1 MLKIIKNGIAAA
13 ALLIMPLALNAQTNY
28 YVKAPHDLGTA
39 TSGVTAD
46 GSSWDKA
53 ISLQDALNKAKA
65 GDCIFAKG
73 YTAGEATG
81 KAFYYTVPDAKGFV
95 LPSGVRMYGGFKGDE
110 TEIIPDH
117 LDAPDKDPRSCV
129 GSDLSHMKYRSVLTA
144 DIDCNDTVSD
154 TWLLFPQNSTRKD
167 NASHVVTMSLA
178 PTAGNLNAGNDP
190 TVLNGFYIVGGNASD
205 NADSNGGGVYITDAN
220 TADNNT
226 GERGYDVARCFF
238 TNNYAVRG
246 GGIYVSANVKPKAL
260 KRAYIRYNTLF
271 NNVAGTRGADDN
283 LGGGLW
289 AEGRADI
296 TNNLVYCNTNGGMRV
311 SELTTIVNNTISRN
325 NSAGIDHTFPS
336 KSNKLTVYNSIV
348 WGNDRLNKYQPAP
361 QFRNSAYYTHR
372 GEGDPG
378 NGTDVILEESN
389 NSADGSTP
397 NFKQPATSP
406 IYDRSYS
413 WTVTDYPKWSYA
425 IDYGSALIAKGDPT
439 QYNSKTWG
447 DRALSAD
454 SRFGTDDNKN
464 TTIDIGAYAYTKVP
478 ASRRRYVKTAA
489 DGGSDDND
497 GLTWDKAYASPQ
509 KAINALNDG
518 TGQRGEVWVAAG
530 TYAPSAHITEDTN
543 SPVAFLMHSGINV
556 FGGFRGTETS
566 IDERDG
572 YYEGSGDGQPNRDPQ
587 YTWKFRDEYRT
598 IFQGESYTAP
608 TWNPTK
614 GEWVFSSGSYHVVW
628 FAPIAANGVGTAD
641 NKVGMFD
648 KETVLDGVTIEGGRL
663 TVESGSVSQGY
674 LPNDGAGVLMGE
686 NSILRN
692 CVVRYCSAAG
702 RGAAVY
708 NGGGRVEQCLIYNNV
723 NTSGDGG
730 GVYIDG
736 FGIVSRSII
745 TNNKARNGGGVYM
758 KKGTQSNHAIL
769 ALSVVANNENTAN
782 GAVYADQCGN
792 LTNNTI
798 VNNYTSTSTDESD
811 DNASHT
817 GGVYVNGYCYAVNN
831 IIWNNRIKRTEGSLT
846 TTPGQQAQI
855 YAANATADK
864 VRFYNNALSSPNS
877 TVWNNVYQSGTRS
890 LGTNAADC
898 VFKLNDNGAAQYG
911 SWNQIIGCIGLQSS
925 WNTIDYYW
933 PTKNGS
939 VLRSAGLPEYMFDAE
954 LLFRP
959 DADIV
964 GDIFQTT
971 TIGAYYSDVVD
982 FRPALLRRDGKD
994 VVRLY
999 VDPNASKADGKGSS
1013 WSDNASSL
1021 HEALVYF
1028 EYFTLPAAWS
1038 FSKLNVETPE
1048 AYPGQNSIKLTSD
1061 NTIFEICLREGN
1073 IQPEFSYD
1081 ANDASAVSHRIP
1093 RMDCPLR
1100 IVGGYPS
1107 ASANATPTDADRD
1120 IKNCRTEFDGRYT
1133 IGALSGHSHHTVRV
1147 QNGANVTFDGIAV
1160 TGGNATENAT
1170 IHTGAGVLLYNGAS
1184 VQMDNCIIE
1193 NNQAYTGPAVGAT
1206 TLADKVKLVMR
1217 NCVVNNNTVVPSP
1230 ENAVGGDDPWL
1241 LSIMPENMEFNHVTV
1256 VNNIAWA
1263 PQDNVLNRNAKTS
1276 YALGNQYPL
1285 GTVSTSCNNTLLD
1298 IASTGKDGAANF
1310 SNPSINVGAAESG
1323 NVYYGGNADY
1333 RPLTSSKAM
1342 QEVINKAAATTD
1354 DMSVDIY
1361 SNDRD
1366 LGGAPDL
1373 GAVEALLPK
1382 SGSVIYVRSYN
1393 TVAPK
1398 DNNEVLD
1405 ETDGKPDFSLI
1416 KNNPRVVYNGKSWDT
1431 AIHGNAMCDT
1441 LYMDKA
1447 DNSIYVLDNGMML
1460 AATFDNSNYSTYL
1473 GKTTNPVRTEP
1484 YYGPASGHYTRF
1496 IAQNRVNTYTSTSL
1510 QKVWDKYYQGNTNQL
1525 DKQGD
1530 TYYNSIN
1537 NDRKERYISGLQLA
1551 VEMAA
1556 KYNAL
1561 HKNDP
1566 GFEPK
1571 VVWVGAGVY
1580 TDYKGFVIRNGVK
1593 VYGGFPKDGTPGE
1606 QERKPLLSQYVPAR
1620 SADAGRT
1627 KSDYETIL
1635 QIRKESPV
1643 YRNANDELNISGDN
1657 GGTNKVAMDIITE
1670 CASDASGWWSKKAG
1684 MCQRHYV
1691 LYQPDVCVTTW
1702 NVAGNG
1708 NGNAYMGNEYRCY
1721 ESGSWYWKKY
1731 TNGDKPGAYKEYKDV
1746 KWDGFTVRHGY
1757 LINYMAN
1764 RDGGAGVRVFHGVE
1778 LENLIIT
1785 NNLTH
1790 GYRTRG
1796 GGLYMD
1802 GANSTISN
1810 SFILNNLTT
1819 DKNAITATDWK
1830 DDNAVNNS
1838 NLYRLGDGDDY
1849 GGGAYMIVG
1858 TGYNMVVANNR
1869 VISHQIE
1876 SGSGGGIFIENAK
1889 FYNNTVAYNTSRRN
1903 GAGIEQWASAGNAT
1917 GVSSELSLYNCIV
1930 YGNKSTDFPDN
1941 PQVSSTSVGTFK
1953 PAHNCFLIGG
1963 KNSLAGVWNESG
1975 SGSNA
1980 DEKLYSSA
1988 NGNIIYKG
1996 SEESANNPFAAGD
2009 NARKTNDYRLKADTP
2024 CMNGGTDNLNQNKE
2038 ENKVDLPLTDMDYS
2052 DRIKD
2057 CKVDIGAYESD
2068 AYSNIAYE
2076 TRNDSIVFYVTQ
2088 TGYGDNS
2095 GRNPENAACAEKLQK
2110 VLNVAG
2116 ECFAK
2121 KKAGDTKF
2129 SAINKFVVK
2138 VAGYNMNNASEGFI
2152 YHPNTLADPSDP
2164 QSYTFVIP
2172 DGVTLMGGYYE
2183 GEQQT
2188 VSETVGTVT
2197 TQKIKLVGYNWH
2209 DDNRNVFDG
2218 WRKQADGTLA
2228 NSRTVLSA
2236 VAKLPATSTVDRI
2249 VGHHAVT
2256 FGLWPTDDLQKWS
2269 QEAVSDRATIDGC
2282 FIVSGEAI
2290 TNDGHKALGG
2300 AAIVPKNA
2308 HVRNCIIAGNKAVRG
2323 GGLYLMPGAIVS
2335 GTKIDKNEA
2344 RTGAGMYVDNG
2355 DTKEGTPDNRAYVM
2369 STTIVRNTA
2378 ENTGGGVF
2386 FEEGALMAANC
2397 VVWGNSA
2404 SSDKNLSGIADKD
2417 FEDTKLYGSVSGNK
2431 AATGREYPF
2440 NDCFI
2445 ETFKLKS
2452 KHPNISMTSENT
2464 RYFLSGDMYVPRPFS
2479 QLIHAGA
2486 DNATMLDVW
2495 KKRFDVATYDMRSV
2509 EFAVTNLQNKLTV
2522 GAFAVH
2528 LAATENLFTRLFVS
2542 LDGGNEVSADI
2553 QQKYVGRS
2561 FYTPFNSLGN
2571 ALEYI
2576 RKMRASAK
2584 ATDDTHFEILLAKG
2598 TYVPVLARTTT
2609 STKLDNDMRMCSFSI
2624 PVNTAL
2630 YGGFTGK
2637 ELYCTGKGLVDE
2649 DFPGKPTGTFVADGK
2664 MTDILA
2670 ERNKKE
2676 NTSKY
2681 FVDRN
2686 LNNIIEPWEFN
2697 SLTILTGDLLND
2709 ESERAYHVVYA
2720 YDDKQYSDADKKKK
2734 RQQLGIVLDGITIQ
2748 HGATS
2753 SFLDFD
2759 ESGKERLNEVGH
2771 GGGIYSNGVNVTLNR
2786 CRLID
2791 NRGIHGGAA
2800 FIKDA
2805 DFSVLGSLVAGN
2817 EAVADSRKRSESG
2830 KGGAVH
2836 FNYDDQ
2842 NTYGSFYTANSLYVN
2857 NGAEPSLDGSG
2868 DGMGGAI
2875 YFNVGNGASI
2885 HEMHF
2890 MNSIV
2895 ARNKA
2900 TLGAGM
2906 YWNGKIL
2913 DGEHFACNSVVWGNK
2928 ADKGQQM
2935 FLKNVSHVA
2944 SDVFV
2949 NLDPKTDYQEVT
2961 REDGSVVRTLV
2972 NDNIVLSPDNM
2983 AIDGPRFTK
2992 PTALAGVD
3000 GYDLKSQWNPA
3011 GISILTDAGDG
3022 VLKKDA
3028 SGNFTDETGTY
3039 YDFWKNV
3046 VSDTIRTY
3054 FAADYGINRYMLRR
3068 QSSMNSNGTVSDTQ
3082 WTDYARYL
3090 GGLNE
3095 DGTPADKTIDIGLY
3109 EYQYKVDFRKLI
3121 GVYIGTTEQ
3130 GDGDGRDWA
3139 NQSSDLRSAI
3149 IAMANPDGAVNKDDG
3164 YKKRTV
3170 YVRGGEYF
3178 SPTLHA
3184 GNAFSLYA
3192 SENDEWGESVTIK
3205 GACTGE
3211 GHGDKAQQDFSK
3223 QTVMVPSKLPIL
3235 KAGSLLNVMTKHKPV
3250 TIEGLTFTNDYGRGL
3265 RVQVDNNQGS
3275 LTIRNGGF
3283 RENVGSGMFVP
3294 QNKGKVLIYNTVF
3307 ASDSCKSNIKNE
3319 TGEAAKVGNNAALV
3333 TTGKTTVVNAT
3344 FVENL
3349 GPAIAASPTTTEFGV
3364 GSLNETRVFNSVSW
3378 QNEDNKTDI
3387 TQNEDGTTTIATG
3400 SIYANGG
3407 AFCSDIQVDNT
3418 ATATNNNKAFA
3429 YHYDEGNLPVG
3440 KINGPANAD
3449 AMYGPNF
3456 TNPAAKD
3463 YTLRPSLFLLD
3474 RGSNTHYQKEV
3485 LGYDEA
3491 KITAAKPAIPDTEVE
3506 LANKRRLVGDA
3517 VDVGAYEHDAQ
3528 LRQILYVT
3536 PIASAENTG
3545 ESWNK
3550 SMGDLQSAVDL
3561 AGLYSRRNEDDSYV
3575 FVDQKVSVDN
3585 LKLELDRV
3593 HVYGNMNG
3601 EKSAMDE
3608 TTAGAKKVASDL
3620 LSNRHGAF
3628 ESGYSMSKIGSL
3640 TMNAD
3645 AVVDGFDVT
3654 ASAQLR
3660 KGLLGGSLVECNVTG
3675 TGEGVLYN
3683 SLVYDSNWEQTA
3695 KPSAISPLTVSGV
3708 RAVNVSSQGTI
3719 QNVSTDASHKFSF
3732 MPNLL
3737 GSYANR
3743 APGWKQGEA
3752 VTGNVSVADTI
3763 SHTRYV
3769 PSSLLYR
3776 CYQLNDDDNA
3786 NLDRWDNQS
3795 VQYAAAKM
3803 CIDKVGHAYDVL
3815 GNKRLRNNLDNGC
3828 FETWN
3833 VIKDGETT
3841 TINSA
3846 DYPHCPSVMY
3856 VRSGRELAIED
3867 AVYPNPGTGYNA
3879 NAYLAFLLLEHHA
3892 GLRSHSNW
3900 FGYMRLAV
3908 EREFENGQSQ
3918 YVYMPF
3924 LVDHVTNSDRFKAY
3938 TYNAKERAKYDYK
3951 YNATD
3956 GAWIAADRLSN
3967 IGLALVPNA
3976 GETAKFTARFY
3987 SQQFGEHPKW
3997 QITGDNQNVTLQQ
4010 SNNRS
4015 PWSSPADGGAKFTHK
4030 ENMGWNLFG
4039 SPYICSMNYKDMEY
4053 PRIAYWLNASGEMQT
4068 LNMNLTID
4076 ATQAGHIPPFDAV
4089 FTQTATLAESE
4100 KFSVAQSIGVS
4111 GEAYASATRMAV
4123 AIAPYAATRQASEA
4137 VHADEFAFQAV
4148 PHDEA
4153 RSDYDMGADGV
4164 KWMSG
4169 TQPLIYAERNGGRY
4183 SLLTA
4188 LDEEGEVKIGVSVPE
4203 AGMYVMQVPEG
4214 CDATDYE
4221 AVLLKDAA
4229 TGKAVDLL
4237 EGDYTFSATAKGEH
4251 NNRFLIAFRKTADAD
4266 ASRIYV
4272 SRVAADRIRIVG
4284 LQTDDDVRL
4293 YLPNGMIANQTR
4305 ATSDAVTMTA
4315 GTQGVVI
4322 VEVVRQGKQVCVR
4335 KLK

>member
-1 MLKIIKNGIAAA
+1 MAAA
-13 ALLIMPLALNAQTNY
+13 ALMAMPLALNAQTKY
-28 YVKAPHDLGTA
+28 YVKAPHDLPSA
-39 TSGVTAD
+39 TTEGTAD

-53 ISLQDALNKAKA
+53 ISLQQALAKVKA
-65 GDCIFAKG
+65 GDFIFAKG
-73 YTAGEATG
+73 YTASEATG
-81 KAFYYTVPDAKGFV
+81 KAFYYTVPNAKGFV
-95 LPSGVRMYGGFKGDE
+95 LPSGVRMYGGFAGNE
-110 TEIIPDH
+110 TEINPEH
-117 LDAPDKDPRSCV
+117 LDTPANDPRSCV

-144 DIDCNDTVSD
+144 DIDFNDTVSD

-178 PTAGNLNAGNDP
+178 PTADNLNAGNDP
-190 TVLNGFYIVGGNASD
+190 TVLNGFYIVGGNASGS
-205 NADSNGGGVYITDAN
+205 ADSYGGGVYITDAN

-246 GGIYVSANVKPKAL
+246 GGIYVAANVKPNAN
-260 KRAYIRYNTLF
+260 RSAYIRYNTLF

-325 NSAGIDHTFPS
+325 NSAGIDHTSPS
-336 KSNKLTVYNSIV
+336 ESNKLTVYNSIV

-361 QFRNSAYYTHR
+361 KFRNGAYYTHR
-372 GEGDPG
+372 GEDDPG
-378 NGTDVILEESN
+378 DDTNVLLQESN

-397 NFKQPATSP
+397 NFKQPATSA
-406 IYDRSYS
+406 IYDRSYI
-413 WTVTDYPKWSYA
+413 WTANDYPKWSYA

-530 TYAPSAHITEDTN
+530 TYAPSAHITEDNN

-758 KKGTQSNHAIL
+758 KKGTQPNHAIL

-831 IIWNNRIKRTEGSLT
+831 IIWNNRIKRTEGSQT
-846 TTPGQQAQI
+846 TTPAQQAQI

-877 TVWNNVYQSGTRS
+877 AVWNNVYQSGTMS

-898 VFKLNDNGAAQYG
+898 VFKLNDKDAAQYG
-911 SWNQIIGCIGLQSS
+911 SWNQIIGCIGLQST
-925 WNTIDYYW
+925 WKTIDYYW

-964 GDIFQTT
+964 GDIFSTA

-999 VDPNASKADGKGSS
+999 VDPNASKADGNGSS
-1013 WSDNASSL
+1013 WRDNASSL

-1048 AYPGQNSIKLTSD
+1048 AYPGQNSIKLTSE

-1073 IQPEFSYD
+1073 IQPEYSYD
-1081 ANDASAVSHRIP
+1081 DNDASAVSHRIP
-1093 RMDCPLR
+1093 RMECPLR

-1230 ENAVGGDDPWL
+1230 ENSASGDDPWL

-1263 PQDNVLNRNAKTS
+1263 PQDYVLNRNAKTS

-1393 TVAPK
+1393 TEAPK
-1398 DNNEVLD
+1398 DNSEVLD
-1405 ETDGKPDFSLI
+1405 ETDGKPNFSLI
-1416 KNNPRVVYNGKSWDT
+1416 KDNPGVVYNGKSWDT

-1441 LYMDKA
+1441 LYMDKD
-1447 DNSIYVLDNGMML
+1447 DNSIYVRNNGMML

-1473 GKTTNPVRTEP
+1473 GKTTTPVRTEP

-1657 GGTNKVAMDIITE
+1657 GGTNKVAMDIIAE

-1702 NVAGNG
+1702 NVVGNG

-1731 TNGDKPGAYKEYKDV
+1731 TNGDKPGVYKEYKDV

-1757 LINYMAN
+1757 IINYMAN
-1764 RDGGAGVRVFHGVE
+1764 RDGGAGVRVFRGVE

-1996 SEESANNPFAAGD
+1996 GEESSCNPFVAGD
-2009 NARKTNDYRLKADTP
+2009 NARKTNDYRLKANTP
-2024 CMNGGTDNLNQNKE
+2024 CMNGGTEDLNQNKE
-2038 ENKVDLPLTDMDYS
+2038 ENKVYLPLTDMDYS

-2068 AYSNIAYE
+2068 TYSNIAYE

-2121 KKAGDTKF
+2121 KKANDAAFIK
-2129 SAINKFVVK
+2129 INKFVVK

-2197 TQKIKLVGYNWH
+2197 TQKIKLVGYNWY

-2256 FGLWPTDDLQKWS
+2256 FGSWPTDDLQKWS

-2308 HVRNCIIAGNKAVRG
+2308 HVRNCIIAGNKAIRG

-2404 SSDKNLSGIADKD
+2404 ASDKNLSGIADKD

-2495 KKRFDVATYDMRSV
+2495 KNRFDVATYDMRSV
-2509 EFAVTNLQNKLTV
+2509 KFAVTNLQNKLTV

-2576 RKMRASAK
+2576 RKMRASGK
-2584 ATDDTHFEILLAKG
+2584 ATDETHFEILLAKG

-2637 ELYCTGKGLVDE
+2637 EFYCTGKGLVDE

-2670 ERNKKE
+2670 ERNSKQ
-2676 NTSKY
+2676 NTSTY

-2720 YDDKQYSDADKKKK
+2720 YDDTKYAEADKAKR

-2759 ESGKERLNEVGH
+2759 NTGKEILNEVGH

-2817 EAVADSRKRSESG
+2817 EAVADARMRSEAG
-2830 KGGAVH
+2830 KGGALH

-2857 NGAEPSLDGSG
+2857 NSAEPSRDGSG

-2900 TLGAGM
+2900 TMGAGM

-2961 REDGSVVRTLV
+2961 REDGSVVRTLI
-2972 NDNIVLSPDNM
+2972 NDNIVLSHDNM

-3028 SGNFTDETGTY
+3028 SGNFTDEKGSY

-3054 FAADYGINRYMLRR
+3054 FADDYGISRYMLRR
-3068 QSSMNSNGTVSDTQ
+3068 QTQSNSNGIVEDAQ

-3090 GGLNE
+3090 GGLND
-3095 DGTPADKTIDIGLY
+3095 DGTLADKTIDIGLY
-3109 EYQYKVDFRKLI
+3109 EYQYKLDFGKLI

-3130 GDGDGRDWA
+3130 GDADGRDWA

-3149 IAMANPDGAVNKDDG
+3149 IAMANPDGAVNQNEG

-3192 SENDEWGESVTIK
+3192 SESKEWGESVTIK

-3211 GHGDKAQQDFSK
+3211 GHGDKALQDFSK
-3223 QTVMVPSKLPIL
+3223 QTVIVPSKLPIL

-3265 RVQVDNNQGS
+3265 RTQVDNAQGS

-3283 RENVGSGMFVP
+3283 RENVGSGMFVA
-3294 QNKGKVLIYNTVF
+3294 QNLGKVLIYNTVF

-3349 GPAIAASPTTTEFGV
+3349 GPAIAASPKTTEFGE
-3364 GSLNETRVFNSVSW
+3364 GSLKDTRVFNSVSW
-3378 QNEDNKTDI
+3378 QNEDNMKDL
-3387 TQNEDGTTTIATG
+3387 TQLADGTTEIKAS
-3400 SIYANGG
+3400 SIYAPGG
-3407 AFCSDIQVDNT
+3407 VFESDITGIEST
-3418 ATATNNNKAFA
+3418 ALTRNNKAFA
-3429 YHYDEGNLPVG
+3429 YHYDDDKVPKGVV
-3440 KINGPANAD
+3440 NGPANAD
-3449 AMYGPNF
+3449 AMNGPNF

-3485 LGYDEA
+3485 LGYDDA
-3491 KITAAKPAIPDTEVE
+3491 KITAANPAIPDTEVE

-3561 AGLYSRRNEDDSYV
+3561 AGLYSRRNGNDSYV

-3601 EKSAMDE
+3601 EKSASDE
-3608 TTAGAKKVASDL
+3608 ITDGAKKVVSDL
-3620 LSNRHGAF
+3620 LGKRHGAF

-3645 AVVDGFDVT
+3645 AVVDGFDIT

-3660 KGLLGGSLVECNVTG
+3660 KGLLGGALVECNVTG

-3695 KPSAISPLTVSGV
+3695 KPSAISQLTISGV

-3719 QNVSTDASHKFSF
+3719 ENVSTDASHKFSF
-3732 MPNLL
+3732 MPDLL

-3743 APGWKQGEA
+3743 APGWKQSVA
-3752 VTGNVSVADTI
+3752 VAGTVSVADTI
-3763 SHTRYV
+3763 SHTCYV

-3776 CYQLNDDDNA
+3776 CYQLNDDDND
-3786 NLDRWDNQS
+3786 NLDRWDKTS
-3795 VQYAAAKM
+3795 TQYAAAKM

-3841 TINSA
+3841 TISSA

-3867 AVYPNPGTGYNA
+3867 GVYPNPGTGYNA

-3892 GLRSHSNW
+3892 GLRSHNNW

-3908 EREFENGQSQ
+3908 ERDFENGQSQ

-3924 LVDHVTNSDRFKAY
+3924 TVDHVTNSNRFKAY

-3951 YNATD
+3951 YNAKD
-3956 GAWIAADRLSN
+3956 GAWLAADRLSN
-3967 IGLALVPNA
+3967 IGLALVPNE
-3976 GETAKFTARFY
+3976 GETEKFTARFY
-3987 SQQFGEHPKW
+3987 SKQLNEHPTW
-3997 QITGDNQNVTLQQ
+3997 QITGNNLNVTLQQ

-4076 ATQAGHIPPFDAV
+4076 AEQPGHIPPFDAV

-4100 KFSVAQSIGVS
+4100 KFSVAQTTDVS

-4123 AIAPYAATRQASEA
+4123 AIAPYAATRQASDD
-4137 VHADEFAFQAV
+4137 VRADEFAFQAV

-4183 SLLTA
+4183 SLLSA
-4188 LDEEGEVKIGVSVPE
+4188 LDEEGEVKIGVSVTE

-4221 AVLLKDAA
+4221 AVLLKDAS

-4237 EGDYTFSATAKGEH
+4237 EGSYTFSATAKGEQ
-4251 NNRFLIAFRKTADAD
+4251 NNRFSIAFRKTADAD

>member
-1 MLKIIKNGIAAA
+1 MAAA
-13 ALLIMPLALNAQTNY
+13 ALMAMPLALNAQSKY
-28 YVKAPHDLGTA
+28 YVKASHDLTSA
-39 TSGVTAD
+39 TTEGTAD

-53 ISLQDALNKAKA
+53 ISLTQALSLAKA
-65 GDCIFAKG
+65 GDYIFAKG
-73 YTAGEATG
+73 YTASEATD
-81 KAFYYTVPDAKGFV
+81 KAFYYIVPDSKGFV
-95 LPSGVRMYGGFKGDE
+95 LPSGVRMYGGFAGNE
-110 TEIIPDH
+110 TEINPEH
-117 LDAPDKDPRSCV
+117 LDDLANDPRSTAD
-129 GSDLSHMKYRSVLTA
+129 SDLSHMKYRSVLTA

-154 TWLLFPQNSTRKD
+154 TWLLYPQNATRKD
-167 NASHVVTMSLA
+167 NARHVVTMSLA
-178 PTAGNLNAGNDP
+178 PTVGNPNDDKDP
-190 TVLNGFYIVGGNASD
+190 TVLNGFYIVGGNASGSD
-205 NADSNGGGVYITDAN
+205 DSYGGGVYITDAS

-226 GERGYDVARCFF
+226 GERGYDVSRCFF
-238 TNNYAVRG
+238 TNNYAGRG
-246 GGIYVSANVKPKAL
+246 GAIYVAANVKPKAGQ
-260 KRAYIRYNTLF
+260 RAYIRYNTLF

-289 AEGRADI
+289 AEGKADI
-296 TNNLVYCNTNGGMRV
+296 VNNLVYCNINGGMRV
-311 SELTTIVNNTISRN
+311 SEATTVVNNTISRN
-325 NSAGIDHTFPS
+325 NSAGIDHVS
-336 KSNKLTVYNSIV
+336 HNDNNKLTVYNTIV
-348 WGNDRLNKYQPAP
+348 WGNHRLNKYSPAP
-361 QFRNSAYYTHR
+361 HFSHGAYYTHR
-372 GEGDPG
+372 GEDAPGD
-378 NGTDVILEESN
+378 NTNVVLEESN
-389 NSADGSTP
+389 NAADGATP
-397 NFKQPATSP
+397 NFKDPVTSA
-406 IYDRSYS
+406 IYDRSYI
-413 WTVTDYPKWSYA
+413 WTTTDYPKWSYA
-425 IDYGSALIAKGDPT
+425 LDYGSALIAKGDPS

-454 SRFGTDDNKN
+454 NRFGTDDNKT

-489 DGGSDDND
+489 AGGNDDNN
-497 GLTWDKAYASPQ
+497 GLTWATAYASPQ

-530 TYAPSAHITEDTN
+530 TYAPSTHITEDTN

-572 YYEGSGDGQPNRDPQ
+572 NYDGSNDTHPNRDSQ
-587 YTWKFRDEYRT
+587 YTWKFRDQYRT
-598 IFQGESYTAP
+598 VFQGASYTLSD
-608 TWNPTK
+608 WNSTK
-614 GEWVFSSGSYHVVW
+614 GEWIINSGSYHVVW
-628 FAPIAANGVGTAD
+628 FAPIAAHGVGTAD
-641 NKVGMFD
+641 NKVAMFD
-648 KETVLDGVTIEGGRL
+648 KETVLDGVTIEGGKL
-663 TVESGSVSQGY
+663 TVEAGTVPEGY
-674 LPNDGAGVLMGE
+674 LPHDGAGVLMGE
-686 NSILRN
+686 NAILRN

-708 NGGGRVEQCLIYNNV
+708 NGGGRVEKCLIYNNV
-723 NTSGDGG
+723 NTAGDGG

-736 FGIVSRSII
+736 FGIVSRCIV
-745 TNNKARNGGGVYM
+745 TNNKAHNGGGVYM
-758 KKGTQSNHAIL
+758 KKGKVADHAIL

-782 GAVYADQCGN
+782 GAVYTDQSGN
-792 LTNNTI
+792 LIHNTI

-831 IIWNNRIKRTEGSLT
+831 IIWNNGIKRPEGSLASSAT
-846 TTPGQQAQI
+846 QQAQI
-855 YAANATADK
+855 YASNATAAN

-877 TVWNNVYQSGTRS
+877 AVWNNVYQSGTIS
-890 LGTNAADC
+890 LGANAADC
-898 VFKLNDNGAAQYG
+898 VFKLNDVGAQQYG
-911 SWNQIIGCIGLQSS
+911 SWNQIIDCLGLQSS
-925 WNTIDYYW
+925 WTSVDYYW
-933 PTKNGS
+933 PTKNGAS
-939 VLRSAGLPEYMFDAE
+939 LRSSGLPQYMFDAE
-954 LLFRP
+954 LLFFP
-959 DADIV
+959 AADIV
-964 GDIFQTT
+964 GDIFDSY
-971 TIGAYYSDVVD
+971 TIGAYYSDVVN
-982 FRPALLRRDGKD
+982 FHPALLRRDGKD

-999 VDPNASKADGKGSS
+999 VDPNGSKADGDGSS
-1013 WSDNASSL
+1013 WSNNAPSL
-1021 HEALVYF
+1021 HDALVFF
-1028 EYFTLPAAWS
+1028 ERFSLSVPWS
-1038 FSKLNVETPE
+1038 FSKLNVETPA
-1048 AYPGQNSIKLTSD
+1048 AYQGQTSIKLNPAT
-1061 NTIFEICLREGN
+1061 TIFEVCLREGS
-1073 IQPEFSYD
+1073 IQPEYSYD
-1081 ANDASAVSHRIP
+1081 DNDASSVSHRIP

-1120 IKNCRTEFDGRYT
+1120 IKNHRTEFDGRYT

-1147 QNGANVTFDGIAV
+1147 QKGANVTFDGVAV
-1160 TGGNATENAT
+1160 TGGNATENST
-1170 IHTGAGVLLYNGAS
+1170 IHTGAGVLLYNGAR

-1193 NNQAYTGPAVGAT
+1193 NNRAFTGPAVGAT
-1206 TLADKVKLVMR
+1206 TLADDVKLVMR
-1217 NCVVNNNTVVPSP
+1217 NCVINNNTVVESK
-1230 ENAVGGDDPWL
+1230 ENAEDDKPWL
-1241 LSIMPENMEFNHVTV
+1241 ISVDPKYMEFNHVTI

-1263 PQDNVLNRNAKTS
+1263 PQDEYLNPNAKTS
-1276 YALGNQYPL
+1276 YAVGNQYPA
-1285 GTVSTSCNNTLLD
+1285 GTASTSCNNTFSD
-1298 IASTGKDGAANF
+1298 IASLGKDGAANF
-1310 SNPSINVGAAESG
+1310 SNPSVNCGAAESG

-1342 QEVINKAAATTD
+1342 HVVINKAAVTTD
-1354 DMSVDIY
+1354 DMSVDLY
-1361 SNDRD
+1361 RNDRD

-1405 ETDGKPDFSLI
+1405 ETDGKPNFSLL
-1416 KNNPRVVYNGKSWDT
+1416 KDNPTVVYNGKSWDT

-1441 LYMDKA
+1441 LNMDNA
-1447 DNSIYVLDNGMML
+1447 DNSIYVLENGMML
-1460 AATFDNSNYSTYL
+1460 AATYDNSNYSTYL
-1473 GKTTNPVRTEP
+1473 GTTTTPTRTEP

-1496 IAQNRVNTYTSTSL
+1496 LVPDWTANY
-1510 QKVWDKYYQGNTNQL
+1510 QKTTAGKKAWDKYYQGNTNQW
-1525 DKQGD
+1525 DWASATGN
-1530 TYYNSIN
+1530 YNSIN

-1561 HKNDP
+1561 HKNDA

-1593 VYGGFPKDGTPGE
+1593 VYGGFPKDGNPGE

-1620 SADAGRT
+1620 SADKGRT
-1627 KSDYETIL
+1627 KADYETIL

-1643 YRNANDELNISGDN
+1643 TGSTSDNLDISSFASKIVN
-1657 GGTNKVAMDIITE
+1657 E
-1670 CASDASGWWSKKAG
+1670 CAEDATSNATG

-1702 NVAGNG
+1702 HVAGNS
-1708 NGNAYMGNEYRCY
+1708 NGAPYYANEYRCF
-1721 ESGSWYWKKY
+1721 STGTYWKNY
-1731 TNGDKPGAYKEYKDV
+1731 IGGDKPSVYKEYEDV

-1757 LINYMAN
+1757 IINYMAN

-1802 GANSTISN
+1802 GANSKISN
-1810 SFILNNLTT
+1810 SFILKNLTT
-1819 DKNAITATDWK
+1819 DYNAKTM
-1830 DDNAVNNS
+1830 NNWS
-1838 NLYRLGDGDDY
+1838 DGYVGAGSYNQTGNFGDIDDY

-1869 VISHQIE
+1869 VVSHLGA

-1930 YGNKSTDFPDN
+1930 YGNKSTDFPNN

-1963 KNSLAGVWNESG
+1963 KNSTAGVWNER

-2009 NARKTNDYRLKADTP
+2009 DARKTNDYRLNSTTK
-2024 CMNGGTDNLNQNKE
+2024 CLNGGTDNLNQNNE
-2038 ENKVDLPLTDMDYS
+2038 VLKVDLPLTDMDYS

-2116 ECFAK
+2116 GCFAK
-2121 KKAGDTKF
+2121 KKAGDTDF
-2129 SAINKFVVK
+2129 SAIKKFVVK

-2152 YHPNTLADPSDP
+2152 YHPNTLADASDP
-2164 QSYTFVIP
+2164 QSYTYLIP

-2188 VSETVGTVT
+2188 VSETVGTETVK
-2197 TQKIKLVGYNWH
+2197 KIKLVGYNWYN
-2209 DDNRNVFDG
+2209 DNRNVLGG
-2218 WRKQADGTLA
+2218 WRKQTDGTLA

-2256 FGLWPTDDLQKWS
+2256 FGSWPTDDLQKWS
-2269 QEAVSDRATIDGC
+2269 QEAVSSSATIDGC
-2282 FIVSGEAI
+2282 FIISGEAI

-2308 HVRNCIIAGNKAVRG
+2308 HVRNCVIAHNEAIRG

-2335 GTKIDKNEA
+2335 GTMIDENEA
-2344 RTGAGMYVDNG
+2344 RVGAGMYVDNG
-2355 DTKEGTPDNRAYVM
+2355 DTKDGTADNRAYVM

-2378 ENTGGGVF
+2378 ENTGGGIF
-2386 FEEGALMAANC
+2386 FEEGSLMAANC

-2404 SSDKNLSGIADKD
+2404 ASDKNLSGISDKD
-2417 FEDTKLYGSVSGNK
+2417 FEDTKLYGSVGGTK
-2431 AATGREYPF
+2431 VATGREYPF

-2464 RYFLSGDMYVPRPFS
+2464 RYFRSGDTFVPRPFS
-2479 QLIHAGA
+2479 QLIHAGV
-2486 DNATMLDVW
+2486 DNSTMLDVW
-2495 KKRFDVATYDMRSV
+2495 KQRFDVAAYDMRSV
-2509 EFAVTNLQNKLTV
+2509 EFAVSNLQNKLTV

-2528 LAATENLFTRLFVS
+2528 MAAIDKLFTRLFVS

-2553 QQKYVGRS
+2553 QQKYLGRS

-2576 RKMRASAK
+2576 RKMRASGK

-2630 YGGFTGK
+2630 YGGFTGR
-2637 ELYCTGKGLVDE
+2637 ELYCTGKEFVNE
-2649 DFPGKPTGTFVADGK
+2649 DFTGKPTGTFVADGK

-2670 ERNKKE
+2670 ERNSKQ
-2676 NTSKY
+2676 NTSTY

-2720 YDDKQYSDADKKKK
+2720 YDDKTYSDADKAKK

-2753 SFLDFD
+2753 SFIDFD
-2759 ESGKERLNEVGH
+2759 DNGKERLNEVGH

-2805 DFSVLGSLVAGN
+2805 DLSILGSLVAGN
-2817 EAVADSRKRSESG
+2817 EAVADARKRSEGG
-2830 KGGAVH
+2830 KGGALH

-2857 NGAEPSLDGSG
+2857 NSAEPSRDGSG
-2868 DGMGGAI
+2868 DGMGGAV
-2875 YFNVGNGASI
+2875 YFNVGNGAST

-2890 MNSIV
+2890 MNSIA

-2906 YWNGKIL
+2906 YWNGKISE
-2913 DGEHFACNSVVWGNK
+2913 GKHFSCNSVVWGNK

-2949 NLDPKTDYQEVT
+2949 NLNPETDYKDVT
-2961 REDGSVVRTLV
+2961 REDGSVVRTLI
-2972 NDNIVLSPDNM
+2972 NDNIVLSTDNM
-2983 AIDGPRFTK
+2983 AIDGPRFAK

-3022 VLKKDA
+3022 VLEKDG
-3028 SGNFTDETGTY
+3028 SGNFTNETGSY

-3068 QSSMNSNGTVSDTQ
+3068 QSNTNTNGIASDTQ

-3095 DGTPADKTIDIGLY
+3095 DGTLADKTIDIGLY
-3109 EYQYKVDFRKLI
+3109 EYQYKLDFRKLI

-3192 SENDEWGESVTIK
+3192 SESDEWGESVTIK

-3211 GHGDKAQQDFSK
+3211 GHGDKALQNFSK
-3223 QTVMVPSKLPIL
+3223 QTVIVPSKLPIL

-3265 RVQVDNNQGS
+3265 RTQVDHVDGS

-3283 RENVGSGMFVP
+3283 RENLGSGMFVA
-3294 QNKGKVLIYNTVF
+3294 QNMGKVLIYNTVF

-3349 GPAIAASPTTTEFGV
+3349 GSAIASSPSTTEFGAA
-3364 GSLNETRVFNSVSW
+3364 SLDNTRVFNSVSW
-3378 QNEDNKTDI
+3378 QNKDNKTDL
-3387 TQNEDGTTTIATG
+3387 TQLADGTTQIKDG
-3400 SIYANGG
+3400 SIYAQGG
-3407 AFCSDIQVDNT
+3407 VFESDITGTEGT
-3418 ATATNNNKAFA
+3418 ALTRNNKAFA
-3429 YHYDEGNLPVG
+3429 YHYADGEVHDGVV
-3440 KINGPANAD
+3440 NGPVNAD
-3449 AMYGPNF
+3449 AMNGPNF

-3485 LGYDEA
+3485 LGYDDEA
-3491 KITAAKPAIPDTEVE
+3491 IKDANPAIPDTEVE

-3575 FVDQKVSVDN
+3575 FVDQNVSVGN
-3585 LKLELDRV
+3585 LKLELDHV

-3601 EKSAMDE
+3601 EKSANDE
-3608 TTAGAKKVASDL
+3608 TADGAKKVVNDL
-3620 LSNRHGAF
+3620 LSKRHGAF
-3628 ESGYSMSKIGSL
+3628 ESGYSMSKIKNL
-3640 TMNAD
+3640 TIDAD
-3645 AVVDGFDVT
+3645 AVVDGFDIT

-3660 KGLLGGSLVECNVTG
+3660 KGLLGGALVECNVTG

-3719 QNVSTDASHKFSF
+3719 ANVSTDASHKFSF
-3732 MPNLL
+3732 MPDLL

-3743 APGWKQGEA
+3743 APGWKQGKA
-3752 VTGNVSVADTI
+3752 VAGTVSVTDTI

-3795 VQYAAAKM
+3795 EQYAAAKT
-3803 CIDKVGHAYDVL
+3803 CINKVGHAYDVL

-3833 VIKDGETT
+3833 VLNDGETT
-3841 TINSA
+3841 TISAA

-3867 AVYPNPGTGYNA
+3867 GVYPDPGTTYNA

-3892 GLRSHSNW
+3892 GLRSHNNW

-3908 EREFENGQSQ
+3908 ERDFENGQSQ

-3924 LVDHVTNSDRFKAY
+3924 TVDHVTNSGHFKAY

-3951 YNATD
+3951 YNAKD
-3956 GAWIAADRLSN
+3956 GAWLAADRLSN
-3967 IGLALVPNA
+3967 IGLALVPNE
-3976 GETAKFTARFY
+3976 GEKTKFTARFY
-3987 SQQFGEHPKW
+3987 SKQLNEHPTW
-3997 QITGDNQNVTLQQ
+3997 QITGNNLNVTLQQ

-4076 ATQAGHIPPFDAV
+4076 ATQEGHIPPFDAV

-4100 KFSVAQSIGVS
+4100 KFSVAQTTDVS
-4111 GEAYASATRMAV
+4111 GDAYASTTRMAV
-4123 AIAPYAATRQASEA
+4123 AIAPYADTRQASET
-4137 VHADEFAFQAV
+4137 VRADEFAFQAV

-4183 SLLTA
+4183 SLLSA

-4221 AVLLKDAA
+4221 AVLLKDAS

-4237 EGDYTFSATAKGEH
+4237 EGDYTFNATAKGEQ
-4251 NNRFLIAFRKTADAD
+4251 NNRFSIAFRKTADAD
-4266 ASRIYV
+4266 AARIYV

-4284 LQTDDDVRL
+4284 LQMDDDVRL

>member
-1 MLKIIKNGIAAA
+1 MAAA
-13 ALLIMPLALNAQTNY
+13 ALMAMPLALNAQTNY
-28 YVKAPHDLGTA
+28 YVKAPHDLTTA
-39 TSGVTAD
+39 TPEGTAD

-53 ISLQDALNKAKA
+53 ISLQQALAKVKA

-81 KAFYYTVPDAKGFV
+81 KDFYYTVPDRKGFV
-95 LPSGVRMYGGFKGDE
+95 LPSGVRMYGGFAGNE
-110 TEIIPDH
+110 TEISPDN
-117 LDAPDKDPRSCV
+117 LDTQANDPRSCV

-167 NASHVVTMSLA
+167 NARHVVTMSLA
-178 PTAGNLNAGNDP
+178 PTAVNPNAGNDP

-205 NADSNGGGVYITDAN
+205 SDDSYGGGVYITDAG

-226 GERGYDVARCFF
+226 GERGYDVSRCFF
-238 TNNYAVRG
+238 TNNYAERG
-246 GGIYVSANVKPKAL
+246 GAIYVAANVKPNANQ
-260 KRAYIRYNTLF
+260 RAYIRYNTLF

-296 TNNLVYCNTNGGMRV
+296 VNNLVYCNINGGMRV
-311 SELTTIVNNTISRN
+311 SEATTVVNNTISRN
-325 NSAGIDHTFPS
+325 NSAGIDHVSPD
-336 KSNKLTVYNSIV
+336 KNNKLTVYNTIV
-348 WGNDRLNKYQPAP
+348 WGNHRLNKYSPAP
-361 QFRNSAYYTHR
+361 HFSHGAYYTHR
-372 GEGDPG
+372 GEANPGDDT
-378 NGTDVILEESN
+378 NVVLEESN
-389 NSADGSTP
+389 NAADGATP
-397 NFKQPATSP
+397 NFKDPVTSAR
-406 IYDRSYS
+406 YDRSYI
-413 WTVTDYPKWSYA
+413 WTTTDYPQWSYA

-439 QYNSKTWG
+439 QYNSATWG

-454 SRFGTDDNKN
+454 NRFGTADNN
-464 TTIDIGAYAYTKVP
+464 TTTIDIGAYAYTKVP

-489 DGGSDDND
+489 NGGNDDND
-497 GLTWDKAYASPQ
+497 GLTWATAYASPQ
-509 KAINALNDG
+509 KAIDALNDG

-530 TYAPSAHITEDTN
+530 TYAPSAHITKDTN

-566 IDERDG
+566 IDQRDG
-572 YYEGSGDGQPNRDPQ
+572 YYDGSDDHQPNRDSQ
-587 YTWKFRDEYRT
+587 YTWKFRDKYRT
-598 IFQGESYTAP
+598 IFQGHSCTVP
-608 TWNPTK
+608 VWNSTK

-628 FAPIAANGVGTAD
+628 FAPIAANGVGTSD
-641 NKVGMFD
+641 NKVAMFD
-648 KETVLDGVTIEGGRL
+648 KETVLDGVTIEGGRH
-663 TVESGSVSQGY
+663 TVESGSVSEGY

-686 NSILRN
+686 NAILRD
-692 CVVRYCSAAG
+692 CVVRYCYAAG

-708 NGGGRVEQCLIYNNV
+708 NGGGRVEKCLIYNNV
-723 NTSGDGG
+723 NASGDGG

-736 FGIVSRSII
+736 FGIVSRCII
-745 TNNKARNGGGVYM
+745 SNNKAHNGGGVYM
-758 KKGTQSNHAIL
+758 KKGKVADHAIL

-782 GAVYADQCGN
+782 GAVYADQSGN
-792 LTNNTI
+792 LIHNTI

-831 IIWNNRIKRTEGSLT
+831 IIWNNGIKRPEGSLASSAT
-846 TTPGQQAQI
+846 QQAQI
-855 YAANATADK
+855 YASNATAAN

-877 TVWNNVYQSGTRS
+877 AVWNNVYQSGTIS
-890 LGTNAADC
+890 LGANAADC

-911 SWNQIIGCIGLQSS
+911 SWNQIIDCIGLQSS

-933 PTKNGS
+933 PTKNGAS
-939 VLRSAGLPEYMFDAE
+939 LRSSGLPQYMFDAE

-959 DADIV
+959 AADII
-964 GDIFQTT
+964 GAIFNSY

-999 VDPNASKADGKGSS
+999 VDPNGSKADGNGSS
-1013 WSDNASSL
+1013 WSNNAPSL
-1021 HEALVYF
+1021 HEALVFF
-1028 EYFTLPAAWS
+1028 ENLDVYVPWAVNKLNIETPAAYADKKYIT
-1038 FSKLNVETPE
+1038 FNPAT
-1048 AYPGQNSIKLTSD
+1048 
-1061 NTIFEICLREGN
+1061 TIFEICLREGS
-1073 IQPEFSYD
+1073 IQPEYSYD
-1081 ANDASAVSHRIP
+1081 NNDARSVSHRIP
-1093 RMDCPLR
+1093 RMECPLR

-1120 IKNCRTEFDGRYT
+1120 IKNHRTEFDGRYT
-1133 IGALSGHSHHTVRV
+1133 IGALSGHSYHTVRV
-1147 QNGANVTFDGIAV
+1147 QNGADVTFDGVAV
-1160 TGGNATENAT
+1160 TGGNATENST
-1170 IHTGAGVLLYNGAS
+1170 IHTGAGVLLFNGAR

-1193 NNQAYTGPAVGAT
+1193 NNRAYTGPAVGAT
-1206 TLADKVKLVMR
+1206 TLADNVKLVMR
-1217 NCVVNNNTVVPSP
+1217 NCVVNNNTVVESQ
-1230 ENAVGGDDPWL
+1230 EKAASDDPWL
-1241 LSIMPENMEFNHVTV
+1241 LSITPKDIEFNHVTI

-1263 PQDNVLNRNAKTS
+1263 PQDSVLNRNARTS
-1276 YALGNQYPL
+1276 YALGNQYPA
-1285 GTVSTSCNNTLLD
+1285 GTVTTYCNNTLSD
-1298 IASTGKDGAANF
+1298 IASLGKDGAANF
-1310 SNPSINVGAAESG
+1310 SNPSVNCGAAESG

-1342 QEVINKAAATTD
+1342 QVVINKAAVNAD

-1361 SNDRD
+1361 NDERD

-1393 TVAPK
+1393 TVAPN
-1398 DNNEVLD
+1398 DNTEVLD
-1405 ETDGKPDFSLI
+1405 ETDGKPDFSLL
-1416 KNNPRVVYNGKSWDT
+1416 KNNPGVVYNGKSWDT

-1441 LYMDKA
+1441 LNMDKL
-1447 DNSIYVLDNGMML
+1447 DNSIYVLENGMML
-1460 AATFDNSNYSTYL
+1460 AATFNNSNYSTYL
-1473 GKTTNPVRTEP
+1473 GTTTTPTRTEP

-1496 IAQNRVNTYTSTSL
+1496 LVPDWTGNY
-1510 QKVWDKYYQGNTNQL
+1510 QKTAAGRKAWDKYYQGNTNQW
-1525 DKQGD
+1525 DWADSTGN
-1530 TYYNSIN
+1530 YNSIN

-1561 HKNDP
+1561 HKNDAV
-1566 GFEPK
+1566 FEPK

-1593 VYGGFPKDGTPGE
+1593 VYGGFPKEGTPGE

-1620 SADAGRT
+1620 LADASRT

-1643 YRNANDELNISGDN
+1643 TGSTSDNLDISSFANEIVNKCADDATN
-1657 GGTNKVAMDIITE
+1657 GAT
-1670 CASDASGWWSKKAG
+1670 G

-1702 NVAGNG
+1702 HVAGDG
-1708 NGNAYMGNEYRCY
+1708 NNSAYNGNEYRCY
-1721 ESGSWYWKKY
+1721 KKGSYYWEKY
-1731 TNGDKPGAYKEYKDV
+1731 VSGDKPSVYKEYADV

-1757 LINYMAN
+1757 IINYMAN
-1764 RDGGAGVRVFHGVE
+1764 RDGGAGVRVFHGVK

-1802 GANSTISN
+1802 GDNSTISN
-1810 SFILNNLTT
+1810 SFVLNNLTT
-1819 DKNAITATDWK
+1819 DYNAKTMSNWSDGYVGAGVYNRTGGFG
-1830 DDNAVNNS
+1830 DN
-1838 NLYRLGDGDDY
+1838 DDY

-1869 VISHQIE
+1869 VVSHLTQ

-1930 YGNKSTDFPDN
+1930 YGNKSTDFPYN
-1941 PQVSSTSVGTFK
+1941 PQVSSTSIDTFK

-1963 KNSLAGVWNESG
+1963 TNSTAGVWNERG
-1975 SGSNA
+1975 SSNA

-1996 SEESANNPFAAGD
+1996 SEESSCNPFVAGD
-2009 NARKTNDYRLKADTP
+2009 NARKTNDYRLSSSTK
-2024 CMNGGTDNLNQNKE
+2024 CMNGGTDNLNQNNE
-2038 ENKVDLPLTDMDYS
+2038 VHEVHLPLTDMDYS

-2068 AYSNIAYE
+2068 TYSNIAYE

-2116 ECFAK
+2116 KCFATK
-2121 KKAGDTKF
+2121 KFGDRDL
-2129 SAINKFVVK
+2129 SAIKKFVVK
-2138 VAGYNMNNASEGFI
+2138 VAGYNMNNSSEGFI

-2164 QSYTFVIP
+2164 QSYTYLIP
-2172 DGVTLMGGYYE
+2172 NGVTLMGGYYE

-2188 VSETVGTVT
+2188 VSETAGTET
-2197 TQKIKLVGYNWH
+2197 IKKIKLVGYNWY
-2209 DDNRNVFDG
+2209 DDNRNVWDG
-2218 WRKQADGTLA
+2218 WRKLTDGTLA

-2256 FGLWPTDDLQKWS
+2256 FGLWPTGDLQKWN
-2269 QEAVSDRATIDGC
+2269 QKAVSSSATIDGC

-2290 TNDGHKALGG
+2290 TNDGHKAFGG

-2308 HVRNCIIAGNKAVRG
+2308 HVRNCVISHNKAVRG

-2335 GTKIDKNEA
+2335 GTMIDENEA
-2344 RTGAGMYVDNG
+2344 RVGAGMYVDNG
-2355 DTKEGTPDNRAYVM
+2355 DTKDGTPDNRAYVM

-2397 VVWGNSA
+2397 VVWGNFA
-2404 SSDKNLSGIADKD
+2404 ASDKNLSGISDRD
-2417 FEDTKLYGSVSGNK
+2417 FEDTKLYGSVDGTN

-2445 ETFKLKS
+2445 ETFKIKS
-2452 KHPNISMTSENT
+2452 NHPNISMTSENT
-2464 RYFLSGDMYVPRPFS
+2464 RYFRSGDTYVPRPFS

-2486 DNATMLDVW
+2486 DNATMLNVW

-2509 EFAVTNLQNKLTV
+2509 EFAVSNLQNKLTV

-2528 LAATENLFTRLFVS
+2528 LAATDNLFTRLFVS

-2553 QQKYVGRS
+2553 QQRYVGRS

-2576 RKMRASAK
+2576 RKMRASGK

-2637 ELYCTGKGLVDE
+2637 ELYCTGKGLVYE

-2676 NTSKY
+2676 NTSTY

-2720 YDDKQYSDADKKKK
+2720 YDDKTYAEADKAKK

-2759 ESGKERLNEVGH
+2759 DSSGKELLNEVGH

-2817 EAVADSRKRSESG
+2817 EAIADSRMRSEAG
-2830 KGGAVH
+2830 KGGALH

-2842 NTYGSFYTANSLYVN
+2842 NAYGSFYTANSLYVN
-2857 NGAEPSLDGSG
+2857 NSAEPSLDGTG

-2875 YFNVGNGASI
+2875 YFNVGNDAI
-2885 HEMHF
+2885 NHEMHF
-2890 MNSIV
+2890 MNSIA

-2900 TLGAGM
+2900 TKGAGM

-2913 DGEHFACNSVVWGNK
+2913 EGNHFSCNSVVWGNK
-2928 ADKGQQM
+2928 ADKSQQM

-2949 NLDPKTDYQEVT
+2949 NLNPKTDYTDVT
-2961 REDGSVVRTLV
+2961 REDGSVVRTLI
-2972 NDNIVLSPDNM
+2972 NDNIVLSTDNM

-3022 VLKKDA
+3022 VLKKDN
-3028 SGNFTDETGTY
+3028 SGNFNNETGSY
-3039 YDFWKNV
+3039 YDFWNNV

-3054 FAADYGINRYMLRR
+3054 FAADYGISRYMLRR
-3068 QSSMNSNGTVSDTQ
+3068 QSNMNSNSTVSDTH

-3095 DGTPADKTIDIGLY
+3095 DGSLADKTIDIGLY
-3109 EYQYKVDFRKLI
+3109 EYQYKIDFRKLI
-3121 GVYIGTTEQ
+3121 GVYIGNTEQ

-3149 IAMANPDGAVNKDDG
+3149 IAMANPDGAVSTGDG

-3178 SPTLHA
+3178 SPTLYA

-3192 SENDEWGESVTIK
+3192 SESDEWGESVTIK

-3223 QTVMVPSKLPIL
+3223 QTVVVPSKLPIL

-3250 TIEGLTFTNDYGRGL
+3250 TIEGLTFSNDYGRGL
-3265 RVQVDNNQGS
+3265 RAQVDDARGS

-3283 RENVGSGMFVP
+3283 RENLGSGMFVA
-3294 QNKGKVLIYNTVF
+3294 QNMGKVLIYNTVF

-3319 TGEAAKVGNNAALV
+3319 TGEAAKVGNKAALV

-3349 GPAIAASPTTTEFGV
+3349 GPAIASSPTTTEFGEA
-3364 GSLNETRVFNSVSW
+3364 SLNDTRVFNSVSW
-3378 QNEDNKTDI
+3378 QNEDNKTDL
-3387 TQNEDGTTTIATG
+3387 TQLADGTTEIKPG
-3400 SIYANGG
+3400 SIYAPGG
-3407 AFCSDIQVDNT
+3407 VFWSDIIGIEGT
-3418 ATATNNNKAFA
+3418 GFTRNNKAFA
-3429 YHYDEGNLPVG
+3429 YHYADG
-3440 KINGPANAD
+3440 KVRDGVVNGPANAD
-3449 AMYGPNF
+3449 AMNGPNF

-3485 LGYDEA
+3485 LGYDDA

-3561 AGLYSRRNEDDSYV
+3561 AGLYSRRNGNDSYV

-3601 EKSAMDE
+3601 EKSASDE
-3608 TTAGAKKVASDL
+3608 TTDGANKVVSDL
-3620 LSNRHGAF
+3620 LGKRHGAF
-3628 ESGYSMSKIGSL
+3628 ESGYSMSKIKNL
-3640 TMNAD
+3640 TIDAD
-3645 AVVDGFDVT
+3645 AVVDGFDIT

-3660 KGLLGGSLVECNVTG
+3660 KGLLGGALVECNVTG
-3675 TGEGVLYN
+3675 TGDGVLYN
-3683 SLVYDSNWEQTA
+3683 SLVYDSNWEQTV
-3695 KPSAISPLTVSGV
+3695 KPSAISQLTVSGV

-3719 QNVSTDASHKFSF
+3719 ENVSTDASNKFSF
-3732 MPNLL
+3732 MPDLL

-3743 APGWKQGEA
+3743 APGWKCGKA
-3752 VTGNVSVADTI
+3752 VTGTVSVADTI

-3769 PSSLLYR
+3769 PSSLRYR
-3776 CYQLNDDDNA
+3776 CYQLNDDDND
-3786 NLDRWDNQS
+3786 NLDRWPKTS
-3795 VQYAAAKM
+3795 TQYAAAQM

-3833 VIKDGETT
+3833 VLVDGETK

-3867 AVYPNPGTGYNA
+3867 GVYPNPGTDYNA

-3892 GLRSHSNW
+3892 GLRSYNNW

-3908 EREFENGQSQ
+3908 ERYFENGQSQ

-3924 LVDHVTNSDRFKAY
+3924 TVDHVTNSNHFKAY
-3938 TYNAKERAKYDYK
+3938 TYNAKERANYDYK
-3951 YNATD
+3951 YNAND
-3956 GAWIAADRLSN
+3956 GAWIDADRLSY

-3976 GETAKFTARFY
+3976 GAPTKFTARFY
-3987 SQQFGEHPKW
+3987 SKQLDEHPKW
-3997 QITGDNQNVTLQQ
+3997 QITGNNLNVTLQQ

-4076 ATQAGHIPPFDAV
+4076 AEQAGHIPPFDAV

-4100 KFSVAQSIGVS
+4100 KFSVAQSTDVL
-4111 GEAYASATRMAV
+4111 GEAYASTTRMAV

-4137 VHADEFAFQAV
+4137 NASDEFAFQAV

-4183 SLLTA
+4183 SLLSA
-4188 LDEEGEVKIGVSVPE
+4188 LDEEGEVQIGVSVPE

-4221 AVLLKDAA
+4221 AVLLKDAS

-4237 EGDYTFSATAKGEH
+4237 EGSYTFSATAKGEQ
-4251 NNRFLIAFRKTADAD
+4251 NNRFSIAFRKTADAD

>member
-1 MLKIIKNGIAAA
+1 MAAA
-13 ALLIMPLALNAQTNY
+13 ALMAMPLALNAQSKY
-28 YVKAPHDLGTA
+28 YVKASHDLISA
-39 TSGVTAD
+39 TPESTAD

-53 ISLQDALNKAKA
+53 ISLQQALAKVKA
-65 GDCIFAKG
+65 GDYIFAKG
-73 YTAGEATG
+73 YTASEATS
-81 KAFYYTVPDAKGFV
+81 KAFYYIVPDSKGFV
-95 LPSGVRMYGGFKGDE
+95 LPSGVRMYGGFAGNE
-110 TEIIPDH
+110 TEINPDH
-117 LDAPDKDPRSCV
+117 LDDLANDPRSTAD
-129 GSDLSHMKYRSVLTA
+129 SDLSHMKYRSVLTA

-154 TWLLFPQNSTRKD
+154 TWLLYPQNATRKD
-167 NASHVVTMSLA
+167 NARHVVTMSLA
-178 PTAGNLNAGNDP
+178 PTVANPNAGNAP
-190 TVLNGFYIVGGNASD
+190 TVLNGFYIVGGSASGSD
-205 NADSNGGGVYITDAN
+205 DSYGGGVYITDAS

-226 GERGYDVARCFF
+226 GERGYDVSRCFF
-238 TNNYAVRG
+238 TNNYAGRG
-246 GGIYVSANVKPKAL
+246 GAIYVAANVKPKAGQ
-260 KRAYIRYNTLF
+260 RAYIRYNTLF

-289 AEGRADI
+289 AEGKATI
-296 TNNLVYCNTNGGMRV
+296 VNNLVYCNINGGMRV
-311 SELTTIVNNTISRN
+311 SEATTVVNNTISRN
-325 NSAGIDHTFPS
+325 NSAGIDHVSPNDN
-336 KSNKLTVYNSIV
+336 NKLTVYNTIV
-348 WGNDRLNKYQPAP
+348 WGNHRLNKYSPAP
-361 QFRNSAYYTHR
+361 HFSHGAYYTHR
-372 GEGDPG
+372 GEDDPG
-378 NGTDVILEESN
+378 DDTNVLLEESN
-389 NSADGSTP
+389 NAADGATP
-397 NFKQPATSP
+397 NFKDPVTSA
-406 IYDRSYS
+406 IYDRSYI
-413 WTVTDYPKWSYA
+413 WTTTDYPKWSYA
-425 IDYGSALIAKGDPT
+425 LDYGSALIAKGDPS

-454 SRFGTDDNKN
+454 SRFGTDDNKT
-464 TTIDIGAYAYTKVP
+464 TTIDIGAYAYAKVP

-489 DGGSDDND
+489 DGGNDDNN
-497 GLTWDKAYASPQ
+497 GLTWATAYASPQ

-572 YYEGSGDGQPNRDPQ
+572 NYDGSNDTHPNRDSQ
-587 YTWKFRDEYRT
+587 YTWKFRDQYRT
-598 IFQGESYTAP
+598 IFQGASYTLSN
-608 TWNPTK
+608 WNSTK
-614 GEWVFSSGSYHVVW
+614 GEWIINSGSYHVVW
-628 FAPIAANGVGTAD
+628 FAPIAAHGVGTAD
-641 NKVGMFD
+641 NKVAMFD
-648 KETVLDGVTIEGGRL
+648 KETVLDGVTIEGGKL
-663 TVESGSVSQGY
+663 TVEAGTVPEGY
-674 LPNDGAGVLMGE
+674 LPHDGAGVLMGE
-686 NSILRN
+686 NAILRN

-708 NGGGRVEQCLIYNNV
+708 NGGGRVEKCLIYNNV
-723 NTSGDGG
+723 NTAGDGG

-736 FGIVSRSII
+736 FGIVSRCIV
-745 TNNKARNGGGVYM
+745 TNNKAHNGGGVYM
-758 KKGTQSNHAIL
+758 KKGKVADHAIL

-782 GAVYADQCGN
+782 GAVYTDQSGN
-792 LTNNTI
+792 LIHNTI

-831 IIWNNRIKRTEGSLT
+831 IIWNNGIKRPEGSLASSAT
-846 TTPGQQAQI
+846 QQAQI
-855 YAANATADK
+855 YASNATAAN

-877 TVWNNVYQSGTRS
+877 AVWNNVYQSGTIS
-890 LGTNAADC
+890 LGANAADC
-898 VFKLNDNGAAQYG
+898 VFKLNDVGAQQYG
-911 SWNQIIGCIGLQSS
+911 SWNQIINCLGLQSS
-925 WNTIDYYW
+925 WKTIDYYW
-933 PTKNGS
+933 PTKNGAS
-939 VLRSAGLPEYMFDAE
+939 LRSSGLPQYMFDAE
-954 LLFRP
+954 LLFFP
-959 DADIV
+959 AADIV
-964 GDIFQTT
+964 GDIFDSY

-982 FRPALLRRDGKD
+982 FHPALLRRDGKD

-999 VDPNASKADGKGSS
+999 VDPNGSKPDGDGSS
-1013 WSDNASSL
+1013 WSNNAPSL
-1021 HEALVYF
+1021 HDALVFF
-1028 EYFTLPAAWS
+1028 ERFSLSVPWS
-1038 FSKLNVETPE
+1038 FSRLNVETPE
-1048 AYPGQNSIKLTSD
+1048 AYSGQKSIKFDPAT
-1061 NTIFEICLREGN
+1061 TIFEVCLREGS
-1073 IQPEFSYD
+1073 IQPEYSYD
-1081 ANDASAVSHRIP
+1081 DNDASSVSHRIP

-1120 IKNCRTEFDGRYT
+1120 IKNYRTEFDGRYT

-1147 QNGANVTFDGIAV
+1147 QKGADVTFDGVAV
-1160 TGGNATENAT
+1160 TGGNATENST
-1170 IHTGAGVLLYNGAS
+1170 IHTGAGVLLYNGAR

-1193 NNQAYTGPAVGAT
+1193 NNRAFTGPAVGAT
-1206 TLADKVKLVMR
+1206 TLADDVKLVMR
-1217 NCVVNNNTVVPSP
+1217 NCVINNNTVEVSA
-1230 ENAVGGDDPWL
+1230 ENAEGDNPWL
-1241 LSIMPENMEFNHVTV
+1241 ISVDPKYMEFNHVTI

-1263 PQDNVLNRNAKTS
+1263 PQDEYLNHNAKTS
-1276 YALGNQYPL
+1276 YAVGNQYPA
-1285 GTVSTSCNNTLLD
+1285 GTVTTSCNNTLSD
-1298 IASTGKDGAANF
+1298 IASLGKDGAANF
-1310 SNPSINVGAAESG
+1310 SNPSVNCGAAESG

-1342 QEVINKAAATTD
+1342 HVVINKAAVSAD
-1354 DMSVDIY
+1354 DMSVDLY
-1361 SNDRD
+1361 RNDRD

-1405 ETDGKPDFSLI
+1405 ETDGKPNFSLL
-1416 KNNPRVVYNGKSWDT
+1416 KDNPTVVYNGKSWDT

-1441 LYMDKA
+1441 LNMDNA
-1447 DNSIYVLDNGMML
+1447 DNSIYVLKDGMML
-1460 AATFDNSNYSTYL
+1460 AATYDNSNYSTYL
-1473 GKTTNPVRTEP
+1473 GTTTTPTRTEP

-1496 IAQNRVNTYTSTSL
+1496 LVPDWTGKYQNTAAGR
-1510 QKVWDKYYQGNTNQL
+1510 KAWDKYYQGNTNQW
-1525 DKQGD
+1525 DWASATGN
-1530 TYYNSIN
+1530 YNSIN

-1561 HKNDP
+1561 HKNDA

-1593 VYGGFPKDGTPGE
+1593 VYGGFPKDGNPGE

-1620 SADAGRT
+1620 SADKDRT
-1627 KSDYETIL
+1627 KADYETIL

-1643 YRNANDELNISGDN
+1643 TGSTSDNLDISSFASKIVN
-1657 GGTNKVAMDIITE
+1657 E
-1670 CASDASGWWSKKAG
+1670 CADDATSNATG

-1702 NVAGNG
+1702 HVAGNS
-1708 NGNAYMGNEYRCY
+1708 NGAPYYANEYRCF
-1721 ESGSWYWKKY
+1721 STGTYWKNY
-1731 TNGDKPGAYKEYKDV
+1731 ISGDKPSVYKEYADV

-1757 LINYMAN
+1757 IINYMAN

-1802 GANSTISN
+1802 GANSKISN
-1810 SFILNNLTT
+1810 SFILKNLTT
-1819 DKNAITATDWK
+1819 DYNAKTM
-1830 DDNAVNNS
+1830 NNWS
-1838 NLYRLGDGDDY
+1838 DGYVGAGSYNQTGNFGDIDDY

-1869 VISHQIE
+1869 VVSHLGA

-1941 PQVSSTSVGTFK
+1941 PQVSSTSVSTFK

-1963 KNSLAGVWNESG
+1963 TNSTAGVWNEK

-1980 DEKLYSSA
+1980 DENLYSSA
-1988 NGNIIYKG
+1988 NGNIIFKG
-1996 SEESANNPFAAGD
+1996 SEESSCNPFAAGD
-2009 NARKTNDYRLKADTP
+2009 DARKTNDYRLNSKTK
-2024 CMNGGTDNLNQNKE
+2024 CLNGGTDNLNQNNE
-2038 ENKVDLPLTDMDYS
+2038 VLKVDLPLTDMDYS

-2095 GRNPENAACAEKLQK
+2095 GRSPENAACAEKLQK
-2110 VLNVAG
+2110 VLDVAG
-2116 ECFAK
+2116 QCFAK
-2121 KKAGDTKF
+2121 KKAGEAAF
-2129 SAINKFVVK
+2129 SAIKKFVVK

-2152 YHPNTLADPSDP
+2152 YHPNTLADASDP
-2164 QSYTFVIP
+2164 QSYTYVIP

-2188 VSETVGTVT
+2188 VSETVGTETVK
-2197 TQKIKLVGYNWH
+2197 KIKLVGYNWYN
-2209 DDNRNVFDG
+2209 DNRNVLGG
-2218 WRKQADGTLA
+2218 WRKQTDGTLA

-2256 FGLWPTDDLQKWS
+2256 FGSWPTDDLQKWS
-2269 QEAVSDRATIDGC
+2269 QEAVSSSATIDGC
-2282 FIVSGEAI
+2282 FIISGEAI

-2308 HVRNCIIAGNKAVRG
+2308 HVRNCVIAHNEAIRG

-2335 GTKIDKNEA
+2335 GTMIDENEA
-2344 RTGAGMYVDNG
+2344 RVGAGMYVDNG
-2355 DTKEGTPDNRAYVM
+2355 DTKDGTPDNRAYVM

-2378 ENTGGGVF
+2378 ENTGGGIF
-2386 FEEGALMAANC
+2386 FEEGSLMAANC

-2404 SSDKNLSGIADKD
+2404 ASDKNLSGISDKD
-2417 FEDTKLYGSVSGNK
+2417 FEDTKLYGSVGGTK
-2431 AATGREYPF
+2431 ASTGREYPF

-2464 RYFLSGDMYVPRPFS
+2464 RYFRSGDTFVPRPFS

-2486 DNATMLDVW
+2486 DNSTMLDVW
-2495 KKRFDVATYDMRSV
+2495 KERFDVATYDMRSV
-2509 EFAVTNLQNKLTV
+2509 EFAVSNLQNKLTV

-2528 LAATENLFTRLFVS
+2528 MAAIDKLFTRLFVS

-2553 QQKYVGRS
+2553 QQKYLGRS

-2576 RKMRASAK
+2576 RKMRASGK
-2584 ATDDTHFEILLAKG
+2584 ATDETHFEILLAKG

-2637 ELYCTGKGLVDE
+2637 ELYCTGKDLVNE
-2649 DFPGKPTGTFVADGK
+2649 DFTGKPTGTFVADGK

-2670 ERNKKE
+2670 ERNSKQ
-2676 NTSKY
+2676 NTSTY

-2720 YDDKQYSDADKKKK
+2720 YDDKTYSDADKAKK

-2753 SFLDFD
+2753 SFIDFD
-2759 ESGKERLNEVGH
+2759 DNGKERLNEVGH
-2771 GGGIYSNGVNVTLNR
+2771 GGGIYSHGVNVTLNR

-2817 EAVADSRKRSESG
+2817 EAVADARKLSEGG
-2830 KGGAVH
+2830 KGGALH

-2857 NGAEPSLDGSG
+2857 NSAEPSRDGSG
-2868 DGMGGAI
+2868 DGMGGAV
-2875 YFNVGNGASI
+2875 YFNVGNGAST

-2890 MNSIV
+2890 MNSIA

-2900 TLGAGM
+2900 TMGAGM
-2906 YWNGKIL
+2906 YWNGKISE
-2913 DGEHFACNSVVWGNK
+2913 GKHFSCNSVVWGNK

-2949 NLDPKTDYQEVT
+2949 NLDPVADYKDVT
-2961 REDGSVVRTLV
+2961 REDGSVVRTLI

-3022 VLKKDA
+3022 VLKKNA
-3028 SGNFTDETGTY
+3028 SGNFTDEEGSY
-3039 YDFWKNV
+3039 YDFWNNV

-3068 QSSMNSNGTVSDTQ
+3068 QSNMNSNGITSDTQ

-3095 DGTPADKTIDIGLY
+3095 DGTLADKTIDIGLY
-3109 EYQYKVDFRKLI
+3109 EYQYKLDFRKLI

-3164 YKKRTV
+3164 YQKRTV
-3170 YVRGGEYF
+3170 YVRGGQYF

-3192 SENDEWGESVTIK
+3192 SESDEWGVSVTIK

-3211 GHGDKAQQDFSK
+3211 GHGDKALQDFSK
-3223 QTVMVPSKLPIL
+3223 QTVIVPSKLPIL

-3265 RVQVDNNQGS
+3265 RAQVDHVDGS

-3283 RENVGSGMFVP
+3283 RENLGSGMFVA
-3294 QNKGKVLIYNTVF
+3294 QNMGKVLIYNTVF
-3307 ASDSCKSNIKNE
+3307 ANDSCKSNIKNE
-3319 TGEAAKVGNNAALV
+3319 TGEAAKFGNNAALV

-3349 GPAIAASPTTTEFGV
+3349 GPAIASSPKTHEFGEA
-3364 GSLNETRVFNSVSW
+3364 SLKDTRVFNSVSW
-3378 QNEDNKTDI
+3378 QNEDNKTDL
-3387 TQNEDGTTTIATG
+3387 TQHADGTTQIKDG
-3400 SIYANGG
+3400 SIYAQGG
-3407 AFCSDIQVDNT
+3407 VFASDITGTEGT
-3418 ATATNNNKAFA
+3418 ALTRNNKAFA
-3429 YHYDEGNLPVG
+3429 YHYADG
-3440 KINGPANAD
+3440 KVPNGGVNGPVNAD
-3449 AMYGPNF
+3449 AMNGPNF
-3456 TNPAAKD
+3456 TDPAAKD

-3485 LGYDEA
+3485 LGYDDA
-3491 KITAAKPAIPDTEVE
+3491 KITAANPAIPDTEVE

-3585 LKLELDRV
+3585 LKLELKRV

-3601 EKSAMDE
+3601 EKSANDE
-3608 TTAGAKKVASDL
+3608 TTATAKDVVNDL
-3620 LSNRHGAF
+3620 LGKRHGAF
-3628 ESGYSMSKIGSL
+3628 ESGYSMSKIKNL
-3640 TMNAD
+3640 TIDAD
-3645 AVVDGFDVT
+3645 AVVDGFDIT

-3660 KGLLGGSLVECNVTG
+3660 KGLLGGALVECNVTG

-3695 KPSAISPLTVSGV
+3695 KPSAISQLTVSGV

-3719 QNVSTDASHKFSF
+3719 QNVSTDASNKFSF
-3732 MPNLL
+3732 MPDLL

-3743 APGWKQGEA
+3743 APGWKQGKA
-3752 VTGNVSVADTI
+3752 VPGTVSVADTI

-3776 CYQLNDDDNA
+3776 CYQLNDDDND
-3786 NLDRWDNQS
+3786 NLDRWDKTS
-3795 VQYAAAKM
+3795 EQYAAAET

-3833 VIKDGETT
+3833 VLNGGETT
-3841 TINSA
+3841 TINAA

-3867 AVYPNPGTGYNA
+3867 GVYPDPGTGYNA

-3892 GLRSHSNW
+3892 GLRSHNNW

-3908 EREFENGQSQ
+3908 ERNFKNGQSQ

-3924 LVDHVTNSDRFKAY
+3924 TVDHVTNSGRFKAY

-3951 YNATD
+3951 YNAKD
-3956 GAWIAADRLSN
+3956 GAWLAADRLSN
-3967 IGLALVPNA
+3967 IGLALVPNE
-3976 GETAKFTARFY
+3976 GETENFTARFY
-3987 SQQFGEHPKW
+3987 SKQLNEHPTW
-3997 QITGDNQNVTLQQ
+3997 QITGNNLNVTLQQ

-4076 ATQAGHIPPFDAV
+4076 ATQEGHIPPFDAV

-4100 KFSVAQSIGVS
+4100 KFSVAQTTDVS
-4111 GEAYASATRMAV
+4111 GDAYASTTRMAV
-4123 AIAPYAATRQASEA
+4123 AIAPYADTRQASET
-4137 VHADEFAFQAV
+4137 VRADEFAFQAV

-4183 SLLTA
+4183 SLLSA

-4221 AVLLKDAA
+4221 AVLLKDASN
-4229 TGKAVDLL
+4229 GKAVDLL
-4237 EGDYTFSATAKGEH
+4237 EGDYTFNATAKGEQ
-4251 NNRFLIAFRKTADAD
+4251 NNRFSIAFRKTADAD

>member
-1 MLKIIKNGIAAA
+1 MLRFIQNVMAAA
-13 ALLIMPLALNAQTNY
+13 ALMAMPLALNAQTNY
-28 YVKAPHDLGTA
+28 YVKAPHDLTPA
-39 TSGVTAD
+39 TPEGTAD

-53 ISLQDALNKAKA
+53 ISLQQALAKVKA

-81 KAFYYTVPDAKGFV
+81 KDFYYTVPDCNGFV
-95 LPSGVRMYGGFKGDE
+95 LPSGVRMYGGFAGNE
-110 TEIIPDH
+110 TEISPDN
-117 LDAPDKDPRSCV
+117 LDTQANDPRGCV

-144 DIDCNDTVSD
+144 DFECNDTVSD

-167 NASHVVTMSLA
+167 NALHVVTMSLA
-178 PTAGNLNAGNDP
+178 PTAVNPNAGNDP

-205 NADSNGGGVYITDAN
+205 SDDSYGGGVYITDAG

-226 GERGYDVARCFF
+226 GERGYDVSRCFF
-238 TNNYAVRG
+238 TNNYAERG
-246 GGIYVSANVKPKAL
+246 GAIYVAANVKPNANR
-260 KRAYIRYNTLF
+260 RAYIRYNTLF

-296 TNNLVYCNTNGGMRV
+296 VNNLVYCNINGGMRV
-311 SELTTIVNNTISRN
+311 SEATTVVNNTISRN
-325 NSAGIDHTFPS
+325 NSAGIDHVSPD
-336 KSNKLTVYNSIV
+336 KNNKLTVYNTIV
-348 WGNDRLNKYQPAP
+348 WGNHRLNKYSPAP
-361 QFRNSAYYTHR
+361 HFSHGAYYTHR
-372 GEGDPG
+372 GEANPGDDT
-378 NGTDVILEESN
+378 NVVLEESN
-389 NSADGSTP
+389 NAADGATP
-397 NFKQPATSP
+397 NFKDPVTSAR
-406 IYDRSYS
+406 YDRSYI
-413 WTVTDYPKWSYA
+413 WTTTDYPQWSYA

-439 QYNSKTWG
+439 QYNSATWG

-454 SRFGTDDNKN
+454 NRFGTADNN
-464 TTIDIGAYAYTKVP
+464 TTTIDIGAYAYTKVP

-489 DGGSDDND
+489 NGGNDDND
-497 GLTWDKAYASPQ
+497 GLTWATAYASPQ
-509 KAINALNDG
+509 KAIDALNDG

-530 TYAPSAHITEDTN
+530 TYAPSAHITKDTN

-566 IDERDG
+566 IDQRDG
-572 YYEGSGDGQPNRDPQ
+572 YYDGSDDDQPNRDSQ
-587 YTWKFRDEYRT
+587 YTWKFHEEYRT
-598 IFQGESYTAP
+598 IFQGHSCTVP
-608 TWNPTK
+608 VWNSTK

-628 FAPIAANGVGTAD
+628 FAPIAANGVGTSD
-641 NKVGMFD
+641 NKVAMFD
-648 KETVLDGVTIEGGRL
+648 KETVLDGVTIEGGRH
-663 TVESGSVSQGY
+663 TVESGSVSEGY

-686 NSILRN
+686 NAILRD
-692 CVVRYCSAAG
+692 CVVRYCSVAG

-708 NGGGRVEQCLIYNNV
+708 NGGGRVEKCLIYNNV
-723 NTSGDGG
+723 NASGDGG

-736 FGIVSRSII
+736 FGIVSRCII
-745 TNNKARNGGGVYM
+745 ANNKARNGGGVYM
-758 KKGTQSNHAIL
+758 KKGKVADHAIL

-782 GAVYADQCGN
+782 GAVYADQSGN
-792 LTNNTI
+792 LIHNTI

-831 IIWNNRIKRTEGSLT
+831 IIWNNVIKRPEGSLASSAT
-846 TTPGQQAQI
+846 QQAQI
-855 YAANATADK
+855 YASNATAAN

-877 TVWNNVYQSGTRS
+877 AVWNNVYQSGTIS
-890 LGTNAADC
+890 LGANAADC

-911 SWNQIIGCIGLQSS
+911 SWNQIIDCIGLQSS

-933 PTKNGS
+933 PTKNGAS
-939 VLRSAGLPEYMFDAE
+939 LRSSGLPQYMFDAE

-959 DADIV
+959 AADII
-964 GDIFQTT
+964 GDIFNSY

-982 FRPALLRRDGKD
+982 FRPALLRRAGKD

-999 VDPNASKADGKGSS
+999 VDPNGSKADGDGSS
-1013 WSDNASSL
+1013 WSNNAPSL
-1021 HEALVYF
+1021 HDALVYF
-1028 EYFTLPAAWS
+1028 ENLDVYVPWAVNKLNIETPAAYADKKYIT
-1038 FSKLNVETPE
+1038 FNPAT
-1048 AYPGQNSIKLTSD
+1048 
-1061 NTIFEICLREGN
+1061 TIFEICLREGN
-1073 IQPEFSYD
+1073 IQPEYSYD
-1081 ANDASAVSHRIP
+1081 NNDARSVSHRIP

-1120 IKNCRTEFDGRYT
+1120 IKNHRTEFDGRYT
-1133 IGALSGHSHHTVRV
+1133 IGALSGHSYHTVRV
-1147 QNGANVTFDGIAV
+1147 QNGADVTFDGVAV
-1160 TGGNATENAT
+1160 TGGNATENST
-1170 IHTGAGVLLYNGAS
+1170 IHTGAGVLLFNGAR

-1193 NNQAYTGPAVGAT
+1193 NNRAYTGPAVGAT
-1206 TLADKVKLVMR
+1206 TLADNVKLVMR
-1217 NCVVNNNTVVPSP
+1217 NCVINNNTVVESQ
-1230 ENAVGGDDPWL
+1230 EKAASDDPWL
-1241 LSIMPENMEFNHVTV
+1241 ISVDPKYMEFNHVTI

-1263 PQDNVLNRNAKTS
+1263 PQDELLNRNARTS
-1276 YALGNQYPL
+1276 YALGNQYPA
-1285 GTVSTSCNNTLLD
+1285 GTVTPSCNNTLSV
-1298 IASTGKDGAANF
+1298 IASLGKDGAANF
-1310 SNPSINVGAAESG
+1310 SNPSVNCGAAESG

-1333 RPLTSSKAM
+1333 RPLTSSNAM
-1342 QEVINKAAATTD
+1342 QVVINKAAANAD

-1361 SNDRD
+1361 NDERD

-1393 TVAPK
+1393 TVAPN
-1398 DNNEVLD
+1398 DNTEVLD
-1405 ETDGKPDFSLI
+1405 ETDGKPDFSLL
-1416 KNNPRVVYNGKSWDT
+1416 KNNPGVVYNGKSWDT

-1441 LYMDKA
+1441 LNMDND
-1447 DNSIYVLDNGMML
+1447 DNSIYVLKDGMML
-1460 AATFDNSNYSTYL
+1460 AATYDNLNYSTYL
-1473 GKTTNPVRTEP
+1473 GTTTTPVRTEP

-1496 IAQNRVNTYTSTSL
+1496 LVPDWTGKYQNTPAGR
-1510 QKVWDKYYQGNTNQL
+1510 KAWDKYYQGNTNQW
-1525 DKQGD
+1525 DWASSTGN
-1530 TYYNSIN
+1530 YNSIN
-1537 NDRKERYISGLQLA
+1537 NDRKERYVSGLQLA
-1551 VEMAA
+1551 VEIAA

-1561 HKNDP
+1561 HKNDA

-1593 VYGGFPKDGTPGE
+1593 VYGGFPKEGTPGE

-1620 SADAGRT
+1620 LADASRT

-1643 YRNANDELNISGDN
+1643 KGSTSDNLDISSFAEKIVN
-1657 GGTNKVAMDIITE
+1657 E
-1670 CASDASGWWSKKAG
+1670 CAADATNGATG

-1702 NVAGNG
+1702 HVAGDG
-1708 NGNAYMGNEYRCY
+1708 NNSAYNGNEYRCY
-1721 ESGSWYWKKY
+1721 EKGSYYWENY
-1731 TNGDKPGAYKEYKDV
+1731 VSGDKPSVYKEYADV

-1757 LINYMAN
+1757 IINYMAN
-1764 RDGGAGVRVFHGVE
+1764 RDGGAGVRVFHGVK

-1802 GANSTISN
+1802 GDNSTISN
-1810 SFILNNLTT
+1810 SFVLNNLTT
-1819 DKNAITATDWK
+1819 DYNAKTMSNWSDGNVGAGVYNRTGNFG
-1830 DDNAVNNS
+1830 DN
-1838 NLYRLGDGDDY
+1838 DDY

-1869 VISHQIE
+1869 VVSYLTAT
-1876 SGSGGGIFIENAK
+1876 GSGGGIFIENAK
-1889 FYNNTVAYNTSRRN
+1889 FYNNTVAYNTSLRN

-1963 KNSLAGVWNESG
+1963 KNSTAGVWNERG
-1975 SGSNA
+1975 SSNA

-1996 SEESANNPFAAGD
+1996 SEESSCNPFAAGD
-2009 NARKTNDYRLKADTP
+2009 NARKTNDYRLSSSTK
-2024 CMNGGTDNLNQNKE
+2024 CMNGGTDNLNQNNE
-2038 ENKVDLPLTDMDYS
+2038 ELKVHLPLTDMDYS

-2068 AYSNIAYE
+2068 TYSNIAYE
-2076 TRNDSIVFYVTQ
+2076 TRKDSIVFYVTQ

-2116 ECFAK
+2116 ECFVK
-2121 KKAGDTKF
+2121 MKSGDTAF
-2129 SAINKFVVK
+2129 SAIKKFVVK
-2138 VAGYNMNNASEGFI
+2138 VAGYNMNNSSEGFI

-2164 QSYTFVIP
+2164 QSYTYLIP

-2188 VSETVGTVT
+2188 VSETAGTET
-2197 TQKIKLVGYNWH
+2197 IKKIKLVGYNWY
-2209 DDNRNVFDG
+2209 DDNRNVWDG
-2218 WRKQADGTLA
+2218 WRKLTDGTLA
-2228 NSRTVLSA
+2228 NSRTILSA

-2256 FGLWPTDDLQKWS
+2256 FGSWPTDDLQKWS
-2269 QEAVSDRATIDGC
+2269 QEAVSSSATIDGC

-2290 TNDGHKALGG
+2290 TNDGHKAFGG
-2300 AAIVPKNA
+2300 AAIVPKKA
-2308 HVRNCIIAGNKAVRG
+2308 HVRNCVISHNKAVRG

-2335 GTKIDKNEA
+2335 GTMIDENEA
-2344 RTGAGMYVDNG
+2344 RVGAGMYVDNG
-2355 DTKEGTPDNRAYVM
+2355 DTQSGTPDNRAYVM

-2397 VVWGNSA
+2397 VVWGNFA
-2404 SSDKNLSGIADKD
+2404 ASDKNLSGISDRD
-2417 FEDTKLYGSVSGNK
+2417 FKDTKLYGSVDGTN

-2445 ETFKLKS
+2445 ETFKIKS
-2452 KHPNISMTSENT
+2452 NHPNISMTSENT
-2464 RYFLSGDMYVPRPFS
+2464 RYFRSGDTYVPRPFS

-2486 DNATMLDVW
+2486 DNATMLNVW
-2495 KKRFDVATYDMRSV
+2495 KKSFDVATYDMRSV
-2509 EFAVTNLQNKLTV
+2509 EFAVRNLQNKLTV

-2528 LAATENLFTRLFVS
+2528 LAATDNLFTRLFVS

-2553 QQKYVGRS
+2553 QQRYVGRS

-2576 RKMRASAK
+2576 RKMRASGK

-2649 DFPGKPTGTFVADGK
+2649 KFPGKPTGTFVADGK

-2676 NTSKY
+2676 NTSTY

-2720 YDDKQYSDADKKKK
+2720 YDDKTYAEADKKKK

-2759 ESGKERLNEVGH
+2759 DSGKEILNEVGH

-2817 EAVADSRKRSESG
+2817 EAIADSRMRSEAG
-2830 KGGAVH
+2830 KGGALH

-2842 NTYGSFYTANSLYVN
+2842 NAYGSFYTANSLYVN
-2857 NGAEPSLDGSG
+2857 NSAEPSLDGTG

-2875 YFNVGNGASI
+2875 YFNVGNDATN

-2890 MNSIV
+2890 MNSIA

-2900 TLGAGM
+2900 TKGAGM

-2913 DGEHFACNSVVWGNK
+2913 EGKHFSCNSVVWGNK
-2928 ADKGQQM
+2928 ADKSQQM

-2949 NLDPKTDYQEVT
+2949 NLNPKTDYTDVT
-2961 REDGSVVRTLV
+2961 REDGSVVRTLI
-2972 NDNIVLSPDNM
+2972 NDNIVLSTDNM

-3022 VLKKDA
+3022 VLKKDN
-3028 SGNFTDETGTY
+3028 SGNFNNETGSY
-3039 YDFWKNV
+3039 YDFWNNV

-3054 FAADYGINRYMLRR
+3054 FAADYGISRYMLRR
-3068 QSSMNSNGTVSDTQ
+3068 QSNMNSNSTVSDTH

-3095 DGTPADKTIDIGLY
+3095 DGTLADKTIDIGLY
-3109 EYQYKVDFRKLI
+3109 EYQYKIDFRKLI
-3121 GVYIGTTEQ
+3121 GVYIGNTEQ

-3149 IAMANPDGAVNKDDG
+3149 IAMANPDGAVSTGDG

-3178 SPTLHA
+3178 SPTLYA

-3192 SENDEWGESVTIK
+3192 SESDEWGESVTIK

-3223 QTVMVPSKLPIL
+3223 QTVVVPSKLPIL

-3250 TIEGLTFTNDYGRGL
+3250 TIEGLTFSNDYGRGL
-3265 RVQVDNNQGS
+3265 RAQVDEPQGS

-3283 RENVGSGMFVP
+3283 RENVGSGMFVA

-3333 TTGKTTVVNAT
+3333 TTGKTRVVNAT

-3349 GPAIAASPTTTEFGV
+3349 GPAIASSPKTTEFGEA
-3364 GSLNETRVFNSVSW
+3364 SLSDTRVFNSVSW
-3378 QNEDNKTDI
+3378 QNEDNKTDL
-3387 TQNEDGTTTIATG
+3387 TQLADGTTEIMPG
-3400 SIYANGG
+3400 SIYAPGG
-3407 AFCSDIQVDNT
+3407 VFWSDIT
-3418 ATATNNNKAFA
+3418 GIEGSELPRNNKAFA
-3429 YHYDEGNLPVG
+3429 YHYADG
-3440 KINGPANAD
+3440 KVRDGVVNGPANAD
-3449 AMYGPNF
+3449 AMNGPNF

-3485 LGYDEA
+3485 LGYDDA

-3561 AGLYSRRNEDDSYV
+3561 AGLYSRRNGDDSYV

-3601 EKSAMDE
+3601 EKSASDE
-3608 TTAGAKKVASDL
+3608 TPDGAKKVVSDL
-3620 LSNRHGAF
+3620 LGKRHGAF
-3628 ESGYSMSKIGSL
+3628 ESGYSMSKIKNL
-3640 TMNAD
+3640 TIDAD
-3645 AVVDGFDVT
+3645 AVVDGFDIT

-3660 KGLLGGSLVECNVTG
+3660 KGLLGGALVECNVTG
-3675 TGEGVLYN
+3675 TGDGVLYN
-3683 SLVYDSNWEQTA
+3683 SLVYDSKWEQTV
-3695 KPSAISPLTVSGV
+3695 KPSAISQLTVSGV

-3719 QNVSTDASHKFSF
+3719 ENVSTDASNKFSF

-3743 APGWKQGEA
+3743 APGWKCGKA
-3752 VTGNVSVADTI
+3752 VTGTVSVADTI

-3769 PSSLLYR
+3769 PSSLRYR
-3776 CYQLNDDDNA
+3776 CYQLNDDDND
-3786 NLDRWDNQS
+3786 NLDRWPKTS
-3795 VQYAAAKM
+3795 TQYAAAKM

-3833 VIKDGETT
+3833 VLVDGDTT
-3841 TINSA
+3841 TINAA

-3867 AVYPNPGTGYNA
+3867 GVYPNPGTDYNA

-3892 GLRSHSNW
+3892 GLRSRNNW

-3908 EREFENGQSQ
+3908 ERDFENGQSQ

-3924 LVDHVTNSDRFKAY
+3924 TVDHVTNSNHFKAY
-3938 TYNAKERAKYDYK
+3938 TYNAKKRAKYDYK
-3951 YNATD
+3951 YNAND
-3956 GAWIAADRLSN
+3956 GAWNPADRLSY

-3976 GETAKFTARFY
+3976 GARKKFTARFY
-3987 SQQFGEHPKW
+3987 SKQLDEHPKW
-3997 QITGDNQNVTLQQ
+3997 QITGNNLNVTLQQ

-4076 ATQAGHIPPFDAV
+4076 AEQPGHIPPFDAV

-4100 KFSVAQSIGVS
+4100 KFSVAQSTDVS
-4111 GEAYASATRMAV
+4111 GEAYASTTRMAV

-4137 VHADEFAFQAV
+4137 NVSDEFAFQAV
-4148 PHDEA
+4148 PHEEA

-4183 SLLTA
+4183 SLLSA
-4188 LDEEGEVKIGVSVPE
+4188 LDEEGEVQIGVSVPE

-4221 AVLLKDAA
+4221 AVLLKDAS

-4237 EGDYTFSATAKGEH
+4237 EGSYTFSATAKGEQ
-4251 NNRFLIAFRKTADAD
+4251 NNRFSIAFRKTADAD

>member
-1 MLKIIKNGIAAA
+1 MAAA
-13 ALLIMPLALNAQTNY
+13 ALMAMPLALNAQSKY
-28 YVKAPHDLGTA
+28 YVKAPHDLPSA
-39 TSGVTAD
+39 TTESTAD

-53 ISLQDALNKAKA
+53 ISLTDALAKVKA

-81 KAFYYTVPDAKGFV
+81 NKFYYTVPNRNGFV
-95 LPSGVRMYGGFKGDE
+95 LPSGVRMYGGFAGNE
-110 TEIIPDH
+110 TEIDPEQ
-117 LDAPDKDPRSCV
+117 LDDPAKDPRSCV

-167 NASHVVTMSLA
+167 NARHVVTMSLA
-178 PTAGNLNAGNDP
+178 PTAGNLNTNNAP
-190 TVLNGFYIVGGNASD
+190 TVLNGFYIVGGSASGS
-205 NADSNGGGVYITDAN
+205 ADSYGGGVYIADAS

-226 GERGYDVARCFF
+226 GERGYDVSRCFF
-238 TNNYAVRG
+238 TNNYAERG
-246 GGIYVSANVKPKAL
+246 GAIYVAANVKPNANR
-260 KRAYIRYNTLF
+260 RAYIRYNTLF
-271 NNVAGTRGADDN
+271 NNVAGTRGADEN

-325 NSAGIDHTFPS
+325 NCAGIDHISPS
-336 KSNKLTVYNSIV
+336 ESNKLTVYNSIV

-361 QFRNSAYYTHR
+361 QFRNGAYYTHR
-372 GEGDPG
+372 GEDDPG
-378 NGTDVILEESN
+378 DDTNVSLEESN

-397 NFKQPATSP
+397 NFKDPATSP

-413 WTVTDYPKWSYA
+413 WTVTNYPKWSYA

-489 DGGSDDND
+489 DGGSDDNN

-530 TYAPSAHITEDTN
+530 TYAPSAHITEDNN

-556 FGGFRGTETS
+556 FGGFRGTEAS

-572 YYEGSGDGQPNRDPQ
+572 YYDDSADDQPNRDPQ
-587 YTWKFRDEYRT
+587 YTWKFRDQYRT
-598 IFQGESYTAP
+598 IFQGEACSTP
-608 TWNPTK
+608 VWNSTK

-641 NKVGMFD
+641 NKVAMFD
-648 KETVLDGVTIEGGRL
+648 KETVLDGVTIEGGRH
-663 TVESGSVSQGY
+663 TVESGSVSEGY

-686 NSILRN
+686 NSILRD

-708 NGGGRVEQCLIYNNV
+708 NGGGRVEKCLIYNNV

-736 FGIVSRSII
+736 FGIVSHSII

-769 ALSVVANNENTAN
+769 TLSVVANNENTAN
-782 GAVYADQCGN
+782 GAVYADQSGN
-792 LTNNTI
+792 LIHNTI

-831 IIWNNRIKRTEGSLT
+831 IIWNNGIKRPEGSLASSAT
-846 TTPGQQAQI
+846 QQAQI
-855 YAANATADK
+855 YASNATAAN

-877 TVWNNVYQSGTRS
+877 AVWNNVYQSGTIS
-890 LGTNAADC
+890 LGGNAADC
-898 VFKLNDNGAAQYG
+898 VFKLNDVGAQQYG
-911 SWNQIIGCIGLQSS
+911 SWNQIIDCIGLQSS
-925 WNTIDYYW
+925 WKTIDYYW

-982 FRPALLRRDGKD
+982 FRPALLRRGGKD

-999 VDPNASKADGKGSS
+999 VDPNASKADGNGSS
-1013 WSDNASSL
+1013 WRDNASSL
-1021 HEALVYF
+1021 HEALVFF
-1028 EYFTLPAAWS
+1028 ENFSLPAPWS

-1048 AYPGQNSIKLTSD
+1048 AYHGQNSIKLTSE

-1120 IKNCRTEFDGRYT
+1120 IKNHRTEFDGRYT

-1147 QNGANVTFDGIAV
+1147 QNGADVTFDGVAV
-1160 TGGNATENAT
+1160 TGGNATENST
-1170 IHTGAGVLLYNGAS
+1170 IHTGAGVLLFNGAS

-1193 NNQAYTGPAVGAT
+1193 NNRAFTGPAVGAT
-1206 TLADKVKLVMR
+1206 ALADNVKLVMR
-1217 NCVVNNNTVVPSP
+1217 NCVINNNTVVASN
-1230 ENAVGGDDPWL
+1230 ENAEDDKPWL
-1241 LSIMPENMEFNHVTV
+1241 ISVDPKYMEFNHVTI

-1263 PQDNVLNRNAKTS
+1263 PQDELLNRNARTS
-1276 YALGNQYPL
+1276 YAVGNQYPA
-1285 GTVSTSCNNTLLD
+1285 GTVTASCNNTLSD
-1298 IASTGKDGAANF
+1298 IASLGKDGAANF
-1310 SNPSINVGAAESG
+1310 SNPSVNCGAAESG

-1342 QEVINKAAATTD
+1342 QVVINKAAVAAD
-1354 DMSVDIY
+1354 DMSVDLY
-1361 SNDRD
+1361 RNDRD

-1398 DNNEVLD
+1398 DNTEVLD
-1405 ETDGKPDFSLI
+1405 ETDGKPDFNLLNEHSD
-1416 KNNPRVVYNGKSWDT
+1416 VVYNGKSWDT

-1441 LYMDKA
+1441 LNMDNA
-1447 DNSIYVLDNGMML
+1447 DNSIYVRKDGMML
-1460 AATFDNSNYSTYL
+1460 AATYDNSNYSTYL
-1473 GKTTNPVRTEP
+1473 GTTTTPARTEP
-1484 YYGPASGHYTRF
+1484 YYGPVSGHYTRF
-1496 IAQNRVNTYTSTSL
+1496 LVPDWTGNYQNTDAGR
-1510 QKVWDKYYQGNTNQL
+1510 KAWDKYYQGNTNQW
-1525 DKQGD
+1525 DWASSTGN
-1530 TYYNSIN
+1530 YNSIN

-1551 VEMAA
+1551 VEIAA

-1561 HKNDP
+1561 HRNDA

-1593 VYGGFPKDGTPGE
+1593 VYGGFPKEGTPGE

-1620 SADAGRT
+1620 LADASRT

-1643 YRNANDELNISGDN
+1643 TGSTSDNLDISSFANEIVNKCAEDATN
-1657 GGTNKVAMDIITE
+1657 GAT
-1670 CASDASGWWSKKAG
+1670 G

-1702 NVAGNG
+1702 HVAGDG
-1708 NGNAYMGNEYRCY
+1708 NNCAYNGNEYRCY
-1721 ESGSWYWKKY
+1721 DTGKYYWKNY
-1731 TNGDKPGAYKEYKDV
+1731 VGGNKPSVYKEYEDV

-1757 LINYMAN
+1757 IINYMAN

-1810 SFILNNLTT
+1810 SFVLNNLTT
-1819 DKNAITATDWK
+1819 DKNAK
-1830 DDNAVNNS
+1830 SMNNWS
-1838 NLYRLGDGDDY
+1838 DGYVGAGVYNRTGGFGDYDDY

-1869 VISHQIE
+1869 VVSYLTQ

-1930 YGNKSTDFPDN
+1930 YGNKSTDFPNN
-1941 PQVSSTSVGTFK
+1941 PQVSSTSIGTFK

-1963 KNSLAGVWNESG
+1963 TNSTAGVWNERG
-1975 SGSNA
+1975 GSNA

-1996 SEESANNPFAAGD
+1996 SEESSRNPFAVGD
-2009 NARKTNDYRLKADTP
+2009 DARKTNDYRLSSSTK
-2024 CMNGGTDNLNQNKE
+2024 CMNGGTDNLNQNNE
-2038 ENKVDLPLTDMDYS
+2038 VLKVDLPLTDMDYS

-2068 AYSNIAYE
+2068 TYSNIDYE

-2121 KKAGDTKF
+2121 KKSGDSAF
-2129 SAINKFVVK
+2129 SAIKKFVVK
-2138 VAGYNMNNASEGFI
+2138 VAGYNMNNSSEGFI
-2152 YHPNTLADPSDP
+2152 YHPNTLANPSDP
-2164 QSYTFVIP
+2164 QSYTYLIP

-2188 VSETVGTVT
+2188 VSETAGTET
-2197 TQKIKLVGYNWH
+2197 IKKIKLVGYNWY
-2209 DDNRNVFDG
+2209 DDNRNVWDG
-2218 WRKQADGTLA
+2218 WRKLTDGTLA

-2256 FGLWPTDDLQKWS
+2256 FGSWPTDDLQKWS
-2269 QEAVSDRATIDGC
+2269 QEAVSSSATIDGC
-2282 FIVSGEAI
+2282 FIISGEAI
-2290 TNDGHKALGG
+2290 TNDGHKAFGG

-2308 HVRNCIIAGNKAVRG
+2308 HVRNCVISHNKAVRG

-2335 GTKIDKNEA
+2335 STMIDENEA
-2344 RTGAGMYVDNG
+2344 RVGAGMYVDNG
-2355 DTKEGTPDNRAYVM
+2355 DTKDGTPDNRAYVM

-2397 VVWGNSA
+2397 VVWGNFA
-2404 SSDKNLSGIADKD
+2404 ASDKNLSGISDRD
-2417 FEDTKLYGSVSGNK
+2417 FEDTKLYGSVDGTN

-2445 ETFKLKS
+2445 ETFKIKS
-2452 KHPNISMTSENT
+2452 NHPNISMSSENT
-2464 RYFLSGDMYVPRPFS
+2464 RYFRSGDTYVPRPFS

-2509 EFAVTNLQNKLTV
+2509 EFAVSNLQNKLTV

-2528 LAATENLFTRLFVS
+2528 LAATDKLFTRLFVS

-2576 RKMRASAK
+2576 RKMRASGK
-2584 ATDDTHFEILLAKG
+2584 ATDETHFEILLAKG

-2637 ELYCTGKGLVDE
+2637 EFYCTGKGLVDE

-2676 NTSKY
+2676 NTSTY

-2720 YDDKQYSDADKKKK
+2720 YDDTNYTDAEKAKK

-2817 EAVADSRKRSESG
+2817 EAIADSRMRSEAG
-2830 KGGAVH
+2830 KGGALH

-2842 NTYGSFYTANSLYVN
+2842 NAYGSFYTANSLYVN
-2857 NGAEPSLDGSG
+2857 NSAEPSLDGTG

-2875 YFNVGNGASI
+2875 YFNVGNDATN

-2890 MNSIV
+2890 MNSIA

-2900 TLGAGM
+2900 TKGAGM

-2913 DGEHFACNSVVWGNK
+2913 EGKHFSCNSVVWGNK
-2928 ADKGQQM
+2928 ADKSQQM

-2949 NLDPKTDYQEVT
+2949 NLNPKTDYTDVT
-2961 REDGSVVRTLV
+2961 RKDGSVVRTLI
-2972 NDNIVLSPDNM
+2972 NDNIVLSTDNM

-3022 VLKKDA
+3022 VLKKDN
-3028 SGNFTDETGTY
+3028 SGNFNNETGSY
-3039 YDFWKNV
+3039 YDFWNKV

-3054 FAADYGINRYMLRR
+3054 FAADYGISRYMLRR
-3068 QSSMNSNGTVSDTQ
+3068 QSNMNSNSTVSDTQ

-3095 DGTPADKTIDIGLY
+3095 DGTLADKTIDIGLY
-3109 EYQYKVDFRKLI
+3109 EYQYKIDFRKLI
-3121 GVYIGTTEQ
+3121 GVYIGNTEQ

-3149 IAMANPDGAVNKDDG
+3149 IAMANPDGAVSTGDG

-3178 SPTLHA
+3178 SPTLYA

-3223 QTVMVPSKLPIL
+3223 QTVIVPSKLPIL

-3265 RVQVDNNQGS
+3265 RAQIDDARGS

-3283 RENVGSGMFVP
+3283 RENVGSGMFVA
-3294 QNKGKVLIYNTVF
+3294 QNMGKVLIYNTVF

-3349 GPAIAASPTTTEFGV
+3349 GQAIAASPTTTEFGEA
-3364 GSLNETRVFNSVSW
+3364 SLKDTRVFNSVSW
-3378 QNEDNKTDI
+3378 QNEDNKTDL
-3387 TQNEDGTTTIATG
+3387 TQLADGTTQIKAG
-3400 SIYANGG
+3400 SIYAPGG
-3407 AFCSDIQVDNT
+3407 VFWSDIIGIEGSELT
-3418 ATATNNNKAFA
+3418 RNNKAFA
-3429 YHYDEGNLPVG
+3429 YHYDDG
-3440 KINGPANAD
+3440 KVSSGVVNGPANAD

-3561 AGLYSRRNEDDSYV
+3561 AGLYSRRYSVDSYV
-3575 FVDQKVSVDN
+3575 FVDQKVSVDK

-3601 EKSAMDE
+3601 EKSASDE
-3608 TTAGAKKVASDL
+3608 ITDGAKKVVSDL
-3620 LSNRHGAF
+3620 LSKRHGAF
-3628 ESGYSMSKIGSL
+3628 ESGYSMSKIKNI
-3640 TMNAD
+3640 TINAD
-3645 AVVDGFDVT
+3645 AVVDGFDIT

-3660 KGLLGGSLVECNVTG
+3660 KGLLGGALVECNVTG
-3675 TGEGVLYN
+3675 TGDGVLYN
-3683 SLVYDSNWEQTA
+3683 SLVYDSKWEQTA
-3695 KPSAISPLTVSGV
+3695 KPSAISQLTVSDV

-3719 QNVSTDASHKFSF
+3719 ENVSTDASRKFSF

-3743 APGWKQGEA
+3743 APGWKQGVA
-3752 VTGNVSVADTI
+3752 VAGTVSVADTI

-3776 CYQLNDDDNA
+3776 CYQLNDDDND
-3786 NLDRWDNQS
+3786 NLDIWAKTS
-3795 VQYAAAKM
+3795 TQYAAAKM

-3841 TINSA
+3841 KISSA

-3867 AVYPNPGTGYNA
+3867 GVYPDPGTNYNA

-3892 GLRSHSNW
+3892 GLRSHNNW

-3908 EREFENGQSQ
+3908 ERNFENGQSQ

-3924 LVDHVTNSDRFKAY
+3924 TVDHVTNADCFKAY

-4015 PWSSPADGGAKFTHK
+4015 PWSKPSDGGAKFTHK

-4076 ATQAGHIPPFDAV
+4076 AEQAGHIPPFDAV

-4100 KFSVAQSIGVS
+4100 KFSVAQSTDVS
-4111 GEAYASATRMAV
+4111 GEAYASTTRMAV
-4123 AIAPYAATRQASEA
+4123 AIAPYAATRQASET

-4203 AGMYVMQVPEG
+4203 SGMYVMQVPEG

-4221 AVLLKDAA
+4221 AVLLKDAS

-4237 EGDYTFSATAKGEH
+4237 EGSYTFSATAKGEH
-4251 NNRFLIAFRKTADAD
+4251 NNRFSIAFRKTADAD
-4266 ASRIYV
+4266 ASKIYV

>member
-13 ALLIMPLALNAQTNY
+13 ALLIMPLVLNAQTKY
-28 YVKAPHDLGTA
+28 YVKAPHDLPSA
-39 TSGVTAD
+39 TTESTAD

-53 ISLQDALNKAKA
+53 ISLQQALAKVKA

-73 YTAGEATG
+73 YTASEAT
-81 KAFYYTVPDAKGFV
+81 KNKFYYTVPNRNGFV
-95 LPSGVRMYGGFKGDE
+95 LPSGVRMYGGFAGNE
-110 TEIIPDH
+110 TEINPEH
-117 LDAPDKDPRSCV
+117 LDNPANDPRSTA

-178 PTAGNLNAGNDP
+178 PTAVNPNAGNAP
-190 TVLNGFYIVGGNASD
+190 TVLNGFYIVGGSASD
-205 NADSNGGGVYITDAN
+205 SDDSYGGGVYITDAG

-226 GERGYDVARCFF
+226 GERGYDVSRCFF
-238 TNNYAVRG
+238 TNNYAERG
-246 GGIYVSANVKPKAL
+246 GAIYVAANVKPNANR
-260 KRAYIRYNTLF
+260 RAYIRYNTLF

-296 TNNLVYCNTNGGMRV
+296 VNNLVYCNINGGMRV

-325 NSAGIDHTFPS
+325 NSAGIDHTSPS
-336 KSNKLTVYNSIV
+336 TSNKLTVYNNIV
-348 WGNDRLNKYQPAP
+348 WGNDRLNKYHPAP
-361 QFRNSAYYTHR
+361 QFRNGAYYTHR
-372 GEGDPG
+372 GEADPG
-378 NGTDVILEESN
+378 DDTNVLLEESN
-389 NSADGSTP
+389 NSADGATP
-397 NFKQPATSP
+397 NFKEPATSA
-406 IYDRSYS
+406 IYDRSYT
-413 WTVTDYPKWSYA
+413 WTVTDYPEWSYA
-425 IDYGSALIAKGDPT
+425 IDYGSALIAKGDPA
-439 QYNSKTWG
+439 QYNSGIWG

-454 SRFGTDDNKN
+454 SRFGTDDNN
-464 TTIDIGAYAYTKVP
+464 TTTIDIGAYAYTKVP

-489 DGGSDDND
+489 AGGNDDND
-497 GLTWDKAYASPQ
+497 GLTWATAYASPQ
-509 KAINALNDG
+509 KAINDLNDG

-530 TYAPSAHITEDTN
+530 IYAPSTHITEDNN

-556 FGGFRGTETS
+556 FGGFRGTEAS

-572 YYEGSGDGQPNRDPQ
+572 YYDDSADDQPNRDPQ
-587 YTWKFRDEYRT
+587 YTWKFRDQYRT
-598 IFQGESYTAP
+598 IFQGEACSTP
-608 TWNPTK
+608 VWNSTK

-628 FAPIAANGVGTAD
+628 FAPISANGVGTSD
-641 NKVGMFD
+641 NKVAMFD
-648 KETVLDGVTIEGGRL
+648 KETVLDGVTIEGGRH
-663 TVESGSVSQGY
+663 TVESGSVSEGY

-686 NSILRN
+686 NSILRD
-692 CVVRYCSAAG
+692 CVVRYCSASG

-708 NGGGRVEQCLIYNNV
+708 NGGGRVEKCLIYNNV
-723 NTSGDGG
+723 NTTGDGG

-736 FGIVSRSII
+736 FGIVSRCII

-758 KKGTQSNHAIL
+758 KKGKVADHAIL

-782 GAVYADQCGN
+782 GAVYADQSGN
-792 LTNNTI
+792 LIHNTI

-846 TTPGQQAQI
+846 TTPAQQAQI

-877 TVWNNVYQSGTRS
+877 AVWNNVYQSGTMS

-911 SWNQIIGCIGLQSS
+911 SWNQIIGCIGLQST

-964 GDIFQTT
+964 GDIFSTA

-1013 WSDNASSL
+1013 WRDNASSL
-1021 HEALVYF
+1021 HEALVFF
-1028 EYFTLPAAWS
+1028 ENFSLPASWA
-1038 FSKLNVETPE
+1038 FQKLNVETPE
-1048 AYPGQNSIKLTSD
+1048 AYHGQNSIKLTSE

-1133 IGALSGHSHHTVRV
+1133 IGALSGHSYHTVRV

-1160 TGGNATENAT
+1160 TGGNATENST
-1170 IHTGAGVLLYNGAS
+1170 IHTGAGVLLYNGAR

-1193 NNQAYTGPAVGAT
+1193 NNRAFTGPAVGAT
-1206 TLADKVKLVMR
+1206 TLADDVKLVMR
-1217 NCVVNNNTVVPSP
+1217 NCVINNNTVVASA
-1230 ENAVGGDDPWL
+1230 ENAEGDDPWVI
-1241 LSIMPENMEFNHVTV
+1241 SVDPKYMKFNHVTV

-1263 PQDNVLNRNAKTS
+1263 PQDKYLNRDAKTS
-1276 YALGNQYPL
+1276 YAVGNQYPA
-1285 GTVSTSCNNTLLD
+1285 GTVTTSCNNTLSD
-1298 IASTGKDGAANF
+1298 IASLGKDGAANF
-1310 SNPSINVGAAESG
+1310 SNPSVNCGAAESG

-1342 QEVINKAAATTD
+1342 QVVINKAAVNAD

-1361 SNDRD
+1361 NDERD

-1398 DNNEVLD
+1398 DNTEVLD
-1405 ETDGKPDFSLI
+1405 ETDGTPDFNLL
-1416 KNNPRVVYNGKSWDT
+1416 NEHPDVVYNGKSWDT

-1441 LYMDKA
+1441 LYMDKD
-1447 DNSIYVLDNGMML
+1447 DNSIYVRNNGMML

-1473 GKTTNPVRTEP
+1473 GTTTTPVRTEP

-1496 IAQNRVNTYTSTSL
+1496 IAQNTVKSYSSTSL

-1525 DKQGD
+1525 DKQNGI
-1530 TYYNSIN
+1530 YYNSIN

-1561 HKNDP
+1561 HKNDA

-1643 YRNANDELNISGDN
+1643 YRNVNDELNISGDN
-1657 GGTNKVAMDIITE
+1657 GGTNTFAMDLVNT
-1670 CASDASGWWSKKAG
+1670 CATDKYL
-1684 MCQRHYV
+1684 CQRHYV

-1702 NVAGNG
+1702 HVAGDG
-1708 NGNAYMGNEYRCY
+1708 NNCAYKGNEYRCY
-1721 ESGSWYWKKY
+1721 DTGSYYWKNY
-1731 TNGDKPGAYKEYKDV
+1731 LGGDKPSVYKEYSDV
-1746 KWDGFTVRHGY
+1746 KWNGFTVRHGY
-1757 LINYMAN
+1757 IINYMAN
-1764 RDGGAGVRVFHGVE
+1764 RDGGAGVRVFHGVQ

-1810 SFILNNLTT
+1810 SFVLNNLTT
-1819 DKNAITATDWK
+1819 DKNAKSMSDW
-1830 DDNAVNNS
+1830 S
-1838 NLYRLGDGDDY
+1838 DGNGVRNYSYYNFGGCDDY

-1869 VISHQIE
+1869 VVSHLTT

-1930 YGNKSTDFPDN
+1930 YGNKSTEFPDN

-1963 KNSLAGVWNESG
+1963 TNSTAGVWNERG
-1975 SGSNA
+1975 GSNA

-1996 SEESANNPFAAGD
+1996 SEESSRNPFAAGD
-2009 NARKTNDYRLKADTP
+2009 NARKTNDYRLSSSTK
-2024 CMNGGTDNLNQNKE
+2024 CMNGGTDNLNQNE
-2038 ENKVDLPLTDMDYS
+2038 EVLKVDLPLTDMDYS

-2095 GRNPENAACAEKLQK
+2095 GRNPENAACADKLQK

-2121 KKAGDTKF
+2121 KKAGDADF
-2129 SAINKFVVK
+2129 SAIKKFVVK
-2138 VAGYNMNNASEGFI
+2138 VAGYNMNNASEGFV

-2164 QSYTFVIP
+2164 QSYTYLIP

-2188 VSETVGTVT
+2188 VSETTGTETVK
-2197 TQKIKLVGYNWH
+2197 KIKLVGYNWY
-2209 DDNRNVFDG
+2209 DDKRNVFDG
-2218 WRKQADGTLA
+2218 WRKQTDGTLA

-2256 FGLWPTDDLQKWS
+2256 FGSWPTDDLQKWS
-2269 QEAVSDRATIDGC
+2269 QEAVSSSATIDGC

-2404 SSDKNLSGIADKD
+2404 ASDKNLSGIADKD

-2495 KKRFDVATYDMRSV
+2495 KERFDVATYDMRSV

-2528 LAATENLFTRLFVS
+2528 LAAIDNLFTRLFVS

-2576 RKMRASAK
+2576 RKMRASGK
-2584 ATDDTHFEILLAKG
+2584 ATDETHFEILLAKG

-2624 PVNTAL
+2624 PVNTSL

-2649 DFPGKPTGTFVADGK
+2649 DFPGKPAGTFVADGK

-2676 NTSKY
+2676 NTSTY

-2720 YDDKQYSDADKKKK
+2720 YDGKKYAEADKAKR

-2817 EAVADSRKRSESG
+2817 EAVADARMRSEAG

-2906 YWNGKIL
+2906 YWNGKIF

-2949 NLDPKTDYQEVT
+2949 NLNPKTDYQEVT
-2961 REDGSVVRTLV
+2961 REDGSVVRTLI
-2972 NDNIVLSPDNM
+2972 NDNIVLSHDNM

-3028 SGNFTDETGTY
+3028 SGNFTDEKGSY

-3054 FAADYGINRYMLRR
+3054 FADDYGISRYMLRR

-3223 QTVMVPSKLPIL
+3223 QTVIVPSKLPIL

-3265 RVQVDNNQGS
+3265 RTQVDHAQGS

-3283 RENVGSGMFVP
+3283 RENVGSGMFVA
-3294 QNKGKVLIYNTVF
+3294 QNLGKVLIYNTVF

-3349 GPAIAASPTTTEFGV
+3349 GPAIAASPKTTEFGE
-3364 GSLNETRVFNSVSW
+3364 GSLKDTRVFNSVSW
-3378 QNEDNKTDI
+3378 QNEDNKTDL
-3387 TQNEDGTTTIATG
+3387 TQRADGTTDINSG
-3400 SIYANGG
+3400 SIYATGG
-3407 AFCSDIQVDNT
+3407 VFESDITGIEST
-3418 ATATNNNKAFA
+3418 ALTRNNKAFA
-3429 YHYDEGNLPVG
+3429 YHYDDDKVPKGVV
-3440 KINGPANAD
+3440 NGPVNAD
-3449 AMYGPNF
+3449 AMNGPNF

-3485 LGYDEA
+3485 LGYDDA
-3491 KITAAKPAIPDTEVE
+3491 KITSANPAIPDTEVE

-3601 EKSAMDE
+3601 EKSASDE
-3608 TTAGAKKVASDL
+3608 TTDGANKVVSDL
-3620 LSNRHGAF
+3620 LGKRHGAF

-3660 KGLLGGSLVECNVTG
+3660 KGLLGGALVECNVTG

-3683 SLVYDSNWEQTA
+3683 SLVYDSKWEQTA
-3695 KPSAISPLTVSGV
+3695 KPSAISPLTVSDV

-3719 QNVSTDASHKFSF
+3719 ENVSTDASHKFSF

-3743 APGWKQGEA
+3743 APGWKQGVA
-3752 VTGNVSVADTI
+3752 VAGTVSVADTI

-3776 CYQLNDDDNA
+3776 RYQLNDDDNA

-3795 VQYAAAKM
+3795 VQYAAAKT
-3803 CIDKVGHAYDVL
+3803 CIDKVDHAYDVL

-3828 FETWN
+3828 FEAWN
-3833 VIKDGETT
+3833 VLLDGETT
-3841 TINSA
+3841 TINAA

-3867 AVYPNPGTGYNA
+3867 GVYPNPGTGYNA

-3908 EREFENGQSQ
+3908 ERDFENGQSQ

-3924 LVDHVTNSDRFKAY
+3924 TVDNVTNANLFKAY

-3951 YNATD
+3951 YNAKD
-3956 GAWIAADRLSN
+3956 GAWLAADRLSN
-3967 IGLALVPNA
+3967 IGLALVPNE

-4015 PWSSPADGGAKFTHK
+4015 PWSKPADGGAKFTHK

-4076 ATQAGHIPPFDAV
+4076 AEQAGHIPPFDAV

-4100 KFSVAQSIGVS
+4100 KFSVAQSTGVS

-4123 AIAPYAATRQASEA
+4123 AIAPYAATRQASET

-4221 AVLLKDAA
+4221 AVLLKDAS

-4237 EGDYTFSATAKGEH
+4237 EGSYTFSATAKGEQ
-4251 NNRFLIAFRKTADAD
+4251 NNRFSIAFRKTADAD

>member
-1 MLKIIKNGIAAA
+1 MAAA
-13 ALLIMPLALNAQTNY
+13 ALMAMPLALNAQSKY
-28 YVKAPHDLGTA
+28 YVKAPHDLPSA
-39 TSGVTAD
+39 TPEGTAD

-53 ISLQDALNKAKA
+53 ISLQQALAKVKA

-73 YTAGEATG
+73 YTASEATG
-81 KAFYYTVPDAKGFV
+81 KAFYYTVPNAKGFV
-95 LPSGVRMYGGFKGDE
+95 LPSGVRMYGGFAGNE
-110 TEIIPDH
+110 TEINPDH
-117 LDAPDKDPRSCV
+117 LDNPADDPRSCV

-144 DIDCNDTVSD
+144 DIDFNDTVSD
-154 TWLLFPQNSTRKD
+154 TWLLFPQNPTRRD

-178 PTAGNLNAGNDP
+178 PTAGNLNTNSDP
-190 TVLNGFYIVGGNASD
+190 TVLNGFYIVGGSASD
-205 NADSNGGGVYITDAN
+205 PADSYGGGVYIADAG

-226 GERGYDVARCFF
+226 GERGYDVSRCFF

-246 GGIYVSANVKPKAL
+246 GAIYVDANVKPNANR
-260 KRAYIRYNTLF
+260 RAYIRYNTLF

-296 TNNLVYCNTNGGMRV
+296 VNNLVYCNINGGMRV
-311 SELTTIVNNTISRN
+311 SEATTVVNNTISRN
-325 NSAGIDHTFPS
+325 NSAGIDHVSPNDN
-336 KSNKLTVYNSIV
+336 NKLTVYNTIV
-348 WGNDRLNKYQPAP
+348 WGNHRLNKYSPAP
-361 QFRNSAYYTHR
+361 HFSHGAYYTHR
-372 GEGDPG
+372 GEDDPG
-378 NGTDVILEESN
+378 DDDTNVVLEESN
-389 NSADGSTP
+389 NAADGATP
-397 NFKQPATSP
+397 NFKDPVTSAR
-406 IYDRSYS
+406 YDRSYI
-413 WTVTDYPKWSYA
+413 WTTTDYPKWSYA

-439 QYNSKTWG
+439 QYNSTSWG

-454 SRFGTDDNKN
+454 SRFGTADNN
-464 TTIDIGAYAYTKVP
+464 TTTIDIGAYAYTKVP

-489 DGGSDDND
+489 NGGNDDND
-497 GLTWDKAYASPQ
+497 GLTWATAYASPQ

-530 TYAPSAHITEDTN
+530 TYAPSTHITEDNN

-572 YYEGSGDGQPNRDPQ
+572 YYEGSDDTHPNRDPQ
-587 YTWKFRDEYRT
+587 YTWKFRDQYRT
-598 IFQGESYTAP
+598 IFQGQSYKLSD
-608 TWNPTK
+608 WNPTK

-628 FAPIAANGVGTAD
+628 FAPIAANGVGTSD
-641 NKVGMFD
+641 NKVAMFD
-648 KETVLDGVTIEGGRL
+648 KETVLDGVTIEGGRH
-663 TVESGSVSQGY
+663 TVESGSVSEGY

-686 NSILRN
+686 NSILRD

-708 NGGGRVEQCLIYNNV
+708 NGGGRVEKCLIYNNV

-736 FGIVSRSII
+736 FGIVSRCVI

-758 KKGTQSNHAIL
+758 KKGKVADHAIL

-782 GAVYADQCGN
+782 GAVYADQSGN
-792 LTNNTI
+792 LIHNTI

-817 GGVYVNGYCYAVNN
+817 GGVYANGYCYAVNN
-831 IIWNNRIKRTEGSLT
+831 IIWNNGIKRPEGSLASSAT
-846 TTPGQQAQI
+846 QQAQI
-855 YAANATADK
+855 YASNATAAN

-877 TVWNNVYQSGTRS
+877 AVWNNVYQSGTIS
-890 LGTNAADC
+890 LGGNAADC
-898 VFKLNDNGAAQYG
+898 VFKLNDVGAEQYG
-911 SWNQIIGCIGLQSS
+911 SWNQIIDCIGLQSS
-925 WNTIDYYW
+925 WKTIDYYW
-933 PTKNGS
+933 PTKNGAS
-939 VLRSAGLPEYMFDAE
+939 LRSSGLPQYMFDAE
-954 LLFRP
+954 LLFFP
-959 DADIV
+959 AADII
-964 GDIFQTT
+964 GDIFNSY
-971 TIGAYYSDVVD
+971 TIGAYYSKVVD

-999 VDPNASKADGKGSS
+999 VDPNGSKADGDGSS
-1013 WSDNASSL
+1013 WSNNAPSL
-1021 HEALVYF
+1021 HDALVFF
-1028 EYFTLPAAWS
+1028 EYIDVYNKWLLKKF
-1038 FSKLNVETPE
+1038 NVETPE
-1048 AYPGQNSIKLTSD
+1048 AYTGNTNIQFDLNK
-1061 NTIFEICLREGN
+1061 TIFEICLREGN
-1073 IQPEFSYD
+1073 IQPEYSYD
-1081 ANDASAVSHRIP
+1081 NNDARSVSHRIP

-1133 IGALSGHSHHTVRV
+1133 IGALSGHSYHTVRV
-1147 QNGANVTFDGIAV
+1147 QNGANVTFDGVAV
-1160 TGGNATENAT
+1160 TGGNATENST

-1193 NNQAYTGPAVGAT
+1193 NNRAYTGPAVGAT
-1206 TLADKVKLVMR
+1206 TLADNVKLVMR

-1230 ENAVGGDDPWL
+1230 ENSVTGDDPWL
-1241 LSIMPENMEFNHVTV
+1241 FSIMPQSMEFNHVTI

-1263 PQDNVLNRNAKTS
+1263 PQPEVLNRNAKTS
-1276 YALGNQYPL
+1276 YALGNQYPI
-1285 GTVSTSCNNTLLD
+1285 GMSSEYCNNTFSD

-1310 SNPSINVGAAESG
+1310 SNPSVNCGAAESG

-1342 QEVINKAAATTD
+1342 QVVINKAAVNAD

-1361 SNDRD
+1361 SNERD

-1405 ETDGKPDFSLI
+1405 EIDGTPDFNLL
-1416 KNNPRVVYNGKSWDT
+1416 NENPTVVYNGKSWDT

-1441 LYMDKA
+1441 LNMDNA
-1447 DNSIYVLDNGMML
+1447 DNSIYVLENGMML
-1460 AATFDNSNYSTYL
+1460 AATYDNSNYSTYL
-1473 GKTTNPVRTEP
+1473 GKTTTPVRTEP
-1484 YYGPASGHYTRF
+1484 YYGPVSGHYTRF
-1496 IAQNRVNTYTSTSL
+1496 LVPDWTGNYQNTAAGR
-1510 QKVWDKYYQGNTNQL
+1510 KAWDKYYQGNTNQW
-1525 DKQGD
+1525 DWAYATGN
-1530 TYYNSIN
+1530 YNSIN

-1561 HKNDP
+1561 HKNDA

-1593 VYGGFPKDGTPGE
+1593 VYGGFPKDGNPGE

-1620 SADAGRT
+1620 SADEDRT
-1627 KSDYETIL
+1627 KADYETIL

-1643 YRNANDELNISGDN
+1643 TGTTSDNLDISSFATEIVNKCADDATNNA
-1657 GGTNKVAMDIITE
+1657 T
-1670 CASDASGWWSKKAG
+1670 G

-1702 NVAGNG
+1702 HVAGNS
-1708 NGNAYMGNEYRCY
+1708 NGAPYCANEYRCFS
-1721 ESGSWYWKKY
+1721 SGRYWENY
-1731 TNGDKPGAYKEYKDV
+1731 VGGDKPSVYKEYADV

-1757 LINYMAN
+1757 IINYMAN

-1802 GANSTISN
+1802 GVNSKISN
-1810 SFILNNLTT
+1810 SFILKNLTT
-1819 DKNAITATDWK
+1819 DYNAKTMSDWS
-1830 DDNAVNNS
+1830 DGYVGAGSYN
-1838 NLYRLGDGDDY
+1838 RTGGFGDVDDY

-1869 VISHQIE
+1869 VVSHLAQ

-1930 YGNKSTDFPDN
+1930 YGNKSTDFPNN

-1963 KNSLAGVWNESG
+1963 KNSTAGVWNESG
-1975 SGSNA
+1975 NGSNA

-1996 SEESANNPFAAGD
+1996 SEESSCNPFAAGD
-2009 NARKTNDYRLKADTP
+2009 AARTTNNYRLNSITK
-2024 CMNGGTDNLNQNKE
+2024 CLNGGTDNLNQNNE
-2038 ENKVDLPLTDMDYS
+2038 VLKVDLPLTDMDYS

-2121 KKAGDTKF
+2121 KKAGDATF
-2129 SAINKFVVK
+2129 SAIKKFVVK

-2164 QSYTFVIP
+2164 QSYTYLIP

-2188 VSETVGTVT
+2188 VSQTVGTVT
-2197 TQKIKLVGYNWH
+2197 TQTIKLVGYNWY

-2256 FGLWPTDDLQKWS
+2256 FGSWPTDDLQKWS
-2269 QEAVSDRATIDGC
+2269 QEAVSSSATIDGC

-2300 AAIVPKNA
+2300 GVIVPKNA
-2308 HVRNCIIAGNKAVRG
+2308 HVRNCIIAGNKAIRG

-2404 SSDKNLSGIADKD
+2404 ASDKNLSGIADKD

-2464 RYFLSGDMYVPRPFS
+2464 RYFLSGDMFVPRPFS
-2479 QLIHAGA
+2479 QLIHAGV
-2486 DNATMLDVW
+2486 DNSTMLDVW
-2495 KKRFDVATYDMRSV
+2495 KERFDVATYDMRSV

-2528 LAATENLFTRLFVS
+2528 LAAIDNLFTRLFVS

-2576 RKMRASAK
+2576 RKMRASGK
-2584 ATDDTHFEILLAKG
+2584 ANDDTHFEILLAKG

-2649 DFPGKPTGTFVADGK
+2649 DFSGKPTGTFVADGK

-2670 ERNKKE
+2670 ERNSKQ
-2676 NTSKY
+2676 NTSTY

-2720 YDDKQYSDADKKKK
+2720 YDDNTYADADKAKR

-2759 ESGKERLNEVGH
+2759 NTGKERLNEVGH

-2817 EAVADSRKRSESG
+2817 EAVADARMRSEAG
-2830 KGGAVH
+2830 KGGALH

-2857 NGAEPSLDGSG
+2857 NSAEPSRDGSG

-2900 TLGAGM
+2900 TMGAGM

-2949 NLDPKTDYQEVT
+2949 NLNPTTDYKDVT
-2961 REDGSVVRTLV
+2961 REDGSVVRTLI

-3022 VLKKDA
+3022 VLKKDD
-3028 SGNFTDETGTY
+3028 SGNFTDEKGSY

-3054 FAADYGINRYMLRR
+3054 FAADYGISRYMLRR
-3068 QSSMNSNGTVSDTQ
+3068 QTQSNSNGIVEDAQ

-3090 GGLNE
+3090 GGLND
-3095 DGTPADKTIDIGLY
+3095 DGTLADKTIDIGLY
-3109 EYQYKVDFRKLI
+3109 EYQYKLDFGKLI

-3130 GDGDGRDWA
+3130 GDADGRDWA

-3149 IAMANPDGAVNKDDG
+3149 IAMANPDGAVNQNEG

-3192 SENDEWGESVTIK
+3192 SESKEWGESVTIK

-3223 QTVMVPSKLPIL
+3223 QTVIVPSKLPIL

-3265 RVQVDNNQGS
+3265 RTQVDNAQGS

-3283 RENVGSGMFVP
+3283 RENVGSGMFVA

-3319 TGEAAKVGNNAALV
+3319 TGEAAKVGNDAALV

-3349 GPAIAASPTTTEFGV
+3349 GPAIAASPETTEFGEA
-3364 GSLNETRVFNSVSW
+3364 SLNDTRVFNSVSW
-3378 QNEDNKTDI
+3378 QNEDNMKDL
-3387 TQNEDGTTTIATG
+3387 TQLADGTTEIKAS
-3400 SIYANGG
+3400 SIYAPGG
-3407 AFCSDIQVDNT
+3407 VFASDIT
-3418 ATATNNNKAFA
+3418 AEENIATTRNNKAFA
-3429 YHYDEGNLPVG
+3429 YHYDDG
-3440 KINGPANAD
+3440 KVPSGVVNGPANAD

-3485 LGYDEA
+3485 LGYDDA
-3491 KITAAKPAIPDTEVE
+3491 TVNTANPAIPETEVE
-3506 LANKRRLVGDA
+3506 LANKRRLVGGA

-3561 AGLYSRRNEDDSYV
+3561 AGLYSRRYSEDSYV
-3575 FVDQKVSVDN
+3575 FVDQKVSVDK

-3601 EKSAMDE
+3601 EKSASDE
-3608 TTAGAKKVASDL
+3608 ITDGAKKVVSDL
-3620 LSNRHGAF
+3620 LSKRHGAF
-3628 ESGYSMSKIGSL
+3628 ESGYSMSKIKNL
-3640 TMNAD
+3640 TIDAD
-3645 AVVDGFDVT
+3645 AVVDGFDIT

-3660 KGLLGGSLVECNVTG
+3660 KGLLGGALVECSVTG

-3683 SLVYDSNWEQTA
+3683 SLVYDSKWEQTA
-3695 KPSAISPLTVSGV
+3695 KPSAISQLTVSDV

-3752 VTGNVSVADTI
+3752 VPGNVSVADTI

-3776 CYQLNDDDNA
+3776 CYQLNDDDND
-3786 NLDRWDNQS
+3786 NLDRWAKNS
-3795 VQYAAAKM
+3795 TQYAAAKM

-3833 VIKDGETT
+3833 VIKNGETT

-3867 AVYPNPGTGYNA
+3867 GVYPNPGTDYNA

-3892 GLRSHSNW
+3892 GLRSRNNW

-3908 EREFENGQSQ
+3908 ERNFENGQSQ

-3924 LVDHVTNSDRFKAY
+3924 TVDHVTNADCFKAY

-4015 PWSSPADGGAKFTHK
+4015 PWSKPSDGGAKFTHK

-4076 ATQAGHIPPFDAV
+4076 AEQAGHIPPFDAV

-4100 KFSVAQSIGVS
+4100 KFSVAQSTDVS
-4111 GEAYASATRMAV
+4111 GEAYASTTRMAV
-4123 AIAPYAATRQASEA
+4123 AIAPYAATRQASET

-4183 SLLTA
+4183 SLLSA

-4221 AVLLKDAA
+4221 AVLLKDAS

-4237 EGDYTFSATAKGEH
+4237 EGDYTFNATAKGEQ
-4251 NNRFLIAFRKTADAD
+4251 NNRFSIAFRKTADAD

>member
-1 MLKIIKNGIAAA
+1 MAAA
-13 ALLIMPLALNAQTNY
+13 ALMAMPLALNAQSKY
-28 YVKAPHDLGTA
+28 YVKASHDL
-39 TSGVTAD
+39 TSAPSEGTAD

-53 ISLQDALNKAKA
+53 ISLQQALAKVKA
-65 GDCIFAKG
+65 GDFIFVKG
-73 YTAGEATG
+73 YTATEATN
-81 KAFYYTVPDAKGFV
+81 KQFYYTVPNSKGFV
-95 LPSGVRMYGGFKGDE
+95 LPSGVRMYGGFAGNE
-110 TEIIPDH
+110 TEINPEH
-117 LDAPDKDPRSCV
+117 LDDPANDPRSTAD
-129 GSDLSHMKYRSVLTA
+129 SDLSHMKYRSVLTA
-144 DIDCNDTVSD
+144 DIDCNDIVSD
-154 TWLLFPQNSTRKD
+154 TWLLFPQNATRKD
-167 NASHVVTMSLA
+167 NARHVVTMSLA
-178 PTAGNLNAGNDP
+178 PTTDNLNAGNAP
-190 TVLNGFYIVGGNASD
+190 TVLNGFYIVGGSASGS
-205 NADSNGGGVYITDAN
+205 ADSYGGGVYITDAS

-226 GERGYDVARCFF
+226 GERGYDVSRCFF

-246 GGIYVSANVKPKAL
+246 GGIYVAANVKPNAN

-296 TNNLVYCNTNGGMRV
+296 VNNLVYCNINGGMRV
-311 SELTTIVNNTISRN
+311 SEATTVVNNTISRN
-325 NSAGIDHTFPS
+325 NCAGIDHVSPD
-336 KSNKLTVYNSIV
+336 KKNKLTVYNTIV
-348 WGNDRLNKYQPAP
+348 WGNHRLNKYSPAP
-361 QFRNSAYYTHR
+361 HFSHGAYYTHR
-372 GEGDPG
+372 GEDDPG
-378 NGTDVILEESN
+378 DDDTNVVLEESN
-389 NSADGSTP
+389 NAADGATP
-397 NFKQPATSP
+397 NFKDPVTSAR
-406 IYDRSYS
+406 YDRSYI
-413 WTVTDYPKWSYA
+413 WTTTDYPKWSYA

-454 SRFGTDDNKN
+454 NRFGTDDNKN

-497 GLTWDKAYASPQ
+497 GRTWDKAYASPQ

-556 FGGFRGTETS
+556 FGGFRGTEAS

-572 YYEGSGDGQPNRDPQ
+572 HYDGSADHQPNRDPQ
-587 YTWKFRDEYRT
+587 YTWKFRDQYRT
-598 IFQGESYTAP
+598 IFQGEACSTP
-608 TWNPTK
+608 VWNSTK

-628 FAPIAANGVGTAD
+628 FAPIAANGVGTSD
-641 NKVGMFD
+641 NKVAMFD

-663 TVESGSVSQGY
+663 TVESGSVSEGY

-686 NSILRN
+686 NSILRD

-708 NGGGRVEQCLIYNNV
+708 NGGGRVEKCLIYNNV
-723 NTSGDGG
+723 NTTGDGG

-736 FGIVSRSII
+736 FGIVSRCII

-758 KKGTQSNHAIL
+758 KKGKVADHAIL

-782 GAVYADQCGN
+782 GAVYADQSGN
-792 LTNNTI
+792 LIHNTI

-831 IIWNNRIKRTEGSLT
+831 IIWNNGIKRPEGSLASSAT
-846 TTPGQQAQI
+846 QQAQI
-855 YAANATADK
+855 YASNATAAN

-877 TVWNNVYQSGTRS
+877 AVWNNVYQSGTIS
-890 LGTNAADC
+890 LGANAADC
-898 VFKLNDNGAAQYG
+898 VFKLNDVGAEQYG
-911 SWNQIIGCIGLQSS
+911 SWKQIIDCIGLQSS

-933 PTKNGS
+933 PTKNGAS
-939 VLRSAGLPEYMFDAE
+939 LRSSGLPQYMFDAE
-954 LLFRP
+954 LLFFP
-959 DADIV
+959 AADII
-964 GDIFQTT
+964 GNIFNSY
-971 TIGAYYSDVVD
+971 TIGAYYSKVVD

-999 VDPNASKADGKGSS
+999 VDPNGSKADGDGSS
-1013 WSDNASSL
+1013 WSNNAPSL
-1021 HEALVYF
+1021 HDALVFF
-1028 EYFTLPAAWS
+1028 EYFSLPATWS
-1038 FSKLNVETPE
+1038 FKKLNVETPA
-1048 AYPGQNSIKLTSD
+1048 AYTGQESIKLNPAT
-1061 NTIFEICLREGN
+1061 TIFEICLREGN
-1073 IQPEFSYD
+1073 IQPEYSYD
-1081 ANDASAVSHRIP
+1081 NNDARSVSHRIP

-1120 IKNCRTEFDGRYT
+1120 IKNHRTEFDGRYT

-1147 QNGANVTFDGIAV
+1147 QKGANVTFDGVAV
-1160 TGGNATENAT
+1160 TGGNATENST
-1170 IHTGAGVLLYNGAS
+1170 IHTGAGVLLYNGAR

-1193 NNQAYTGPAVGAT
+1193 NNRAFTGPAVGAT
-1206 TLADKVKLVMR
+1206 ALADKVKLVMR
-1217 NCVVNNNTVVPSP
+1217 NCVINNNTVVVSA
-1230 ENAVGGDDPWL
+1230 ENAEGDDPWL
-1241 LSIMPENMEFNHVTV
+1241 ISVDPKYMKFNHVTI

-1263 PQDNVLNRNAKTS
+1263 PQKEYLNPNAKTS
-1276 YALGNQYPL
+1276 YAVGNQYPA
-1285 GTVSTSCNNTLLD
+1285 GTVTASCNNTFLN

-1310 SNPSINVGAAESG
+1310 SNPSVYCGAAESG

-1342 QEVINKAAATTD
+1342 QVVINKAAATTD

-1361 SNDRD
+1361 SNERN

-1393 TVAPK
+1393 TVAPN
-1398 DNNEVLD
+1398 DNTEVLD
-1405 ETDGKPDFSLI
+1405 ETDGNPDFNLL
-1416 KNNPRVVYNGKSWDT
+1416 NEHPDVVYNGKSWDT

-1441 LYMDKA
+1441 LNMDKD
-1447 DNSIYVLDNGMML
+1447 DNSIYVLKDGMML

-1473 GKTTNPVRTEP
+1473 GTTTTPVRTEP

-1525 DKQGD
+1525 DRQGS

-1657 GGTNKVAMDIITE
+1657 GGTNTFAMDLVNT
-1670 CASDASGWWSKKAG
+1670 CANDKYL
-1684 MCQRHYV
+1684 CQRHYV

-1702 NVAGNG
+1702 HVAGDG
-1708 NGNAYMGNEYRCY
+1708 NNCAYRGNEYRCY
-1721 ESGSWYWKKY
+1721 NTGSYYWKNY
-1731 TNGDKPGAYKEYKDV
+1731 LSGDKPSVYKEYADV

-1757 LINYMAN
+1757 IINYMAN
-1764 RDGGAGVRVFHGVE
+1764 RDGGAGVRVFHGVQ

-1810 SFILNNLTT
+1810 SFVLNNLTT
-1819 DKNAITATDWK
+1819 DKNAKSMSSWSDG
-1830 DDNAVNNS
+1830 NGVNNYS
-1838 NLYRLGDGDDY
+1838 YYNFGGCDDY

-1869 VISHQIE
+1869 VVSHLTT

-1930 YGNKSTDFPDN
+1930 YGNKSTDFPNN

-1963 KNSLAGVWNESG
+1963 TNSTAGVWNERG
-1975 SGSNA
+1975 GSNA

-1988 NGNIIYKG
+1988 NGNIIFKG
-1996 SEESANNPFAAGD
+1996 SEESSCNPFAAGD
-2009 NARKTNDYRLKADTP
+2009 NARKTNDYRLSSSTK
-2024 CMNGGTDNLNQNKE
+2024 CMNGGTDNLNQNNE
-2038 ENKVDLPLTDMDYS
+2038 VLKVDLPLTDMDYS

-2068 AYSNIAYE
+2068 TYSNIDYE

-2121 KKAGDTKF
+2121 KKAGDTAF
-2129 SAINKFVVK
+2129 SKINKFVVK
-2138 VAGYNMNNASEGFI
+2138 VAGYNMNNASEGFV

-2183 GEQQT
+2183 GDQQT
-2188 VSETVGTVT
+2188 VSQTVGTVT
-2197 TQKIKLVGYNWH
+2197 TQTIKLVGYNWY
-2209 DDNRNVFDG
+2209 DDKRNVFDG

-2256 FGLWPTDDLQKWS
+2256 FGSWPTDDLQKWS
-2269 QEAVSDRATIDGC
+2269 QEAVSSSATIDGC

-2300 AAIVPKNA
+2300 GAIVPKNA

-2404 SSDKNLSGIADKD
+2404 ASDKNLSGIADKD

-2479 QLIHAGA
+2479 QLIHAGV

-2495 KKRFDVATYDMRSV
+2495 KERFDVATYDMRSV

-2528 LAATENLFTRLFVS
+2528 LAAIDNLFTRLFVS

-2576 RKMRASAK
+2576 RKMRASGK
-2584 ATDDTHFEILLAKG
+2584 ATDETHFEILLAKG

-2624 PVNTAL
+2624 PVNTSL

-2649 DFPGKPTGTFVADGK
+2649 EFTGKPTGTFVADGK

-2670 ERNKKE
+2670 ERNSKQ
-2676 NTSKY
+2676 NTSTY

-2720 YDDKQYSDADKKKK
+2720 YDDKTYSDAEKAKK

-2817 EAVADSRKRSESG
+2817 EAVADARMRSEAG

-2857 NGAEPSLDGSG
+2857 NGAEPSRDGTG

-2900 TLGAGM
+2900 TMGAGM

-2949 NLDPKTDYQEVT
+2949 NLNPTTDYKDVT
-2961 REDGSVVRTLV
+2961 REDGSVVRTLI
-2972 NDNIVLSPDNM
+2972 NDNIVLSTDNM

-3028 SGNFTDETGTY
+3028 SGNFTDEKGSY

-3054 FAADYGINRYMLRR
+3054 FADDYGISRYMLRR
-3068 QSSMNSNGTVSDTQ
+3068 QTQSNSNGIVEDAQ

-3095 DGTPADKTIDIGLY
+3095 DGTLADKTIDIGLY
-3109 EYQYKVDFRKLI
+3109 EYQYKLDFGKLI

-3130 GDGDGRDWA
+3130 GDADGRDWA

-3149 IAMANPDGAVNKDDG
+3149 IAMANPDGAVNQNEG

-3170 YVRGGEYF
+3170 YVRGGQYF

-3192 SENDEWGESVTIK
+3192 SESKEWGESVTIK

-3211 GHGDKAQQDFSK
+3211 GHGDKALQDFSK
-3223 QTVMVPSKLPIL
+3223 QTVIVPSKLPIL

-3265 RVQVDNNQGS
+3265 RAQVDNAQGS

-3283 RENVGSGMFVP
+3283 RENVGSGMFVA
-3294 QNKGKVLIYNTVF
+3294 QNLGKVLIYNTVF

-3349 GPAIAASPTTTEFGV
+3349 GLAIAASPETTEFGAA
-3364 GSLNETRVFNSVSW
+3364 SLKDTRVFNSVSW
-3378 QNEDNKTDI
+3378 QNEDNKTDLK
-3387 TQNEDGTTTIATG
+3387 QLANGTTEINSG
-3400 SIYANGG
+3400 SIYAKGG
-3407 AFCSDIQVDNT
+3407 VFESDITGIEST
-3418 ATATNNNKAFA
+3418 ALTRNNKAFA
-3429 YHYDEGNLPVG
+3429 YHYADG
-3440 KINGPANAD
+3440 KVPSGVVNGPANAD

-3485 LGYDEA
+3485 LGYDDEA
-3491 KITAAKPAIPDTEVE
+3491 IKKANPAIPVTEVE
-3506 LANKRRLVGDA
+3506 LANKHRLVGEA

-3585 LKLELDRV
+3585 LKLELDHV

-3601 EKSAMDE
+3601 EKSSMDE
-3608 TTAGAKKVASDL
+3608 TTGGAKNVVNDL
-3620 LSNRHGAF
+3620 LSKRHGAF
-3628 ESGYSMSKIGSL
+3628 ESGYSMSKIKNL
-3640 TMNAD
+3640 TINAD
-3645 AVVDGFDVT
+3645 AVVDGFDIT

-3660 KGLLGGSLVECNVTG
+3660 KGLLGGALVECNVTG

-3695 KPSAISPLTVSGV
+3695 KPSAISQLTISGV

-3719 QNVSTDASHKFSF
+3719 ENVSTDASHKFSF
-3732 MPNLL
+3732 MPDLL

-3743 APGWKQGEA
+3743 APGWKQGVA
-3752 VTGNVSVADTI
+3752 VAGNVSVADTI

-3776 CYQLNDDDNA
+3776 CYQLNDDDND
-3786 NLDRWDNQS
+3786 NLDRWAKTS
-3795 VQYAAAKM
+3795 TQYAAAKT

-3833 VIKDGETT
+3833 VLNGGETT
-3841 TINSA
+3841 TINAA

-3867 AVYPNPGTGYNA
+3867 GVYPNPGTGYNA

-3892 GLRSHSNW
+3892 GLRSHNNW

-3908 EREFENGQSQ
+3908 ERDFENGQSQ

-3924 LVDHVTNSDRFKAY
+3924 TVDYVTNSNRFKAY

-3976 GETAKFTARFY
+3976 DAKEKFTARFY

-4076 ATQAGHIPPFDAV
+4076 AEQAGHIPPFDAV

-4100 KFSVAQSIGVS
+4100 KFNVAQSTDVS

-4123 AIAPYAATRQASEA
+4123 AIAPYAATRQASET

-4183 SLLTA
+4183 SLLSA

-4221 AVLLKDAA
+4221 AVLLKDAS

-4237 EGDYTFSATAKGEH
+4237 EGSYTFSATAKGEQ
-4251 NNRFLIAFRKTADAD
+4251 NNRFSIAFRKTADAD

-4272 SRVAADRIRIVG
+4272 SRVATDRIRIVG
-4284 LQTDDDVRL
+4284 LQMDDDVRL

>member
-28 YVKAPHDLGTA
+28 YVKAPHDLGTP
-39 TSGVTAD
+39 TSGVAAD

-53 ISLQDALNKAKA
+53 ISLQQALAKVKA

-73 YTAGEATG
+73 YTASEATS
-81 KAFYYTVPDAKGFV
+81 KAFYYTVPNRNGFV
-95 LPSGVRMYGGFKGDE
+95 LPSGVRMYGGFAGNE
-110 TEIIPDH
+110 TEINPEH
-117 LDAPDKDPRSCV
+117 LDAPANDPRSCV

-167 NASHVVTMSLA
+167 NARHVVTMSLA
-178 PTAGNLNAGNDP
+178 PTHDNPNAGNAP
-190 TVLNGFYIVGGNASD
+190 TVLNGFYIVGGSASD
-205 NADSNGGGVYITDAN
+205 SDDSYGGGVYITDAG

-226 GERGYDVARCFF
+226 GERGYDVSRCFF
-238 TNNYAVRG
+238 TNNYAGRG
-246 GGIYVSANVKPKAL
+246 GAIYVAANVKPNANQ
-260 KRAYIRYNTLF
+260 RAYIRYNTLF

-289 AEGRADI
+289 AEGKADI
-296 TNNLVYCNTNGGMRV
+296 VNNLVYCNINGGMRV
-311 SELTTIVNNTISRN
+311 SEATTVVNNTISRN
-325 NSAGIDHTFPS
+325 NSAGIDHVFPNEN
-336 KSNKLTVYNSIV
+336 NKLTVYNTIV
-348 WGNDRLNKYQPAP
+348 WGNHRLNKYSPAP
-361 QFRNSAYYTHR
+361 HFSHGAYYTHR
-372 GEGDPG
+372 GEDDPG
-378 NGTDVILEESN
+378 DDTNVLLEESN
-389 NSADGSTP
+389 NAADGATP
-397 NFKQPATSP
+397 NFKDPVTSAR
-406 IYDRSYS
+406 YDRSYI
-413 WTVTDYPKWSYA
+413 WTTTDYPEWSYA

-439 QYNSKTWG
+439 QYNSATWG

-454 SRFGTDDNKN
+454 NRFGTDDGNN

-489 DGGSDDND
+489 AGGNDDHD
-497 GLTWDKAYASPQ
+497 GLTWATAYASPQ
-509 KAINALNDG
+509 KAIDALNDG

-530 TYAPSAHITEDTN
+530 TYAPSTHITGDSN

-572 YYEGSGDGQPNRDPQ
+572 YYEGSGDENPNRDPQ

-598 IFQGESYTAP
+598 IFQGEACSTP
-608 TWNPTK
+608 VWNSTK

-628 FAPIAANGVGTAD
+628 FAPIAANGVGTSD
-641 NKVGMFD
+641 NKVAMFD
-648 KETVLDGVTIEGGRL
+648 KETVLDGVTIEGGRH
-663 TVESGSVSQGY
+663 TVESGSVSEGY

-686 NSILRN
+686 NSILRD

-708 NGGGRVEQCLIYNNV
+708 NGGGRVEKCLIYNNV

-736 FGIVSRSII
+736 FGIVSRCVI

-758 KKGTQSNHAIL
+758 KKGKVADHAIL

-782 GAVYADQCGN
+782 GAVYADQSGN
-792 LTNNTI
+792 LIHNTI

-831 IIWNNRIKRTEGSLT
+831 IIWNNGIKRPEGSLASSAT
-846 TTPGQQAQI
+846 QQAQI
-855 YAANATADK
+855 YASNATAAN

-877 TVWNNVYQSGTRS
+877 AVWNNVYQSGTIS
-890 LGTNAADC
+890 LGGNAADC
-898 VFKLNDNGAAQYG
+898 VFKLNDVGAEQYG
-911 SWNQIIGCIGLQSS
+911 SWNQIIDCIGLQSS
-925 WNTIDYYW
+925 WTSVDYYW
-933 PTKNGS
+933 PTKNGAS
-939 VLRSAGLPEYMFDAE
+939 LRSSGLPQYMFDAE
-954 LLFRP
+954 LLFFP
-959 DADIV
+959 AADII
-964 GDIFQTT
+964 GNIFNSY
-971 TIGAYYSDVVD
+971 TIGAYYSKVVD
-982 FRPALLRRDGKD
+982 FRPALLRRGGKD

-999 VDPNASKADGKGSS
+999 VDPNGSKADGDGSS
-1013 WSDNASSL
+1013 WRDNTPSL
-1021 HEALVYF
+1021 HDALVYF
-1028 EYFTLPAAWS
+1028 EYIDVYKKWLLTN
-1038 FSKLNVETPE
+1038 LNVETPE
-1048 AYPGQNSIKLTSD
+1048 AYTGNTSITFDTNK
-1061 NTIFEICLREGN
+1061 TIFEICLREGS
-1073 IQPEFSYD
+1073 IQPEYSYD
-1081 ANDASAVSHRIP
+1081 DNDASSVSHRIP

-1120 IKNCRTEFDGRYT
+1120 IKNHRTEFDGRYT

-1147 QNGANVTFDGIAV
+1147 QKGANVTFDGVAV
-1160 TGGNATENAT
+1160 TGGNATENST

-1193 NNQAYTGPAVGAT
+1193 NNRAFTGPAVGAT
-1206 TLADKVKLVMR
+1206 TLADNVKLVMR
-1217 NCVVNNNTVVPSP
+1217 NCVINNNTVVASN
-1230 ENAVGGDDPWL
+1230 ENAEGDDPWL
-1241 LSIMPENMEFNHVTV
+1241 ISVDPKYMKFNHVTI

-1263 PQDNVLNRNAKTS
+1263 PQKEYLNPNAKTS
-1276 YALGNQYPL
+1276 YAVGNQYPA
-1285 GTVSTSCNNTLLD
+1285 GTVTASCNNTFSD
-1298 IASTGKDGAANF
+1298 IASLGKDGVANF
-1310 SNPSINVGAAESG
+1310 SNPSVNCGAAESG

-1342 QEVINKAAATTD
+1342 HVVINKAAVADD
-1354 DMSVDIY
+1354 DMSVDLY
-1361 SNDRD
+1361 RNDRD

-1405 ETDGKPDFSLI
+1405 ETDGKPNFSLL
-1416 KNNPRVVYNGKSWDT
+1416 KDNPTVVYNGKSWDT

-1441 LYMDKA
+1441 LNMDNA
-1447 DNSIYVLDNGMML
+1447 DNSIYVLNNGMML
-1460 AATFDNSNYSTYL
+1460 AATYDNSNYSTYL
-1473 GKTTNPVRTEP
+1473 GTTTTPTRTEP

-1496 IAQNRVNTYTSTSL
+1496 LVPDWTGNYQNTAAGR
-1510 QKVWDKYYQGNTNQL
+1510 KAWDKYYQGNTNQW
-1525 DKQGD
+1525 DWAYATGN
-1530 TYYNSIN
+1530 YNSIN

-1561 HKNDP
+1561 HKNDA

-1593 VYGGFPKDGTPGE
+1593 VYGGFPKDGNPGE

-1620 SADAGRT
+1620 SADKDRT
-1627 KSDYETIL
+1627 KADYETIL

-1643 YRNANDELNISGDN
+1643 TGTTSDNLDISSFASKIVN
-1657 GGTNKVAMDIITE
+1657 E
-1670 CASDASGWWSKKAG
+1670 CAADVTSNATG

-1702 NVAGNG
+1702 HVAGNS
-1708 NGNAYMGNEYRCY
+1708 NGAPYYANEYRCF
-1721 ESGSWYWKKY
+1721 SDGTYWKNY
-1731 TNGDKPGAYKEYKDV
+1731 ISGNKPSVYKEYEDV

-1757 LINYMAN
+1757 IINYMAN

-1802 GANSTISN
+1802 GANSKISN
-1810 SFILNNLTT
+1810 SFILKNLTT
-1819 DKNAITATDWK
+1819 DYNAKTM
-1830 DDNAVNNS
+1830 S
-1838 NLYRLGDGDDY
+1838 NWSDGYVGAGSYNQTGNFGDIDDY

-1869 VISHQIE
+1869 VVSHLAQT
-1876 SGSGGGIFIENAK
+1876 GSGGGIFIENAK

-1930 YGNKSTDFPDN
+1930 YGNKSTDFSDN

-1963 KNSLAGVWNESG
+1963 KNSTAGVWNEK

-1996 SEESANNPFAAGD
+1996 SEESSCNPFAAGD
-2009 NARKTNDYRLKADTP
+2009 NARNTNDYRLSSTTK
-2024 CMNGGTDNLNQNKE
+2024 CLNGGTDNLNQNNE
-2038 ENKVDLPLTDMDYS
+2038 VLKVDLPLTDMDYS

-2095 GRNPENAACAEKLQK
+2095 GRNPENAACADKLQK

-2116 ECFAK
+2116 ECFK
-2121 KKAGDTKF
+2121 NKQAGDATF
-2129 SAINKFVVK
+2129 SAIKKFVVK

-2188 VSETVGTVT
+2188 VSETAGTETVK
-2197 TQKIKLVGYNWH
+2197 KIKLVGYNWYN
-2209 DDNRNVFDG
+2209 DNRNVWDG
-2218 WRKQADGTLA
+2218 WRKQTDGTLA

-2256 FGLWPTDDLQKWS
+2256 FGSWPTDDLQKWS
-2269 QEAVSDRATIDGC
+2269 QEAVSSSATIDGC

-2404 SSDKNLSGIADKD
+2404 ASDKNLSGIADKD

-2431 AATGREYPF
+2431 VATGRQYPF

-2452 KHPNISMTSENT
+2452 NHPNISMTSENT
-2464 RYFLSGDMYVPRPFS
+2464 RYFLSGDMFVPRPFS

-2495 KKRFDVATYDMRSV
+2495 KERFDVATYDMRSV

-2528 LAATENLFTRLFVS
+2528 LAAIDNLFTRLFVS

-2576 RKMRASAK
+2576 RKMRASGK
-2584 ATDDTHFEILLAKG
+2584 ANDDTHFEILLAKG

-2637 ELYCTGKGLVDE
+2637 EFYCTGKGLVDE
-2649 DFPGKPTGTFVADGK
+2649 DFTGKPTGTFVADGK

-2676 NTSKY
+2676 NTSTY

-2720 YDDKQYSDADKKKK
+2720 YDGKKYAEADKAKK

-2817 EAVADSRKRSESG
+2817 EAVADARMRSEAG
-2830 KGGAVH
+2830 KGGALH

-2857 NGAEPSLDGSG
+2857 NSAEPSRDGTG

-2875 YFNVGNGASI
+2875 YFNVGNGAST

-2890 MNSIV
+2890 MNSIA

-2906 YWNGKIL
+2906 YWNGKISE
-2913 DGEHFACNSVVWGNK
+2913 GKHFSCNSVVWGNK

-2949 NLDPKTDYQEVT
+2949 NLDPKTDYKDVT
-2961 REDGSVVRTLV
+2961 REDGSVVRTLI

-3028 SGNFTDETGTY
+3028 SGNFTDEKGSY

-3068 QSSMNSNGTVSDTQ
+3068 QTQSNSNGIVEDAQ

-3095 DGTPADKTIDIGLY
+3095 DGSLADKTIDIGLY
-3109 EYQYKVDFRKLI
+3109 EYQYKLDFGKLI

-3149 IAMANPDGAVNKDDG
+3149 IAMANPDGAVNKGDG

-3170 YVRGGEYF
+3170 YVRGGQYF

-3192 SENDEWGESVTIK
+3192 SESDEWGESVTIK

-3211 GHGDKAQQDFSK
+3211 GHGDKALQDFSK
-3223 QTVMVPSKLPIL
+3223 QTVIVPSKLPIL

-3265 RVQVDNNQGS
+3265 RTQVDDARGA

-3283 RENVGSGMFVP
+3283 RENLGSGMFVA

-3349 GPAIAASPTTTEFGV
+3349 GPAIAASPETTEFGEA
-3364 GSLNETRVFNSVSW
+3364 SLNDTRVFNSVSW
-3378 QNEDNKTDI
+3378 QNEDNKTDL
-3387 TQNEDGTTTIATG
+3387 TQRADGTTDINSG
-3400 SIYANGG
+3400 SIYATDGV
-3407 AFCSDIQVDNT
+3407 FESDITGIEST
-3418 ATATNNNKAFA
+3418 ALTRNNKAFA
-3429 YHYDEGNLPVG
+3429 YHYDDG
-3440 KINGPANAD
+3440 KVPSGVVNGPANAD

-3485 LGYDEA
+3485 LGYDDA
-3491 KITAAKPAIPDTEVE
+3491 TVNTANPAIPETEVE
-3506 LANKRRLVGDA
+3506 LANKRRLVGGA

-3561 AGLYSRRNEDDSYV
+3561 AGLYSRRNTDDSYV

-3608 TTAGAKKVASDL
+3608 TTADAKKVASDL
-3620 LSNRHGAF
+3620 LGKRHGAF
-3628 ESGYSMSKIGSL
+3628 ESGYNMSKIKNL
-3640 TMNAD
+3640 TINAD
-3645 AVVDGFDVT
+3645 AVVDGFDIT

-3660 KGLLGGSLVECNVTG
+3660 KGLLGGALVECNVTG
-3675 TGEGVLYN
+3675 TGDGVLYN
-3683 SLVYDSNWEQTA
+3683 SLVYDSKWEQTA
-3695 KPSAISPLTVSGV
+3695 KPSAISQLTVSGV

-3719 QNVSTDASHKFSF
+3719 QNVSTKASDKFSF

-3743 APGWKQGEA
+3743 APGWKRGEA
-3752 VTGNVSVADTI
+3752 VTGTVSVADTI

-3776 CYQLNDDDNA
+3776 CYQLNDDDND
-3786 NLDRWDNQS
+3786 NLDRWAKTS
-3795 VQYAAAKM
+3795 TQYAAAQE
-3803 CIDKVGHAYDVL
+3803 CINKVGHAYDVL

-3833 VIKDGETT
+3833 VLNGGETT
-3841 TINSA
+3841 TINAA

-3867 AVYPNPGTGYNA
+3867 GVYPNPGTGYNA

-3892 GLRSHSNW
+3892 GLRSHNNW

-3908 EREFENGQSQ
+3908 ERDFENGQSQ

-3924 LVDHVTNSDRFKAY
+3924 TVDNVTNANSFKAY

-3951 YNATD
+3951 YNAKD
-3956 GAWIAADRLSN
+3956 GAWTAADRLSN

-4076 ATQAGHIPPFDAV
+4076 ATQEGHIPPFDAV

-4100 KFSVAQSIGVS
+4100 KFSVAQTTDVS
-4111 GEAYASATRMAV
+4111 GDAYASTTRMAV
-4123 AIAPYAATRQASEA
+4123 AIAPYAATRQASDD
-4137 VHADEFAFQAV
+4137 VRADEFAFQAV

-4183 SLLTA
+4183 SLLSA

-4221 AVLLKDAA
+4221 AVLLKDAS

-4237 EGDYTFSATAKGEH
+4237 EGDYTFNATAKGEQ
-4251 NNRFLIAFRKTADAD
+4251 NNRFSIAFRKTADAD
-4266 ASRIYV
+4266 VSRIYV

-4284 LQTDDDVRL
+4284 LQMDDDVRL

-4322 VEVVRQGKQVCVR
+4322 VEVVRHGKQVCVR

>member
-1 MLKIIKNGIAAA
+1 MAAA
-13 ALLIMPLALNAQTNY
+13 AFMAMPLALNAQTNY
-28 YVKAPHDLGTA
+28 YVKAPHDLTTA
-39 TSGVTAD
+39 TPEGTAD

-53 ISLQDALNKAKA
+53 ISLQQALAKVKA

-81 KAFYYTVPDAKGFV
+81 KDFYYTVSDRKGFV
-95 LPSGVRMYGGFKGDE
+95 LPSGVRMYGGFAGNE
-110 TEIIPDH
+110 TEISPDN
-117 LDAPDKDPRSCV
+117 LDTQANDPRSCV

-144 DIDCNDTVSD
+144 DIYCNDTVSD

-178 PTAGNLNAGNDP
+178 PTAVNPNAGNDP

-205 NADSNGGGVYITDAN
+205 SDDSYGGGVYITDAG

-226 GERGYDVARCFF
+226 GERGYDVSRCFF
-238 TNNYAVRG
+238 TNNYAERG
-246 GGIYVSANVKPKAL
+246 GAIYVAANVKPNANR
-260 KRAYIRYNTLF
+260 RAYIRYNTLF

-296 TNNLVYCNTNGGMRV
+296 VNNLVYCNINGGMRV
-311 SELTTIVNNTISRN
+311 SEATTVVNNTISRN
-325 NSAGIDHTFPS
+325 NSAGIDHVSPD
-336 KSNKLTVYNSIV
+336 KNNKLTVYNTIV
-348 WGNDRLNKYQPAP
+348 WGNHRLNKYSPAP
-361 QFRNSAYYTHR
+361 HFSHGAYYTHR
-372 GEGDPG
+372 GEANPGDDT
-378 NGTDVILEESN
+378 NVVLEESN
-389 NSADGSTP
+389 NAADGATP
-397 NFKQPATSP
+397 NFKDPVTSAR
-406 IYDRSYS
+406 YDRSYI
-413 WTVTDYPKWSYA
+413 WTTTDYPQWSYA

-439 QYNSKTWG
+439 QYKSATWG

-454 SRFGTDDNKN
+454 NRFGTADNN
-464 TTIDIGAYAYTKVP
+464 TTTIDIGAYAYTKVP

-489 DGGSDDND
+489 NGGNDDND
-497 GLTWDKAYASPQ
+497 GLTWATAYASPQ
-509 KAINALNDG
+509 KAIDALNDG

-566 IDERDG
+566 IDQRDG
-572 YYEGSGDGQPNRDPQ
+572 YYDGSDDDQPNRDSQ
-587 YTWKFRDEYRT
+587 YTWKFHEEYRT
-598 IFQGESYTAP
+598 IFQGHSCTVP
-608 TWNPTK
+608 VWNSTK

-628 FAPIAANGVGTAD
+628 FAPIAANGVGTSD
-641 NKVGMFD
+641 NKVAMFD
-648 KETVLDGVTIEGGRL
+648 KETVLDGVTIEGGKH
-663 TVESGSVSQGY
+663 TVESGSVSEGY

-686 NSILRN
+686 NAILRN
-692 CVVRYCSAAG
+692 CVVRYCYAAG

-708 NGGGRVEQCLIYNNV
+708 NGGGRVEKCLIYNNV
-723 NTSGDGG
+723 NASGDGG

-736 FGIVSRSII
+736 FGIVSRCII
-745 TNNKARNGGGVYM
+745 ANNKARNGGGVYM
-758 KKGTQSNHAIL
+758 KKGKVADHAIL

-782 GAVYADQCGN
+782 GAVYADQSGN
-792 LTNNTI
+792 LIHNTI

-831 IIWNNRIKRTEGSLT
+831 IIWNNGIKRPEGSLASSAT
-846 TTPGQQAQI
+846 QQAQI
-855 YAANATADK
+855 YASNATAAN

-877 TVWNNVYQSGTRS
+877 AVWNNVYQSGTIS
-890 LGTNAADC
+890 LGANAADC

-911 SWNQIIGCIGLQSS
+911 SWNQIIDCIGLQSS

-933 PTKNGS
+933 PTKNGAS
-939 VLRSAGLPEYMFDAE
+939 LRSSGLPQYMFDAE

-959 DADIV
+959 AADII
-964 GDIFQTT
+964 GEIFNSY
-971 TIGAYYSDVVD
+971 TIGAYYSNVVD
-982 FRPALLRRDGKD
+982 FRPALLRRYGKD

-999 VDPNASKADGKGSS
+999 VDPNGSKADGDGSS
-1013 WSDNASSL
+1013 WSNNAPSL
-1021 HEALVYF
+1021 HEALVFF
-1028 EYFTLPAAWS
+1028 ENFTLPPTKS
-1038 FSKLNVETPE
+1038 FNTLNVETPD
-1048 AYPGQNSIKLTSD
+1048 AYPGQNSITLNPD
-1061 NTIFEICLREGN
+1061 NTIFEICLREGD
-1073 IQPEFSYD
+1073 IQPEYSYD
-1081 ANDASAVSHRIP
+1081 NNDARSVSHRIP

-1133 IGALSGHSHHTVRV
+1133 IGALSGHSYHTVRV
-1147 QNGANVTFDGIAV
+1147 QNGADVTFDGVAV
-1160 TGGNATENAT
+1160 TGGNATENST
-1170 IHTGAGVLLYNGAS
+1170 IHTGAGVLLFNGAR

-1193 NNQAYTGPAVGAT
+1193 NNRAYTGPAVGAT
-1206 TLADKVKLVMR
+1206 TLADDVKLVMR
-1217 NCVVNNNTVVPSP
+1217 NCVVNNNTVVESQ
-1230 ENAVGGDDPWL
+1230 EKAASDDPWL
-1241 LSIMPENMEFNHVTV
+1241 LSIQPQYMEFNHVTI

-1263 PQDNVLNRNAKTS
+1263 PQDELLNRNARTS
-1276 YALGNQYPL
+1276 YALGNQYPA
-1285 GTVSTSCNNTLLD
+1285 GTVTTSCNNTFHD

-1310 SNPSINVGAAESG
+1310 SNPSVNCGAAESG

-1342 QEVINKAAATTD
+1342 QVVINKAAANAD

-1361 SNDRD
+1361 NDERD

-1398 DNNEVLD
+1398 DNTEVLD
-1405 ETDGKPDFSLI
+1405 ETDGKPDFSLL
-1416 KNNPRVVYNGKSWDT
+1416 KNNPGVVYNGKSWDT

-1441 LYMDKA
+1441 LNMDKL
-1447 DNSIYVLDNGMML
+1447 DNSIYVLKDGMML
-1460 AATFDNSNYSTYL
+1460 AATYDNSNYSTYL
-1473 GKTTNPVRTEP
+1473 GTTTTPTRTEP

-1496 IAQNRVNTYTSTSL
+1496 LVPDWTGNY
-1510 QKVWDKYYQGNTNQL
+1510 QKNAAGKKAWDKYYQGNTNQW
-1525 DKQGD
+1525 DWASSTGN
-1530 TYYNSIN
+1530 YNSIN
-1537 NDRKERYISGLQLA
+1537 NDRKERYVSGLQLA
-1551 VEMAA
+1551 VEIAA

-1561 HKNDP
+1561 HKNDAV
-1566 GFEPK
+1566 FEPK

-1593 VYGGFPKDGTPGE
+1593 VYGGFPKEGTPGE

-1620 SADAGRT
+1620 LADASRT

-1643 YRNANDELNISGDN
+1643 TGSTSDNLNISSFAN
-1657 GGTNKVAMDIITE
+1657 EIVNE
-1670 CASDASGWWSKKAG
+1670 CAADATNGATG

-1702 NVAGNG
+1702 HVAGDG
-1708 NGNAYMGNEYRCY
+1708 NNSAYNGNEYRCY
-1721 ESGSWYWKKY
+1721 ETGQYYWKKY
-1731 TNGDKPGAYKEYKDV
+1731 VGGNKPSVYKEYKDV

-1757 LINYMAN
+1757 IINYMAN
-1764 RDGGAGVRVFHGVE
+1764 RDGGAGVRVFHGVK

-1790 GYRTRG
+1790 GCRTRG

-1810 SFILNNLTT
+1810 SFVLNNLTT
-1819 DKNAITATDWK
+1819 DYNAKTM
-1830 DDNAVNNS
+1830 S
-1838 NLYRLGDGDDY
+1838 NWSDGYVSAGLYNQTGGFGDYDDY

-1869 VISHQIE
+1869 VVSYLTP

-1889 FYNNTVAYNTSRRN
+1889 FYNNTVAYNSSRRN

-1963 KNSLAGVWNESG
+1963 KNSTAGVWNERG
-1975 SGSNA
+1975 GSNA

-1996 SEESANNPFAAGD
+1996 SEESSCNPFAAGD
-2009 NARKTNDYRLKADTP
+2009 DARKTNDYRLSSSTK
-2024 CMNGGTDNLNQNKE
+2024 CMNGGTDNLNQNNE
-2038 ENKVDLPLTDMDYS
+2038 EHKVDLPLTDMDYS

-2068 AYSNIAYE
+2068 TYSNIAFE

-2110 VLNVAG
+2110 VLKVAG
-2116 ECFAK
+2116 ECFATK
-2121 KKAGDTKF
+2121 KFGDRDL
-2129 SAINKFVVK
+2129 SAIKKFVVK
-2138 VAGYNMNNASEGFI
+2138 VAGYNMNNSSEGFI

-2164 QSYTFVIP
+2164 QSYTYIIP

-2188 VSETVGTVT
+2188 VSETAGTET
-2197 TQKIKLVGYNWH
+2197 IKKIKLVGYNWY
-2209 DDNRNVFDG
+2209 DDNRNVWDG
-2218 WRKQADGTLA
+2218 WRKLTDGTLA

-2256 FGLWPTDDLQKWS
+2256 FGSWPTGDLQKWS
-2269 QEAVSDRATIDGC
+2269 QEAVRSSATIDGC
-2282 FIVSGEAI
+2282 FIISGEAI
-2290 TNDGHKALGG
+2290 TNDGHKAFGG

-2308 HVRNCIIAGNKAVRG
+2308 HVRNCVISHNKAVRG

-2335 GTKIDKNEA
+2335 GTMIDENEA
-2344 RTGAGMYVDNG
+2344 RVGAGMYVDNG
-2355 DTKEGTPDNRAYVM
+2355 DTKDGTPDNRAYVM

-2397 VVWGNSA
+2397 VVWGNFA
-2404 SSDKNLSGIADKD
+2404 ASDKNLSGISDRD
-2417 FEDTKLYGSVSGNK
+2417 FKDTKLYGSVDGTN

-2445 ETFKLKS
+2445 ETFKIKS
-2452 KHPNISMTSENT
+2452 NHPNISMTSENT
-2464 RYFLSGDMYVPRPFS
+2464 RYFRSGDTYVPRPFS

-2486 DNATMLDVW
+2486 DNATMLNVW

-2509 EFAVTNLQNKLTV
+2509 KFAVSNLQNKLTV

-2528 LAATENLFTRLFVS
+2528 LAATDKLFTRLFVS

-2576 RKMRASAK
+2576 RKMRTSGK

-2637 ELYCTGKGLVDE
+2637 ELYCTGKELVDE
-2649 DFPGKPTGTFVADGK
+2649 KFPGKPTGTFVADGK

-2676 NTSKY
+2676 NTSTY

-2720 YDDKQYSDADKKKK
+2720 YDDKTYAEADKKKK

-2759 ESGKERLNEVGH
+2759 DSDKEILNEVGH

-2817 EAVADSRKRSESG
+2817 EAIADSRMPSEAG
-2830 KGGAVH
+2830 KGGALH

-2842 NTYGSFYTANSLYVN
+2842 NAYGSFYTANSLYVN
-2857 NGAEPSLDGSG
+2857 NSAEPSLDGTG

-2875 YFNVGNGASI
+2875 YFNVGNDATN

-2890 MNSIV
+2890 MNSIA

-2900 TLGAGM
+2900 TKGAGM

-2913 DGEHFACNSVVWGNK
+2913 EGKHFSCNSVVWGNK
-2928 ADKGQQM
+2928 ADKSQQM

-2949 NLDPKTDYQEVT
+2949 NLDPVADYKDVK
-2961 REDGSVVRTLV
+2961 REDGSVVRTLI
-2972 NDNIVLSPDNM
+2972 NDNIVLSTDNM

-3022 VLKKDA
+3022 VLKKDN
-3028 SGNFTDETGTY
+3028 SGNFNNETGSY
-3039 YDFWKNV
+3039 YDFWNNV

-3054 FAADYGINRYMLRR
+3054 FAADYGISRYMLRR
-3068 QSSMNSNGTVSDTQ
+3068 QSNMNSNSTVSDTH

-3095 DGTPADKTIDIGLY
+3095 DGTLADKTIDIGLY
-3109 EYQYKVDFRKLI
+3109 EYQYKIDFRKLI
-3121 GVYIGTTEQ
+3121 GVYIGNTEQ

-3149 IAMANPDGAVNKDDG
+3149 IAMANPDGAVSTGDG

-3178 SPTLHA
+3178 SPTLYA

-3192 SENDEWGESVTIK
+3192 SESDEWGESVTIK

-3223 QTVMVPSKLPIL
+3223 QTVIVPSKLPIL

-3250 TIEGLTFTNDYGRGL
+3250 TIEGLTFSNDYGRGL
-3265 RVQVDNNQGS
+3265 RAQVDDIRGS

-3283 RENVGSGMFVP
+3283 RENVGSGMFVA

-3333 TTGKTTVVNAT
+3333 TTGKTRVVNAT

-3349 GPAIAASPTTTEFGV
+3349 GPAIASSPTTTEFGV
-3364 GSLNETRVFNSVSW
+3364 ASLSDTRVFNSVSW
-3378 QNEDNKTDI
+3378 QNEDNKTDL
-3387 TQNEDGTTTIATG
+3387 TQLADGTTEIKPG
-3400 SIYANGG
+3400 SIYATGG
-3407 AFCSDIQVDNT
+3407 VFASDIT
-3418 ATATNNNKAFA
+3418 GIKGSEFTRNNKAFA
-3429 YHYDEGNLPVG
+3429 YHYADGKLPNGVV
-3440 KINGPANAD
+3440 NGPANAD
-3449 AMYGPNF
+3449 AMNGPNF
-3456 TNPAAKD
+3456 TDPAAKD

-3485 LGYDEA
+3485 LGYDDA
-3491 KITAAKPAIPDTEVE
+3491 KITAANPAIPDTEVE

-3601 EKSAMDE
+3601 EKSASDE
-3608 TTAGAKKVASDL
+3608 TTDGANKVVSDL
-3620 LSNRHGAF
+3620 LGKRHGAF
-3628 ESGYSMSKIGSL
+3628 ESGYSMSKIKNL
-3640 TMNAD
+3640 TIDAD
-3645 AVVDGFDVT
+3645 AVVDGFDITV
-3654 ASAQLR
+3654 SAQLR
-3660 KGLLGGSLVECNVTG
+3660 KGLLGGALVECNVTG
-3675 TGEGVLYN
+3675 MGDGVLYN
-3683 SLVYDSNWEQTA
+3683 SLVYDSNWEQTV
-3695 KPSAISPLTVSGV
+3695 KPSAISQLTVSGV

-3719 QNVSTDASHKFSF
+3719 ENVSTDASNKFSF
-3732 MPNLL
+3732 MPDLL

-3743 APGWKQGEA
+3743 APGWKCDKA
-3752 VTGNVSVADTI
+3752 VTGTVSVADTI

-3769 PSSLLYR
+3769 PSSLRYR
-3776 CYQLNDDDNA
+3776 CYQLNDDDND
-3786 NLDRWDNQS
+3786 NLDRWPKTS
-3795 VQYAAAKM
+3795 TQYAAAKM

-3833 VIKDGETT
+3833 VLNGGETT
-3841 TINSA
+3841 TINAA

-3867 AVYPNPGTGYNA
+3867 GVYPNPGTDYNA

-3892 GLRSHSNW
+3892 GLRSHNNW

-3908 EREFENGQSQ
+3908 ERDFENGQSQ

-3924 LVDHVTNSDRFKAY
+3924 TVDHVTNSNHFKAY

-3951 YNATD
+3951 YNAND
-3956 GAWIAADRLSN
+3956 GAWIDADRLSY

-3976 GETAKFTARFY
+3976 GAPRNFTARFY
-3987 SQQFGEHPKW
+3987 SKQLDEHPKW
-3997 QITGDNQNVTLQQ
+3997 QITGNNLNVTLQQ

-4039 SPYICSMNYKDMEY
+4039 SPYICSMNYNDMEY

-4076 ATQAGHIPPFDAV
+4076 AEQAGHIPPFDAV

-4100 KFSVAQSIGVS
+4100 KFSVAQSTDVS
-4111 GEAYASATRMAV
+4111 GEAYASTTRMAV

-4137 VHADEFAFQAV
+4137 NVSDEFAFQAV
-4148 PHDEA
+4148 PHEEA

-4183 SLLTA
+4183 SLLSA
-4188 LDEEGEVKIGVSVPE
+4188 LDEEGEVQIGVSVPE

-4221 AVLLKDAA
+4221 AVLLKDAS

-4237 EGDYTFSATAKGEH
+4237 EGSYTFSATAKGEQ
-4251 NNRFLIAFRKTADAD
+4251 NNRFSIAFRKTADAD

>member
-1 MLKIIKNGIAAA
+1 MAAA
-13 ALLIMPLALNAQTNY
+13 ALMAMPLALNAQSKY
-28 YVKAPHDLGTA
+28 YVKASHDLTSA
-39 TSGVTAD
+39 TTEGTAD

-53 ISLQDALNKAKA
+53 ISLQQALAKVKA

-73 YTAGEATG
+73 YTASEATG
-81 KAFYYTVPDAKGFV
+81 KAFYYIVSDRNGFV
-95 LPSGVRMYGGFKGDE
+95 LPSGVRMYGGFAGNE
-110 TEIIPDH
+110 TEINPDH
-117 LDAPDKDPRSCV
+117 LDNPADDPRSTA

-154 TWLLFPQNSTRKD
+154 TWLLYPQNATRKD
-167 NASHVVTMSLA
+167 NARHVVTMSLA
-178 PTAGNLNAGNDP
+178 PTADNPNAGNYP
-190 TVLNGFYIVGGNASD
+190 TVLNGFYIVGGSASGSD
-205 NADSNGGGVYITDAN
+205 DSYGGGVYIADAS

-226 GERGYDVARCFF
+226 GERGYDVSRCFF

-246 GGIYVSANVKPKAL
+246 GAIYVDANVKPNAN

-289 AEGRADI
+289 AEGKATI
-296 TNNLVYCNTNGGMRV
+296 VNNLVYCNINGGMRV
-311 SELTTIVNNTISRN
+311 SEATTVVNNTISRN
-325 NSAGIDHTFPS
+325 NSAGIDHVKPNAN
-336 KSNKLTVYNSIV
+336 NKLTVYNTIV
-348 WGNDRLNKYQPAP
+348 WGNHRLNKYSPAP
-361 QFRNSAYYTHR
+361 HFSHGAYYTHR
-372 GEGDPG
+372 GEDDPG
-378 NGTDVILEESN
+378 VDTNVVLEESN
-389 NSADGSTP
+389 NAADGATP
-397 NFKQPATSP
+397 NFKDPVTSA
-406 IYDRSYS
+406 IYDRSYI
-413 WTVTDYPKWSYA
+413 WTTTDYPKWSYA
-425 IDYGSALIAKGDPT
+425 LDYGSALIAKGDPS

-454 SRFGTDDNKN
+454 SRFGTDDNKT
-464 TTIDIGAYAYTKVP
+464 TTIDIGAYAYAKVP

-489 DGGSDDND
+489 AGGNDDNN
-497 GLTWDKAYASPQ
+497 GLTWATAYASPQ

-530 TYAPSAHITEDTN
+530 TYAPSTHITEDTN

-572 YYEGSGDGQPNRDPQ
+572 NYDGSNDTHPNRDSQ
-587 YTWKFRDEYRT
+587 YTWKFRDQYRT
-598 IFQGESYTAP
+598 IFQGQSYKLSD
-608 TWNPTK
+608 WNSTK
-614 GEWVFSSGSYHVVW
+614 GEWIISSGSYHVVW
-628 FAPIAANGVGTAD
+628 FAPIAAHGVGTPD
-641 NKVGMFD
+641 MKVAMFD
-648 KETVLDGVTIEGGRL
+648 KETVLDGVTIEGGKH
-663 TVESGSVSQGY
+663 TVEAGTVPEGY

-686 NSILRN
+686 NAILRN

-708 NGGGRVEQCLIYNNV
+708 NGGGRVEKCLIYNNV
-723 NTSGDGG
+723 NTTGDGG

-736 FGIVSRSII
+736 FGIVSRCIV
-745 TNNKARNGGGVYM
+745 TNNKAHNGGGVYM
-758 KKGTQSNHAIL
+758 KKGKVADHAIL

-782 GAVYADQCGN
+782 GAVYTDQSGN
-792 LTNNTI
+792 LIHNTI

-831 IIWNNRIKRTEGSLT
+831 IIWNNGIKRPEGSLASSAT
-846 TTPGQQAQI
+846 QQAQI
-855 YAANATADK
+855 YASNATAAN

-877 TVWNNVYQSGTRS
+877 AVWNNVYQSGTIS
-890 LGTNAADC
+890 LGANAADC
-898 VFKLNDNGAAQYG
+898 VFKLNDVGAQQYG
-911 SWNQIIGCIGLQSS
+911 SWNQIIDCLGLQSS
-925 WNTIDYYW
+925 WTSVDYYW
-933 PTKNGS
+933 PTKNGAS
-939 VLRSAGLPEYMFDAE
+939 LRSSGLPQYMFDAE
-954 LLFRP
+954 LLFFP
-959 DADIV
+959 AADIV
-964 GDIFQTT
+964 GDIFDSN

-982 FRPALLRRDGKD
+982 FHPALLRRDGKD

-999 VDPNASKADGKGSS
+999 VDPNGSKADGDGSS
-1013 WSDNASSL
+1013 WSNNAPSL
-1021 HEALVYF
+1021 HDALVFF
-1028 EYFTLPAAWS
+1028 ECFSLPATKS
-1038 FSKLNVETPE
+1038 FSNLNVETPE
-1048 AYPGQNSIKLTSD
+1048 AYSGQKSITLNPAT
-1061 NTIFEICLREGN
+1061 TIFEICLREGS
-1073 IQPEFSYD
+1073 IQPEYSYD
-1081 ANDASAVSHRIP
+1081 DNDASSVSHRIP

-1120 IKNCRTEFDGRYT
+1120 IKNYRTEFDGRYT

-1147 QNGANVTFDGIAV
+1147 QKGANVTFDGVAV
-1160 TGGNATENAT
+1160 TGGNATENST
-1170 IHTGAGVLLYNGAS
+1170 IHTGAGVLLYNGAR

-1193 NNQAYTGPAVGAT
+1193 NNRAFTGPAVGAT
-1206 TLADKVKLVMR
+1206 TLADNVKLVMR
-1217 NCVVNNNTVVPSP
+1217 NCVINNNTVEVSA
-1230 ENAVGGDDPWL
+1230 ENAEGDDPWL
-1241 LSIMPENMEFNHVTV
+1241 LSVDPKYMEFNHVTI

-1263 PQDNVLNRNAKTS
+1263 PQDTLLNRNAKTS
-1276 YALGNQYPL
+1276 YAVGNQYPAGKL
-1285 GTVSTSCNNTLLD
+1285 TASCNNTLSD
-1298 IASTGKDGAANF
+1298 IASLGKDGAANF
-1310 SNPSINVGAAESG
+1310 SNPSVNCGAAESG

-1342 QEVINKAAATTD
+1342 HVVINKAAVAAD
-1354 DMSVDIY
+1354 DMSVDLY
-1361 SNDRD
+1361 RNDRD

-1405 ETDGKPDFSLI
+1405 ETDGKPDFSLL
-1416 KNNPRVVYNGKSWDT
+1416 KNNPDVVYNGKSWDT

-1441 LYMDKA
+1441 LNMDKA
-1447 DNSIYVLDNGMML
+1447 DNSIYVLENGMML
-1460 AATFDNSNYSTYL
+1460 AATYDNSNYSTYL
-1473 GKTTNPVRTEP
+1473 GTTTTPTRTEP

-1496 IAQNRVNTYTSTSL
+1496 LVPDWTVNY
-1510 QKVWDKYYQGNTNQL
+1510 QKTAAGKKAWDKYYQGNTNQW
-1525 DKQGD
+1525 DWAYATGN
-1530 TYYNSIN
+1530 YNSIN

-1561 HKNDP
+1561 HKNDA

-1593 VYGGFPKDGTPGE
+1593 VYGGFPKDGNPGE

-1620 SADAGRT
+1620 SADKGRT
-1627 KSDYETIL
+1627 KADYETIL

-1643 YRNANDELNISGDN
+1643 TGSTSDNLDISSFASKIVN
-1657 GGTNKVAMDIITE
+1657 E
-1670 CASDASGWWSKKAG
+1670 CATDATSNATG

-1702 NVAGNG
+1702 HVAGNS
-1708 NGNAYMGNEYRCY
+1708 NGAPYYANEYRCF
-1721 ESGSWYWKKY
+1721 STGTYWKNY
-1731 TNGDKPGAYKEYKDV
+1731 ISGNKPSVYKEYEDV

-1757 LINYMAN
+1757 IINYMAN

-1802 GANSTISN
+1802 GANSKISN
-1810 SFILNNLTT
+1810 SFILKNLTT
-1819 DKNAITATDWK
+1819 DYNAKTM
-1830 DDNAVNNS
+1830 S
-1838 NLYRLGDGDDY
+1838 NWSDGYVGAGSYNQTGNFGDIDDY

-1869 VISHQIE
+1869 VVSYQAKT
-1876 SGSGGGIFIENAK
+1876 GSGGGIFIENAK
-1889 FYNNTVAYNTSRRN
+1889 FYNNTVAYNSSRCN

-1930 YGNKSTDFPDN
+1930 YGNKSTDFPNN

-1963 KNSLAGVWNESG
+1963 TNSTAGVWNER

-1996 SEESANNPFAAGD
+1996 SEESSRNPFAAGD
-2009 NARKTNDYRLKADTP
+2009 NARKTNDYRLNSTTK
-2024 CMNGGTDNLNQNKE
+2024 CLNGGTDNLNQNNE
-2038 ENKVDLPLTDMDYS
+2038 VLEVDLPLTDMDYS

-2095 GRNPENAACAEKLQK
+2095 GRSPENAACAEKLQK
-2110 VLNVAG
+2110 VLDVAG
-2116 ECFAK
+2116 QCFAK
-2121 KKAGDTKF
+2121 KKAGEAAF
-2129 SAINKFVVK
+2129 SAIKKFVVK
-2138 VAGYNMNNASEGFI
+2138 VAGYNMNNASEGFV
-2152 YHPNTLADPSDP
+2152 YHPNTLADASDP
-2164 QSYTFVIP
+2164 QSYTYLIP

-2188 VSETVGTVT
+2188 VSETAGTETVK
-2197 TQKIKLVGYNWH
+2197 KIKLVGYNWYN
-2209 DDNRNVFDG
+2209 DNRNVLGG
-2218 WRKQADGTLA
+2218 WRKQTDGTLA

-2256 FGLWPTDDLQKWS
+2256 FGSWPTDDLQKWS
-2269 QEAVSDRATIDGC
+2269 QEAVSSSATIDGC
-2282 FIVSGEAI
+2282 FIISGQAI

-2308 HVRNCIIAGNKAVRG
+2308 HVRNCVIAHNEAIRG

-2335 GTKIDKNEA
+2335 GTMIDENEA
-2344 RTGAGMYVDNG
+2344 RVGAGMYVDNG
-2355 DTKEGTPDNRAYVM
+2355 DTKDGTPDNRAYVM

-2378 ENTGGGVF
+2378 ENTGGGIF
-2386 FEEGALMAANC
+2386 FEEGSLMAANC

-2404 SSDKNLSGIADKD
+2404 ASDKNLSGISDKD
-2417 FEDTKLYGSVSGNK
+2417 FEDTKLYGSVGGTK
-2431 AATGREYPF
+2431 VATGREYPF

-2464 RYFLSGDMYVPRPFS
+2464 RYFRSGDTFVPRPFS
-2479 QLIHAGA
+2479 QLIHAGV
-2486 DNATMLDVW
+2486 DNSTMLDVW
-2495 KKRFDVATYDMRSV
+2495 KERFDVAAYDMRSV
-2509 EFAVTNLQNKLTV
+2509 EFAVSNLQNKLTV

-2528 LAATENLFTRLFVS
+2528 MAAIDKLFTRLFVS

-2553 QQKYVGRS
+2553 QQKYLGRS

-2576 RKMRASAK
+2576 RKMRAIGK
-2584 ATDDTHFEILLAKG
+2584 ATDETHFEILLAKG

-2630 YGGFTGK
+2630 YGGFTGR
-2637 ELYCTGKGLVDE
+2637 ELYCTGKEFVNEG
-2649 DFPGKPTGTFVADGK
+2649 FTGKPTGTFVADGK

-2670 ERNKKE
+2670 ERNSKQ

-2720 YDDKQYSDADKKKK
+2720 YDDKTYADADKAKK

-2753 SFLDFD
+2753 SFIDFD
-2759 ESGKERLNEVGH
+2759 DNGKERLNEVGH

-2817 EAVADSRKRSESG
+2817 EAVADARKLSEGG
-2830 KGGAVH
+2830 KGGALH

-2857 NGAEPSLDGSG
+2857 NSAEPSRDGSG
-2868 DGMGGAI
+2868 DGMGGAV
-2875 YFNVGNGASI
+2875 YFNVGDVAST

-2890 MNSIV
+2890 INSIA

-2906 YWNGKIL
+2906 YWNGKSF
-2913 DGEHFACNSVVWGNK
+2913 DGKHFSCNSVVWGNK

-2949 NLDPKTDYQEVT
+2949 NLNPNVDYKDVT
-2961 REDGSVVRTLV
+2961 REDGSVVRTLI
-2972 NDNIVLSPDNM
+2972 NDNIVLSTDNM
-2983 AIDGPRFTK
+2983 AIDGPRFAK

-3022 VLKKDA
+3022 VLKKDG
-3028 SGNFTDETGTY
+3028 SGNFTNETGSY

-3068 QSSMNSNGTVSDTQ
+3068 QSNTNSNSTVGESQ

-3095 DGTPADKTIDIGLY
+3095 DGTLADKTIDIGLY
-3109 EYQYKVDFRKLI
+3109 EYQYKLDFRKLI

-3149 IAMANPDGAVNKDDG
+3149 IAMANPDGAVNKG
-3164 YKKRTV
+3164 EEYKKRTV
-3170 YVRGGEYF
+3170 YVRGGQYF

-3192 SENDEWGESVTIK
+3192 SESDEWGESVTIK

-3211 GHGDKAQQDFSK
+3211 GHGDKALQDFSK
-3223 QTVMVPSKLPIL
+3223 QTVIVPSKLPIL

-3265 RVQVDNNQGS
+3265 RAQVDEAQGS

-3283 RENVGSGMFVP
+3283 RENLGSGMFVAE
-3294 QNKGKVLIYNTVF
+3294 NKGKVLIYNTVF

-3333 TTGKTTVVNAT
+3333 TTGNTTVVNAT
-3344 FVENL
+3344 FAENL
-3349 GPAIAASPTTTEFGV
+3349 GPAIASSPKTDEFGEA
-3364 GSLNETRVFNSVSW
+3364 SLNDTRVFNSVSW
-3378 QNEDNKTDI
+3378 QNEDNKTDM
-3387 TQNEDGTTTIATG
+3387 TQLANGTTEIKEG
-3400 SIYANGG
+3400 SIYAPGG
-3407 AFCSDIQVDNT
+3407 VFASDITGIEGT
-3418 ATATNNNKAFA
+3418 ALTRNNKAFA
-3429 YHYDEGNLPVG
+3429 YHYADG
-3440 KINGPANAD
+3440 KVPDGVVNGPVNAD
-3449 AMYGPNF
+3449 AMNGPNF

-3485 LGYDEA
+3485 LGYDDA
-3491 KITAAKPAIPDTEVE
+3491 KIKDANPAIPDTEVE
-3506 LANKRRLVGDA
+3506 LANKRRLVGEA

-3561 AGLYSRRNEDDSYV
+3561 AGLYSRRNKDDSYV

-3601 EKSAMDE
+3601 EKSASDE
-3608 TTAGAKKVASDL
+3608 TTDGAKKVVSDL
-3620 LSNRHGAF
+3620 LGKRHGAF
-3628 ESGYSMSKIGSL
+3628 ESGYSMSKIKNL
-3640 TMNAD
+3640 TINAD
-3645 AVVDGFDVT
+3645 AVVDGFDIT

-3660 KGLLGGSLVECNVTG
+3660 KGLLGGALVECNVTG

-3708 RAVNVSSQGTI
+3708 RSVNVSSQGTI
-3719 QNVSTDASHKFSF
+3719 ANVSTDASHKFGF
-3732 MPNLL
+3732 MPDLL

-3743 APGWKQGEA
+3743 APGWKQSEV
-3752 VTGNVSVADTI
+3752 VTGTVSVADTI

-3786 NLDRWDNQS
+3786 NLDRWANTS
-3795 VQYAAAKM
+3795 EQYAAAKT

-3833 VIKDGETT
+3833 VLNGGETT
-3841 TINSA
+3841 TINAA

-3867 AVYPNPGTGYNA
+3867 GVYPDPGTGYNA

-3892 GLRSHSNW
+3892 GLRSHNNW

-3908 EREFENGQSQ
+3908 ERDFENGQSQ

-3924 LVDHVTNSDRFKAY
+3924 TVDNVTNSGRFKAY

-3951 YNATD
+3951 YNAKD
-3956 GAWIAADRLSN
+3956 GAWLAADRLSN
-3967 IGLALVPNA
+3967 IGLALVPNE
-3976 GETAKFTARFY
+3976 GETAEFTARFY
-3987 SQQFGEHPKW
+3987 SKQLNEHPTW
-3997 QITGDNQNVTLQQ
+3997 QITGNNLNVTLQQ

-4100 KFSVAQSIGVS
+4100 KFSVAQTTDVS
-4111 GEAYASATRMAV
+4111 GDAYASTTRMAV
-4123 AIAPYAATRQASEA
+4123 AIAPYAATRQASEE
-4137 VHADEFAFQAV
+4137 VRADEFAFQAV

-4183 SLLTA
+4183 SLLSA

-4221 AVLLKDAA
+4221 AVLLKDAS

-4237 EGDYTFSATAKGEH
+4237 EGDYTFNATAKGEQ
-4251 NNRFLIAFRKTADAD
+4251 NNRFSIAFRKTADAD

-4284 LQTDDDVRL
+4284 LQMDDDVRL

>member
-1 MLKIIKNGIAAA
+1 MAAA
-13 ALLIMPLALNAQTNY
+13 ALMAMPLALNAQANY
-28 YVKAPHDLGTA
+28 YVKAPHDLTPA
-39 TSGVTAD
+39 TPEATAD

-53 ISLQDALNKAKA
+53 ISLPEALAKVKA
-65 GDCIFAKG
+65 GDYIFAKG
-73 YTAGEATG
+73 YTASEATG
-81 KAFYYTVPDAKGFV
+81 KAFYYIVPDSKGFV
-95 LPSGVRMYGGFKGDE
+95 LPSGVRMYGGFVGNE
-110 TEIIPDH
+110 TEINPED
-117 LDAPDKDPRSCV
+117 LDNPAKDPRSTA

-167 NASHVVTMSLA
+167 NARHVVTMSLA
-178 PTAGNLNAGNDP
+178 PTTDNLNAGSAP
-190 TVLNGFYIVGGNASD
+190 TVLNGFYIVGGNASGS
-205 NADSNGGGVYITDAN
+205 ADSYGGGVYITDAS
-220 TADNNT
+220 TADNNK
-226 GERGYDVARCFF
+226 GERGYDVSRCFF

-246 GGIYVSANVKPKAL
+246 GAIYVDANVKPNAN

-289 AEGRADI
+289 ADGKAVI

-311 SELTTIVNNTISRN
+311 SEATTVVNNTISRN
-325 NSAGIDHTFPS
+325 TSAGIDHVSPS
-336 KSNKLTVYNSIV
+336 GDNKLTVYNTIV
-348 WGNDRLNKYQPAP
+348 WGNDRLNKYSPAP
-361 QFRNSAYYTHR
+361 IFSHGAYYTHR
-372 GEGDPG
+372 GEYAPGDDT
-378 NGTDVILEESN
+378 NVILEESN
-389 NSADGSTP
+389 NSTYGPTP
-397 NFKQPATSP
+397 NFKEPAASP
-406 IYDRSYS
+406 IYDRSYI
-413 WTVTDYPKWSYA
+413 WTTTDYPAWSYA
-425 IDYGSALIAKGDPT
+425 LDYSSALIAKGDPT
-439 QYNSKTWG
+439 QYNSKAWG

-454 SRFGTDDNKN
+454 SRFGSDDDKN

-478 ASRRRYVKTAA
+478 ASRRRYVKTVA
-489 DGGSDDND
+489 DGGSDEHD
-497 GLTWDKAYASPQ
+497 GSTWATAYASPQ
-509 KAINALNDG
+509 KAIDALNDG

-530 TYAPSAHITEDTN
+530 TYAPSTHITGDNN

-566 IDERDG
+566 IDQRDG
-572 YYEGSGDGQPNRDPQ
+572 YYDDEADYDPNRDSQ
-587 YTWKFRDEYRT
+587 YTWKFRDKYRT
-598 IFQGESYTAP
+598 VFQGHSYTLNN
-608 TWNPTK
+608 WNSTK
-614 GEWVFSSGSYHVVW
+614 GEWIINSGSYHVVW
-628 FAPIAANGVGTAD
+628 FAPISSDGVGTPD
-641 NKVGMFD
+641 NKVAMFD
-648 KETVLDGVTIEGGRL
+648 KETVLDGVTIEGGKH
-663 TVESGSVSQGY
+663 TVESGSVSEGY

-686 NSILRN
+686 NAILRD
-692 CVVRYCSAAG
+692 CVVRYCSASG

-708 NGGGRVEQCLIYNNV
+708 NGGGRVEKCLIYNNV
-723 NTSGDGG
+723 NTTGDGG

-736 FGIVSRSII
+736 FGIVSRCII
-745 TNNKARNGGGVYM
+745 TNNKAHNGGGVYM
-758 KKGTQSNHAIL
+758 KKGKVADHAIL

-782 GAVYADQCGN
+782 GAVYADQSGN
-792 LTNNTI
+792 LIHNTI

-811 DNASHT
+811 ENASHT

-831 IIWNNRIKRTEGSLT
+831 IIWNNGIKRSEGTLT
-846 TTPGQQAQI
+846 SSAGQLAQI
-855 YAANATADK
+855 YAANATVAN

-877 TVWNNVYQSGTRS
+877 AVWNNVYQSGTTS

-898 VFKLNDNGAAQYG
+898 VFKLNDKGAQQYG
-911 SWNQIIGCIGLQSS
+911 SWNQIINCLGLQSDWTS
-925 WNTIDYYW
+925 VDYYW
-933 PTKNGS
+933 PTKNGAS
-939 VLRSAGLPEYMFDAE
+939 LRSSGLPQYMFDDE
-954 LLFRP
+954 LLFHP
-959 DADIV
+959 AADIV
-964 GDIFQTT
+964 GNIFNTT
-971 TIGAYYSDVVD
+971 TIGAYYSNVVD
-982 FRPALLRRDGKD
+982 FRPALLRRGDKD
-994 VVRLY
+994 VLRLY
-999 VDPNASKADGKGSS
+999 VDPNGSKADGNGSS
-1013 WSDNASSL
+1013 WSNNASSL
-1021 HEALVYF
+1021 HDALVYF
-1028 EYFTLPAAWS
+1028 ENIDVSVPWSVNKLNIETPAAYAGKKNIM
-1038 FSKLNVETPE
+1038 FDT
-1048 AYPGQNSIKLTSD
+1048 A
-1061 NTIFEICLREGN
+1061 NTIFEICLREGS
-1073 IQPEFSYD
+1073 IQPEYSYD
-1081 ANDASAVSHRIP
+1081 DNDASSVSHRIP

-1120 IKNCRTEFDGRYT
+1120 IRNHRTEFDGRYT
-1133 IGALSGHSHHTVRV
+1133 IGALSGHSYHTVRV
-1147 QNGANVTFDGIAV
+1147 QNGANVTFDGVAV

-1193 NNQAYTGPAVGAT
+1193 NNRAFTGPAVGAT
-1206 TLADKVKLVMR
+1206 TLADNVNLVMR
-1217 NCVVNNNTVVPSP
+1217 NCVINNNTVVESKEKSEG
-1230 ENAVGGDDPWL
+1230 ENPWVLSVDPKY
-1241 LSIMPENMEFNHVTV
+1241 MEFNHVTV

-1263 PQDNVLNRNAKTS
+1263 PQDKYLNGKAKTS
-1276 YALGNQYPL
+1276 YAVGNQYPA
-1285 GTVSTSCNNTLLD
+1285 GTVSASCNNTFPD

-1310 SNPSINVGAAESG
+1310 SNPSVNVGEAESG

-1342 QEVINKAAATTD
+1342 HVVINKAAVAAD
-1354 DMSVDIY
+1354 DMSVDLY
-1361 SNDRD
+1361 RNDRD

-1405 ETDGKPDFSLI
+1405 ETDGKPNFSLL
-1416 KNNPRVVYNGKSWDT
+1416 NDNPGVVYNGKSWDT

-1441 LYMDKA
+1441 LNMDNA
-1447 DNSIYVLDNGMML
+1447 DNSIYVLNDGMML
-1460 AATFDNSNYSTYL
+1460 AATYDNSNYSTYL
-1473 GKTTNPVRTEP
+1473 GTTTTPTRTEP
-1484 YYGPASGHYTRF
+1484 YYGPVSGHYTRF
-1496 IAQNRVNTYTSTSL
+1496 LVPDWTGNYQNTAAGR
-1510 QKVWDKYYQGNTNQL
+1510 KAWDKYYQGNTNQW
-1525 DKQGD
+1525 DWAKATGN
-1530 TYYNSIN
+1530 YNSIN

-1561 HKNDP
+1561 HKNDA

-1593 VYGGFPKDGTPGE
+1593 VYGGFPKDGNPGE

-1620 SADAGRT
+1620 SADKGRT
-1627 KSDYETIL
+1627 KADYETIL

-1643 YRNANDELNISGDN
+1643 TGSTSDNLDISSFASKIVN
-1657 GGTNKVAMDIITE
+1657 E
-1670 CASDASGWWSKKAG
+1670 CAADATSNATG

-1702 NVAGNG
+1702 HVAGNS
-1708 NGNAYMGNEYRCY
+1708 NGAPYYANEYRCFNT
-1721 ESGSWYWKKY
+1721 GTYWKNY
-1731 TNGDKPGAYKEYKDV
+1731 ISGDKPSVYKEYEDV

-1757 LINYMAN
+1757 IINYMAN

-1802 GANSTISN
+1802 GANSKISN
-1810 SFILNNLTT
+1810 SFILKNLTT
-1819 DKNAITATDWK
+1819 DYNAKTM
-1830 DDNAVNNS
+1830 S
-1838 NLYRLGDGDDY
+1838 NWSDGYVGAGSYNQTGNFGDIDDY

-1869 VISHQIE
+1869 VVSHLGE

-1889 FYNNTVAYNTSRRN
+1889 FYNNTVAYNSSRCN
-1903 GAGIEQWASAGNAT
+1903 GAGIEQWASADNAT

-1930 YGNKSTDFPDN
+1930 YGNKSTKYPDN
-1941 PQVSSTSVGTFK
+1941 PQVSSTSVSTFK

-1963 KNSLAGVWNESG
+1963 TNSTAGVWNER

-1980 DEKLYSSA
+1980 DENLYSSA

-1996 SEESANNPFAAGD
+1996 SEESSCNPFAAGD
-2009 NARKTNDYRLKADTP
+2009 NARKTNDYRLNSKTK
-2024 CMNGGTDNLNQNKE
+2024 CLNGGTDNLNQNNE
-2038 ENKVDLPLTDMDYS
+2038 VLKVDLPLTDMDYS

-2110 VLNVAG
+2110 VLDVAG
-2116 ECFAK
+2116 QCFAK
-2121 KKAGDTKF
+2121 KKAGDTAFDK
-2129 SAINKFVVK
+2129 IKKFVVK
-2138 VAGYNMNNASEGFI
+2138 VAGYNMNNASEGFV

-2164 QSYTFVIP
+2164 QSYTYVIP

-2188 VSETVGTVT
+2188 VSETVGTETVK
-2197 TQKIKLVGYNWH
+2197 KIKLVGYNWYN
-2209 DDNRNVFDG
+2209 DNRNVLGG
-2218 WRKQADGTLA
+2218 WRKQTDGTLA

-2256 FGLWPTDDLQKWS
+2256 FGSWPTDDLQKWS
-2269 QEAVSDRATIDGC
+2269 QEAVSSSATIDGC
-2282 FIVSGEAI
+2282 FIISGQAI

-2308 HVRNCIIAGNKAVRG
+2308 HVRNCVIAHNEAIRG

-2335 GTKIDKNEA
+2335 GTMIDENEA
-2344 RTGAGMYVDNG
+2344 RVGAGMYVDNG
-2355 DTKEGTPDNRAYVM
+2355 DTKDGTADNRAYVM

-2378 ENTGGGVF
+2378 ENTGGGIF
-2386 FEEGALMAANC
+2386 FEEGSLMAANS

-2404 SSDKNLSGIADKD
+2404 ASDKNLSGISDKD
-2417 FEDTKLYGSVSGNK
+2417 FEDTKLYGSVGGTK
-2431 AATGREYPF
+2431 ASTGREYPF

-2464 RYFLSGDMYVPRPFS
+2464 RYFRSGDTYVPRPFS
-2479 QLIHAGA
+2479 QLIHAGV
-2486 DNATMLDVW
+2486 DNSTMLDVW
-2495 KKRFDVATYDMRSV
+2495 KQRFDVATYDMRSV
-2509 EFAVTNLQNKLTV
+2509 EFAVSNLQNKLTV

-2528 LAATENLFTRLFVS
+2528 MAAIDKLFTRLFVS

-2553 QQKYVGRS
+2553 QQKYLGRS

-2576 RKMRASAK
+2576 RKMRASGK
-2584 ATDDTHFEILLAKG
+2584 ATYETHFEILLAKG

-2624 PVNTAL
+2624 PVNTSL

-2637 ELYCTGKGLVDE
+2637 ELYCTGKEFVNE
-2649 DFPGKPTGTFVADGK
+2649 DFTGKPTGTFVADGK

-2670 ERNKKE
+2670 ERNSKQ
-2676 NTSKY
+2676 NTSTY

-2720 YDDKQYSDADKKKK
+2720 YDDKTYSDTEKAKK

-2753 SFLDFD
+2753 SFIDFD
-2759 ESGKERLNEVGH
+2759 DNGKERLNEVGH

-2805 DFSVLGSLVAGN
+2805 DLSILGSLVAGN
-2817 EAVADSRKRSESG
+2817 EAVADARKRSEGG
-2830 KGGAVH
+2830 KGGALH

-2857 NGAEPSLDGSG
+2857 NSAEPSLNGNG

-2875 YFNVGNGASI
+2875 YFNVGNGATN
-2885 HEMHF
+2885 HDMHF
-2890 MNSIV
+2890 MNSIA

-2906 YWNGKIL
+2906 YWNGKIF
-2913 DGEHFACNSVVWGNK
+2913 DGKHFACNCVVWGNK

-2949 NLDPKTDYQEVT
+2949 NLDPKTDYVDVT
-2961 REDGSVVRTLV
+2961 REDGSVVRKLV
-2972 NDNIVLSPDNM
+2972 NDNIVLSTDNM
-2983 AIDGPRFTK
+2983 AIDGPRFAK

-3022 VLKKDA
+3022 VLEKDD
-3028 SGNFTDETGTY
+3028 SGNFNVEKGSY
-3039 YDFWKNV
+3039 YDFWNNV

-3068 QSSMNSNGTVSDTQ
+3068 QSNMNSNDIASDTQ

-3095 DGTPADKTIDIGLY
+3095 DGTLADKTIDIGLY
-3109 EYQYKVDFRKLI
+3109 EYQYKLDFRKLI

-3149 IAMANPDGAVNKDDG
+3149 IAMANPDGAVNKGDG

-3192 SENDEWGESVTIK
+3192 SENNEWGESVTIK

-3211 GHGDKAQQDFSK
+3211 GHGDKALQDFSK
-3223 QTVMVPSKLPIL
+3223 QTVIVPSKLPIL

-3265 RVQVDNNQGS
+3265 RAQVDDAQGS

-3283 RENVGSGMFVP
+3283 RENLGSGMFVA

-3307 ASDSCKSNIKNE
+3307 ANDSCKSNIKNE
-3319 TGEAAKVGNNAALV
+3319 TGEAAKLGNNAALV
-3333 TTGKTTVVNAT
+3333 TTGNTTVVNAT

-3349 GPAIAASPTTTEFGV
+3349 GPAIASSPNTDEFGKA
-3364 GSLNETRVFNSVSW
+3364 SLNDTRVFNSVSW
-3378 QNEDNKTDI
+3378 QNEDNKTDL
-3387 TQNEDGTTTIATG
+3387 TQLADGTTQIKKG
-3400 SIYANGG
+3400 SIYAQGG
-3407 AFCSDIQVDNT
+3407 VFESDITGIEST
-3418 ATATNNNKAFA
+3418 ALKRNNKAFA
-3429 YHYDEGNLPVG
+3429 YHYADGNVPEGAV
-3440 KINGPANAD
+3440 NGPANAD
-3449 AMYGPNF
+3449 AMNGPNF
-3456 TNPAAKD
+3456 TDPAAKD

-3485 LGYDEA
+3485 LGYDDA
-3491 KITAAKPAIPDTEVE
+3491 KIKDANPAIPDTEVE

-3601 EKSAMDE
+3601 EKSASDE
-3608 TTAGAKKVASDL
+3608 TTDGAKKVVSDL
-3620 LSNRHGAF
+3620 LGKRHGAF
-3628 ESGYSMSKIGSL
+3628 ESGYSMSKIKNL
-3640 TMNAD
+3640 TIDAD
-3645 AVVDGFDVT
+3645 AVVDGFDIT

-3660 KGLLGGSLVECNVTG
+3660 KGLLGGALVECNVTG

-3683 SLVYDSNWEQTA
+3683 SLVNDSIWEQTA
-3695 KPSAISPLTVSGV
+3695 KPSAISQLTVSGV

-3743 APGWKQGEA
+3743 APGWKCGEA
-3752 VTGNVSVADTI
+3752 VTGTVSVADTI

-3769 PSSLLYR
+3769 PSSLRYR
-3776 CYQLNDDDNA
+3776 CYQLNDDDND
-3786 NLDRWDNQS
+3786 NLDRWAKTS
-3795 VQYAAAKM
+3795 TQYAAAKM

-3833 VIKDGETT
+3833 VLKDGETT
-3841 TINSA
+3841 TINAA

-3867 AVYPNPGTGYNA
+3867 GVYPNPGTGYNA

-3892 GLRSHSNW
+3892 GLRSHNNW

-3908 EREFENGQSQ
+3908 ERDFENGQSQ

-3924 LVDHVTNSDRFKAY
+3924 TVDHVTNSDSFKAY

-3951 YNATD
+3951 YNAKD
-3956 GAWIAADRLSN
+3956 GAWLAADRLSN
-3967 IGLALVPNA
+3967 IGLALVPNE
-3976 GETAKFTARFY
+3976 GETTKFTARFY
-3987 SQQFGEHPKW
+3987 SKQLNEHPTW
-3997 QITGDNQNVTLQQ
+3997 QITGNNLNVTLQQ

-4076 ATQAGHIPPFDAV
+4076 ATQEGHIPPFDAV

-4100 KFSVAQSIGVS
+4100 KFSVAQTTDVS
-4111 GEAYASATRMAV
+4111 GDAYASTTRMAV
-4123 AIAPYAATRQASEA
+4123 AIAPYAATRQASDD
-4137 VHADEFAFQAV
+4137 VRADEFAFQAV

-4183 SLLTA
+4183 SLLSA

-4221 AVLLKDAA
+4221 AVLLKDAS

-4237 EGDYTFSATAKGEH
+4237 EGDYTFNATAKGEQ
-4251 NNRFLIAFRKTADAD
+4251 NNRFSIAFRKTADAD

-4284 LQTDDDVRL
+4284 LQMDDDVRL

>member
-28 YVKAPHDLGTA
+28 YVKAPHDLGTP
-39 TSGVTAD
+39 TSGVAAD

-73 YTAGEATG
+73 YTASEATG

-117 LDAPDKDPRSCV
+117 LDDPANDPRSCV

-154 TWLLFPQNSTRKD
+154 TWLLFPQNPTRRD
-167 NASHVVTMSLA
+167 NASHVVTMRLA
-178 PTAGNLNAGNDP
+178 PTAGNLNTNNDP
-190 TVLNGFYIVGGNASD
+190 TVLNGFYIVGGNASGS
-205 NADSNGGGVYITDAN
+205 ADAYGGGVYITDAN

-246 GGIYVSANVKPKAL
+246 GGIYVADNVKPNANR
-260 KRAYIRYNTLF
+260 RAYIRYNTLF

-311 SELTTIVNNTISRN
+311 SELTAIVNNTISRN
-325 NSAGIDHTFPS
+325 NCSGIDHTSPS
-336 KSNKLTVYNSIV
+336 KSNNLTVYNSIV

-361 QFRNSAYYTHR
+361 QFRNGAYYTHR
-372 GEGDPG
+372 GEDDPG

-530 TYAPSAHITEDTN
+530 TYAPSANITEDTN

-572 YYEGSGDGQPNRDPQ
+572 YYDGSADGSPNRDPQ

-641 NKVGMFD
+641 NNVGMFD

-663 TVESGSVSQGY
+663 TVESGSVSEGY

-686 NSILRN
+686 NSILRD

-846 TTPGQQAQI
+846 TTPAQQAQI

-877 TVWNNVYQSGTRS
+877 AVWNNVYQSGTRS

-898 VFKLNDNGAAQYG
+898 VFKLNDKDAAQYG
-911 SWNQIIGCIGLQSS
+911 SWNQIIGCIGLQST

-964 GDIFQTT
+964 GDIFQTA
-971 TIGAYYSDVVD
+971 TIGAYYSKVVD
-982 FRPALLRRDGKD
+982 FRLALLRRDGKD

-1048 AYPGQNSIKLTSD
+1048 AYPGQNSIKLTYD

-1147 QNGANVTFDGIAV
+1147 QNGADVTFDGIAV

-1230 ENAVGGDDPWL
+1230 ENSASGDDPWL

-1366 LGGAPDL
+1366 LGGASDL

-1620 SADAGRT
+1620 LADAGRT

-1643 YRNANDELNISGDN
+1643 YGNKSDELAIADGTGGSSKFANDLVNTCAKDN
-1657 GGTNKVAMDIITE
+1657 LL
-1670 CASDASGWWSKKAG
+1670 
-1684 MCQRHYV
+1684 CQRHYV

-1702 NVAGNG
+1702 HVAGDG
-1708 NGNAYMGNEYRCY
+1708 SGNAYTGNQYRCY
-1721 ESGSWYWKKY
+1721 KSDKWYWEKY
-1731 TNGDKPGAYKEYKDV
+1731 TGGDKPGVYKEYKDV

-1810 SFILNNLTT
+1810 SFVLNNL
-1819 DKNAITATDWK
+1819 ATDN
-1830 DDNAVNNS
+1830 NAKSMSSWN
-1838 NLYRLGDGDDY
+1838 DGNGVRNYSYYNFGGCDDY

-1869 VISHQIE
+1869 VISHQTT

-1889 FYNNTVAYNTSRRN
+1889 FYNNTVAYNTSRLN

-1941 PQVSSTSVGTFK
+1941 PQVSSTSIGTFK

-1963 KNSLAGVWNESG
+1963 KDSYVGVWNERG
-1975 SGSNA
+1975 KGN
-1980 DEKLYSSA
+1980 DTPENLYSSD

-2009 NARKTNDYRLKADTP
+2009 NARKINDYRLKANTP
-2024 CMNGGTDNLNQNKE
+2024 CMNGGTDNLNQNNE
-2038 ENKVDLPLTDMDYS
+2038 VLKVDLPLTDMDYS

-2068 AYSNIAYE
+2068 TYSNIAYE

-2095 GRNPENAACAEKLQK
+2095 GRNPENAACADKLQK

-2188 VSETVGTVT
+2188 VSQTVGTVT
-2197 TQKIKLVGYNWH
+2197 TQTIKLVGYNWH

-2256 FGLWPTDDLQKWS
+2256 FGSWPTDDLQKWS
-2269 QEAVSDRATIDGC
+2269 QEAVSSSATIDGC

-2404 SSDKNLSGIADKD
+2404 ASDKNLSGIADKD

-2528 LAATENLFTRLFVS
+2528 LAATDNLFTRLFVS

-2576 RKMRASAK
+2576 RKMRASGK
-2584 ATDDTHFEILLAKG
+2584 ATDETHFEILLAKG

-2649 DFPGKPTGTFVADGK
+2649 DFPGKPTDTFVADGK

-2720 YDDKQYSDADKKKK
+2720 YDGKKYAEAEKKKK

-2857 NGAEPSLDGSG
+2857 NSAEPSLDGSG

-2885 HEMHF
+2885 HEMYF

-2900 TLGAGM
+2900 TMGAGM
-2906 YWNGKIL
+2906 YWNGKIF

-2949 NLDPKTDYQEVT
+2949 NLNPKNDYQEVT
-2961 REDGSVVRTLV
+2961 REDGSVVRTLI

-3022 VLKKDA
+3022 VLKRDA
-3028 SGNFTDETGTY
+3028 SGNFTNETGTY
-3039 YDFWKNV
+3039 FDFWKNV

-3054 FAADYGINRYMLRR
+3054 FAADYGISRYMLRR
-3068 QSSMNSNGTVSDTQ
+3068 QSSVNSNGTVSDTQ

-3223 QTVMVPSKLPIL
+3223 QTVIVPSKLPIL

-3265 RVQVDNNQGS
+3265 RTQVDHVQGS

-3283 RENVGSGMFVP
+3283 RENVGSGMFVA
-3294 QNKGKVLIYNTVF
+3294 QNLGKVLIYNTVF

-3333 TTGKTTVVNAT
+3333 TTGNTTVVNAT

-3349 GPAIAASPTTTEFGV
+3349 GPAIAASPTTTEFGE

-3378 QNEDNKTDI
+3378 QNKDNKTDL
-3387 TQNEDGTTTIATG
+3387 TQLADGTTEIKAG
-3400 SIYANGG
+3400 SIYATGG
-3407 AFCSDIQVDNT
+3407 VFASDITAEENNT
-3418 ATATNNNKAFA
+3418 TTRNNKAFA
-3429 YHYDEGNLPVG
+3429 YHYDDG
-3440 KINGPANAD
+3440 KVPGGVVNGPANAD
-3449 AMYGPNF
+3449 AMNGPNF

-3485 LGYDEA
+3485 LGYDDA
-3491 KITAAKPAIPDTEVE
+3491 TVNTANPAIPETEVE

-3561 AGLYSRRNEDDSYV
+3561 AGLYSRRNKDDSYV

-3601 EKSAMDE
+3601 EKSASDE
-3608 TTAGAKKVASDL
+3608 TSDGAKKVVSDL
-3620 LSNRHGAF
+3620 LSKRHGAF
-3628 ESGYSMSKIGSL
+3628 ESGYNMSKIENL
-3640 TMNAD
+3640 TIDAD
-3645 AVVDGFDVT
+3645 AVVDGFDIT

-3660 KGLLGGSLVECNVTG
+3660 KGLLGGALVECNVTG

-3695 KPSAISPLTVSGV
+3695 KPSAISPLTVSDV

-3743 APGWKQGEA
+3743 APGWKRGEA
-3752 VTGNVSVADTI
+3752 VTGTVSVADTI

-3769 PSSLLYR
+3769 PSSLRYR
-3776 CYQLNDDDNA
+3776 CYQLNDDDND
-3786 NLDRWDNQS
+3786 NLDRWDKTS
-3795 VQYAAAKM
+3795 TQYAAAKL

-3867 AVYPNPGTGYNA
+3867 GVYPNPGTDYNA

-3908 EREFENGQSQ
+3908 ERDFENGQSQ

-3924 LVDHVTNSDRFKAY
+3924 TVDHVTNSSCFKAY

-3956 GAWIAADRLSN
+3956 GAWTAADRLSN

-3976 GETAKFTARFY
+3976 DAQEKFTARFY
-3987 SQQFGEHPKW
+3987 SKQLDEHPIW
-3997 QITGDNQNVTLQQ
+3997 QITGDNLNVTLQQ

-4015 PWSSPADGGAKFTHK
+4015 PWSKPSDGGAKFTHK

-4076 ATQAGHIPPFDAV
+4076 AKQEGHIPPFDAV

-4100 KFSVAQSIGVS
+4100 KFSVAQSTDVS

-4123 AIAPYAATRQASEA
+4123 AIAPYAATRQASET

-4183 SLLTA
+4183 SLLSA

-4203 AGMYVMQVPEG
+4203 SGMYVMQVPEG

-4237 EGDYTFSATAKGEH
+4237 EGDYTFSATAKGEQ
-4251 NNRFLIAFRKTADAD
+4251 NSRFSIAFRKTADAD

-4272 SRVAADRIRIVG
+4272 SRVATDRIRIVG

>member
-1 MLKIIKNGIAAA
+1 MAAA
-13 ALLIMPLALNAQTNY
+13 ALMAMPLALNAQSKY
-28 YVKAPHDLGTA
+28 YVKASHDLPSA
-39 TSGVTAD
+39 TTEGTAD

-53 ISLQDALNKAKA
+53 ISLQQALAKVKA

-73 YTAGEATG
+73 YTASEATG
-81 KAFYYTVPDAKGFV
+81 KAFYYTVPNRNGFV
-95 LPSGVRMYGGFKGDE
+95 LPSGVRMYGGFAGNE
-110 TEIIPDH
+110 TEINPDH
-117 LDAPDKDPRSCV
+117 LDDLANDPRSTV

-154 TWLLFPQNSTRKD
+154 TWLLYPQNATRKD
-167 NASHVVTMSLA
+167 NARHVVTMSLA
-178 PTAGNLNAGNDP
+178 PTTDNLNAGSAP
-190 TVLNGFYIVGGNASD
+190 TVLNGFYIVGGSASGSD
-205 NADSNGGGVYITDAN
+205 DSYGGGVYIADAS

-226 GERGYDVARCFF
+226 GERGYDVSRCFF
-238 TNNYAVRG
+238 TNNYAGRG
-246 GGIYVSANVKPKAL
+246 GAIYVAANVKPKAGQ
-260 KRAYIRYNTLF
+260 RAYIRYNTLF

-289 AEGRADI
+289 ADGKATI
-296 TNNLVYCNTNGGMRV
+296 VNNLVYCNINGGMRV
-311 SELTTIVNNTISRN
+311 SEATTVVNNTISRN
-325 NSAGIDHTFPS
+325 NSAGIDHVSPNDN
-336 KSNKLTVYNSIV
+336 NKLTVYNTIV
-348 WGNDRLNKYQPAP
+348 WGNHRLNKYSPAP
-361 QFRNSAYYTHR
+361 HFSHGAYYTHR
-372 GEGDPG
+372 GEDDPG
-378 NGTDVILEESN
+378 DDTNVLLEESN
-389 NSADGSTP
+389 NAADGATP
-397 NFKQPATSP
+397 NFKDPVTSA
-406 IYDRSYS
+406 IYDRSYI
-413 WTVTDYPKWSYA
+413 WTTTDYPKWSYA
-425 IDYGSALIAKGDPT
+425 LDYGSALIAKGDPS

-454 SRFGTDDNKN
+454 SRFGTDDNKT

-489 DGGSDDND
+489 AGGNDDNN
-497 GLTWDKAYASPQ
+497 GLTWATAYASPQ

-530 TYAPSAHITEDTN
+530 TYAPSTHITEDTN

-572 YYEGSGDGQPNRDPQ
+572 NYDGSGDTHPNRDSQ
-587 YTWKFRDEYRT
+587 YTWKFRDQYRT
-598 IFQGESYTAP
+598 IFQGQSYTAP
-608 TWNPTK
+608 VWNSTK

-628 FAPIAANGVGTAD
+628 FAPIAAHGVGTAD
-641 NKVGMFD
+641 NKVAMFD
-648 KETVLDGVTIEGGRL
+648 KETVLDGVTIEGGRH
-663 TVESGSVSQGY
+663 TVESGTVPEGY

-686 NSILRN
+686 NAILRN

-708 NGGGRVEQCLIYNNV
+708 NGGGRVEKCLIYNNV
-723 NTSGDGG
+723 NTTGDGG

-736 FGIVSRSII
+736 FGIVSRCIV
-745 TNNKARNGGGVYM
+745 TNNKAHNGGGVYM
-758 KKGTQSNHAIL
+758 KKGKVADHAIL

-782 GAVYADQCGN
+782 GAVYTDQSGN
-792 LTNNTI
+792 LIHNTI

-831 IIWNNRIKRTEGSLT
+831 IIWNNGIKRPEGSLASSAT
-846 TTPGQQAQI
+846 QQAQI
-855 YAANATADK
+855 YASNATAAN

-877 TVWNNVYQSGTRS
+877 AVWNNVYQSGTIS
-890 LGTNAADC
+890 LGANAADC
-898 VFKLNDNGAAQYG
+898 VFKLNDVGAQQYG
-911 SWNQIIGCIGLQSS
+911 SWNQIIDCLGLQSS
-925 WNTIDYYW
+925 WTSVDYYW
-933 PTKNGS
+933 PTKNGAS
-939 VLRSAGLPEYMFDAE
+939 LRSSGLPQYMFDAE
-954 LLFRP
+954 LLFFP
-959 DADIV
+959 AADIV
-964 GDIFQTT
+964 GDIFDSY

-982 FRPALLRRDGKD
+982 FHPALLRRDGKD

-999 VDPNASKADGKGSS
+999 VDPNGSKADGDGSS
-1013 WSDNASSL
+1013 WSNNAPSL
-1021 HEALVYF
+1021 HDALVFF
-1028 EYFTLPAAWS
+1028 ECFSLPATKS
-1038 FSKLNVETPE
+1038 FSNLNVETPE
-1048 AYPGQNSIKLTSD
+1048 AYSGQKSITLNPAT
-1061 NTIFEICLREGN
+1061 TIFEVCLREGS
-1073 IQPEFSYD
+1073 IQPEYSYD
-1081 ANDASAVSHRIP
+1081 DNDASSVSHRIP

-1107 ASANATPTDADRD
+1107 ASANAMPTDADRD
-1120 IKNCRTEFDGRYT
+1120 IKNHRTEFDGRYT

-1147 QNGANVTFDGIAV
+1147 QKGANVTFDGVAV
-1160 TGGNATENAT
+1160 TGGNATENST
-1170 IHTGAGVLLYNGAS
+1170 IHTGAGVLLYNGAR

-1193 NNQAYTGPAVGAT
+1193 NNRAFTGPAVGAT
-1206 TLADKVKLVMR
+1206 TLADDVKLVMR
-1217 NCVVNNNTVVPSP
+1217 NCVINNNTVVESK
-1230 ENAVGGDDPWL
+1230 ENAEDDKPWL
-1241 LSIMPENMEFNHVTV
+1241 ISVDPKYMEFNHVTI

-1263 PQDNVLNRNAKTS
+1263 PQDEYLNPNAKTS
-1276 YALGNQYPL
+1276 YAVGNQYPA
-1285 GTVSTSCNNTLLD
+1285 GTVTTSCNNTFSD

-1310 SNPSINVGAAESG
+1310 SNPSVNCGAAESG

-1342 QEVINKAAATTD
+1342 HVVINKAAVTTD
-1354 DMSVDIY
+1354 DMSVDLY
-1361 SNDRD
+1361 RNDRD

-1405 ETDGKPDFSLI
+1405 ETDGKPNFNLLKD
-1416 KNNPRVVYNGKSWDT
+1416 NPTMVYNGKSWDT

-1441 LYMDKA
+1441 LNMDNA
-1447 DNSIYVLDNGMML
+1447 DNSIYVLKDGMML
-1460 AATFDNSNYSTYL
+1460 AATYDNSNYSTYL
-1473 GKTTNPVRTEP
+1473 GTTTTPARTEP

-1496 IAQNRVNTYTSTSL
+1496 IAQNKVPSYSSTSL
-1510 QKVWDKYYQGNTNQL
+1510 QTVWDKYYQGNTNQL
-1525 DKQGD
+1525 DYQNR

-1561 HKNDP
+1561 HKNDA

-1593 VYGGFPKDGTPGE
+1593 VYGGFPKDGNPGE

-1620 SADAGRT
+1620 SADASRT

-1643 YRNANDELNISGDN
+1643 YRNTSDELNISGDN
-1657 GGTNKVAMDIITE
+1657 GGTNTFAMDLVNT
-1670 CASDASGWWSKKAG
+1670 CADDKYL
-1684 MCQRHYV
+1684 CQRHYV

-1702 NVAGNG
+1702 HVAGDG
-1708 NGNAYMGNEYRCY
+1708 NNCAYKGNEYRCY
-1721 ESGSWYWKKY
+1721 KTGSYYWENY
-1731 TNGDKPGAYKEYKDV
+1731 VSGDKPSVYKEYADV

-1757 LINYMAN
+1757 IINYMAN

-1810 SFILNNLTT
+1810 SFVLNNLTT
-1819 DKNAITATDWK
+1819 DKNAKSMSDW
-1830 DDNAVNNS
+1830 N
-1838 NLYRLGDGDDY
+1838 DGNGVRNYSYYNFGGCDDY

-1869 VISHQIE
+1869 VVSHLAAT
-1876 SGSGGGIFIENAK
+1876 GSGGGIFIENAK

-1930 YGNKSTDFPDN
+1930 YGNKSTEFSGN

-1963 KNSLAGVWNESG
+1963 TNSTAGVWNER

-1980 DEKLYSSA
+1980 DEKLYSAA

-1996 SEESANNPFAAGD
+1996 SEESSHNPFAAGD
-2009 NARKTNDYRLKADTP
+2009 NARNTNDYRLNSTTK
-2024 CMNGGTDNLNQNKE
+2024 CLNGGTDNLNQNNE
-2038 ENKVDLPLTDMDYS
+2038 VLKVDLPLTDMDYS

-2110 VLNVAG
+2110 VLDVAG
-2116 ECFAK
+2116 QYFAK
-2121 KKAGDTKF
+2121 KKAREAAF
-2129 SAINKFVVK
+2129 SAIKKFVVK
-2138 VAGYNMNNASEGFI
+2138 VAGYNMNNASEGFV
-2152 YHPNTLADPSDP
+2152 YHPNTLADASDP
-2164 QSYTFVIP
+2164 QSYTYVIP

-2188 VSETVGTVT
+2188 VSQTTGTVT
-2197 TQKIKLVGYNWH
+2197 TQTIKLVGYNWY
-2209 DDNRNVFDG
+2209 DDNRNVWDG

-2256 FGLWPTDDLQKWS
+2256 FGSWPTDDLQKWS
-2269 QEAVSDRATIDGC
+2269 QEAVSSSATIDGC
-2282 FIVSGEAI
+2282 FIISGQAI

-2308 HVRNCIIAGNKAVRG
+2308 HVRNCVIAHNEAIRG

-2335 GTKIDKNEA
+2335 GTMIDENEA

-2355 DTKEGTPDNRAYVM
+2355 DTKDGTADNRAYVM

-2378 ENTGGGVF
+2378 ENTGGGIF
-2386 FEEGALMAANC
+2386 FEEGSLMAANC

-2404 SSDKNLSGIADKD
+2404 ASDKNLSGISDKD
-2417 FEDTKLYGSVSGNK
+2417 FEDTKLYGSVGGTK
-2431 AATGREYPF
+2431 VATGREYPF

-2464 RYFLSGDMYVPRPFS
+2464 RYFRSGDTYVPRPFS
-2479 QLIHAGA
+2479 QLIHAGV
-2486 DNATMLDVW
+2486 DNSTMLDVW
-2495 KKRFDVATYDMRSV
+2495 KERFDVATYDMRSV
-2509 EFAVTNLQNKLTV
+2509 EFAVSNLQNKLTV

-2528 LAATENLFTRLFVS
+2528 MAAIDKLFTRLFVS

-2553 QQKYVGRS
+2553 QQKYLGRS

-2576 RKMRASAK
+2576 RKMRASKK
-2584 ATDDTHFEILLAKG
+2584 ATDETHFEILLAKG

-2624 PVNTAL
+2624 PVNTSL
-2630 YGGFTGK
+2630 YGGFTGR
-2637 ELYCTGKGLVDE
+2637 ELYCTGKEFVNE
-2649 DFPGKPTGTFVADGK
+2649 EFTGKPTGTFVADSK

-2670 ERNKKE
+2670 ERNSKQ
-2676 NTSKY
+2676 NTSTY

-2720 YDDKQYSDADKKKK
+2720 YDDNTYADADKAKK

-2753 SFLDFD
+2753 SFIDFD
-2759 ESGKERLNEVGH
+2759 DNGKERMNEVGH
-2771 GGGIYSNGVNVTLNR
+2771 GGGIYSHGVNVTLNR

-2817 EAVADSRKRSESG
+2817 EAVADARMLSEGG
-2830 KGGAVH
+2830 KGGALH

-2857 NGAEPSLDGSG
+2857 NSAEPSRDGSG
-2868 DGMGGAI
+2868 DGMGGAV
-2875 YFNVGNGASI
+2875 YFNVGNGAST

-2890 MNSIV
+2890 MNSIA

-2906 YWNGKIL
+2906 YWNGKISE
-2913 DGEHFACNSVVWGNK
+2913 GKHFSCNSVVWGNK

-2949 NLDPKTDYQEVT
+2949 NLDPVADYKDVT
-2961 REDGSVVRTLV
+2961 REDGSVVRTLI
-2972 NDNIVLSPDNM
+2972 NDNIVLSTDNM

-3022 VLKKDA
+3022 VLKNDGF
-3028 SGNFTDETGTY
+3028 GNFNVEKGSY
-3039 YDFWKNV
+3039 YDFWNNV

-3068 QSSMNSNGTVSDTQ
+3068 QSNTNTNGIASDTQ

-3095 DGTPADKTIDIGLY
+3095 DGTLADKTIDIGLY
-3109 EYQYKVDFRKLI
+3109 EYQYKLDFRKLI

-3164 YKKRTV
+3164 YNKRTV
-3170 YVRGGEYF
+3170 YVRGGQYF

-3192 SENDEWGESVTIK
+3192 SESDEWGVSVTIK

-3211 GHGDKAQQDFSK
+3211 GHGDKALQDFSK
-3223 QTVMVPSKLPIL
+3223 QTVIVPSKLPIL

-3265 RVQVDNNQGS
+3265 RTQVDDAQGS

-3283 RENVGSGMFVP
+3283 RENLGSGMFVA
-3294 QNKGKVLIYNTVF
+3294 QNMGKVLIYNTVF

-3319 TGEAAKVGNNAALV
+3319 TGEAAKLGNNAALV

-3349 GPAIAASPTTTEFGV
+3349 GLAIASSPTTTEFGAA
-3364 GSLNETRVFNSVSW
+3364 SLDNTRVFNSVSW
-3378 QNEDNKTDI
+3378 QNEDNKTDL
-3387 TQNEDGTTTIATG
+3387 TQHADGTTEIKSG
-3400 SIYANGG
+3400 SIYAQGG
-3407 AFCSDIQVDNT
+3407 VFESDIAGTEGT
-3418 ATATNNNKAFA
+3418 ALTRNNKAFA
-3429 YHYDEGNLPVG
+3429 YHYADG
-3440 KINGPANAD
+3440 KVPKGVVNGPVNAD
-3449 AMYGPNF
+3449 AMNGPNF
-3456 TNPAAKD
+3456 TDPAAKD

-3474 RGSNTHYQKEV
+3474 RGSNIHYQKEV

-3491 KITAAKPAIPDTEVE
+3491 KITAADPAIPDTEVE
-3506 LANKRRLVGDA
+3506 LANKRRLVGEA

-3561 AGLYSRRNEDDSYV
+3561 AGLYSRRYSQDSYV
-3575 FVDQKVSVDN
+3575 FVDQNVSVGN
-3585 LKLELDRV
+3585 LKLELDHV

-3601 EKSAMDE
+3601 EKSAKDE
-3608 TTAGAKKVASDL
+3608 TVDGAKKVVNDL
-3620 LSNRHGAF
+3620 LGKRHGAF
-3628 ESGYSMSKIGSL
+3628 ESGCSMSKIKNL
-3640 TMNAD
+3640 TIDAD
-3645 AVVDGFDVT
+3645 AVVDGFDIT

-3660 KGLLGGSLVECNVTG
+3660 KGLLGGALVECNVTG

-3683 SLVYDSNWEQTA
+3683 SLVYDRNWEQTA
-3695 KPSAISPLTVSGV
+3695 KPSAISQLTVSGV

-3719 QNVSTDASHKFSF
+3719 QNVSTDASHMFSF
-3732 MPNLL
+3732 MPDLL

-3743 APGWKQGEA
+3743 APGWKRGEA
-3752 VTGNVSVADTI
+3752 VAGNVSVADTI

-3795 VQYAAAKM
+3795 AQYAAAKT

-3833 VIKDGETT
+3833 VLNDGETT
-3841 TINSA
+3841 TINAA

-3867 AVYPNPGTGYNA
+3867 GVYPDPGTGYNA

-3892 GLRSHSNW
+3892 GLRSHNNW

-3908 EREFENGQSQ
+3908 ERDFENGQSQ

-3924 LVDHVTNSDRFKAY
+3924 TVDHVTNSNCFKAY

-3951 YNATD
+3951 YNAKD
-3956 GAWIAADRLSN
+3956 GAWLAADRLSN
-3967 IGLALVPNA
+3967 IGLALVPNE
-3976 GETAKFTARFY
+3976 GETENFTARFY
-3987 SQQFGEHPKW
+3987 SKQLNEHPTW
-3997 QITGDNQNVTLQQ
+3997 QITGNNLNVTLQQ

-4076 ATQAGHIPPFDAV
+4076 ATQEGHIPPFDAV

-4100 KFSVAQSIGVS
+4100 KFSVAQTTDVS
-4111 GEAYASATRMAV
+4111 GAAYASTTRMAV
-4123 AIAPYAATRQASEA
+4123 AIAPYADTRQASDD
-4137 VHADEFAFQAV
+4137 VRADEFAFQAV

-4169 TQPLIYAERNGGRY
+4169 TQHLIYAERNGGRY
-4183 SLLTA
+4183 SLLSA

-4221 AVLLKDAA
+4221 AVLLKDAS

-4237 EGDYTFSATAKGEH
+4237 EGDYTFNATAKGEQ
-4251 NNRFLIAFRKTADAD
+4251 NNRFSIAFRKTADAD

-4284 LQTDDDVRL
+4284 LQMDDDVRL

>member
-1 MLKIIKNGIAAA
+1 MAAA
-13 ALLIMPLALNAQTNY
+13 ALMAMPLALNAQTNY
-28 YVKAPHDLGTA
+28 YVKAPRDLTTA
-39 TSGVTAD
+39 TPEGTAD

-53 ISLQDALNKAKA
+53 ISLQQALAKVKA

-81 KAFYYTVPDAKGFV
+81 KDFYYTVPDPKGFV
-95 LPSGVRMYGGFKGDE
+95 LPSGVRMYGGFAGNE
-110 TEIIPDH
+110 TEISPDN
-117 LDAPDKDPRSCV
+117 LDTQANDPRSCV

-144 DIDCNDTVSD
+144 DIKCNDTVSD

-178 PTAGNLNAGNDP
+178 PTAVNPNAGNDP
-190 TVLNGFYIVGGNASD
+190 TVLNGFYIVGGNASGSD
-205 NADSNGGGVYITDAN
+205 DSYGGGVYITDAG

-226 GERGYDVARCFF
+226 GERGYDVSRCFF
-238 TNNYAVRG
+238 TNNYAERG
-246 GGIYVSANVKPKAL
+246 GAIYVAANVKPNANR
-260 KRAYIRYNTLF
+260 RAYIRYNTLF

-296 TNNLVYCNTNGGMRV
+296 VNNLVYCNINGGMRV
-311 SELTTIVNNTISRN
+311 SEATTVVNNTISRN
-325 NSAGIDHTFPS
+325 NSAGIDHVSPD
-336 KSNKLTVYNSIV
+336 KNNKLTVYNTIV
-348 WGNDRLNKYQPAP
+348 WGNHRLNKYSPAP
-361 QFRNSAYYTHR
+361 HFSHGAYYTHR
-372 GEGDPG
+372 GEANPGDDT
-378 NGTDVILEESN
+378 NVVLEESN
-389 NSADGSTP
+389 NAADGATP
-397 NFKQPATSP
+397 NFKDPVTSAR
-406 IYDRSYS
+406 YDRSYI
-413 WTVTDYPKWSYA
+413 WTTTDYPKWSYA

-439 QYNSKTWG
+439 QYKSATWG

-454 SRFGTDDNKN
+454 NRFGTADNN
-464 TTIDIGAYAYTKVP
+464 TTTIDIGAYAYTKVP

-489 DGGSDDND
+489 NGGNDDND
-497 GLTWDKAYASPQ
+497 GLTWATAYASPQ
-509 KAINALNDG
+509 KAIDALNDG

-530 TYAPSAHITEDTN
+530 TYAPSAHITKDTN

-566 IDERDG
+566 IDQRDG
-572 YYEGSGDGQPNRDPQ
+572 YYDGSDDHQPNRDSQ
-587 YTWKFRDEYRT
+587 YTWKFRDKYRT
-598 IFQGESYTAP
+598 IFQGQSYTLSD
-608 TWNPTK
+608 WNSTK
-614 GEWVFSSGSYHVVW
+614 GEWIINSGSYHVVW
-628 FAPIAANGVGTAD
+628 FAPIAANGVGTSD
-641 NKVGMFD
+641 NKVAMFD
-648 KETVLDGVTIEGGRL
+648 KETVLDGVTIEGGRH
-663 TVESGSVSQGY
+663 TVESGSVSEGY

-686 NSILRN
+686 NAILRD
-692 CVVRYCSAAG
+692 CVVRYCYAAG

-708 NGGGRVEQCLIYNNV
+708 NGGGRVEKCLIYNNV

-736 FGIVSRSII
+736 FGIVSRCII
-745 TNNKARNGGGVYM
+745 ANNKARNGGGVYM
-758 KKGTQSNHAIL
+758 KKGKVADHAIL

-782 GAVYADQCGN
+782 GAVYADQSGN
-792 LTNNTI
+792 LIHNTI

-831 IIWNNRIKRTEGSLT
+831 IIWNNGIKRPEGSLASSAT
-846 TTPGQQAQI
+846 QQAQI
-855 YAANATADK
+855 YASNATAAN

-877 TVWNNVYQSGTRS
+877 AVWNNVYQSGTIS
-890 LGTNAADC
+890 LGANAADC

-911 SWNQIIGCIGLQSS
+911 SWNQIIDCIGLQSS

-933 PTKNGS
+933 PTKNGAS
-939 VLRSAGLPEYMFDAE
+939 LRSSGLPQYMFDAE

-959 DADIV
+959 AADII
-964 GDIFQTT
+964 GAIFNSY
-971 TIGAYYSDVVD
+971 TIGAYYSKVVD

-999 VDPNASKADGKGSS
+999 VDPNGSKADGDGSS
-1013 WSDNASSL
+1013 WSNNAPSL
-1021 HEALVYF
+1021 HEALVFF
-1028 EYFTLPAAWS
+1028 ENFTLPATKS
-1038 FSKLNVETPE
+1038 FNTLNVETPDD
-1048 AYPGQNSIKLTSD
+1048 YPGQNSITLNPD

-1073 IQPEFSYD
+1073 IQPEYSYD
-1081 ANDASAVSHRIP
+1081 NNDARSVSHRIP

-1120 IKNCRTEFDGRYT
+1120 IKNHRTEFDGRYT
-1133 IGALSGHSHHTVRV
+1133 IGALSGHSYHTVRV
-1147 QNGANVTFDGIAV
+1147 QNGADVTFDGVAV
-1160 TGGNATENAT
+1160 TGGNATENST
-1170 IHTGAGVLLYNGAS
+1170 IHTGAGVLLFNGAR

-1193 NNQAYTGPAVGAT
+1193 NNRAYTGPAVGAT
-1206 TLADKVKLVMR
+1206 TLADNVKLVMR
-1217 NCVVNNNTVVPSP
+1217 NCVVNNNTVVESQ
-1230 ENAVGGDDPWL
+1230 EKAASDDPWL
-1241 LSIMPENMEFNHVTV
+1241 LSITPKDIEFNHVTI

-1263 PQDNVLNRNAKTS
+1263 PQDSVLNRNARTS
-1276 YALGNQYPL
+1276 YALGNQYPA
-1285 GTVSTSCNNTLLD
+1285 GTVTTYCNNTLSD
-1298 IASTGKDGAANF
+1298 IASLGKDGAANF
-1310 SNPSINVGAAESG
+1310 SNPSVNCGAAESG

-1342 QEVINKAAATTD
+1342 QVVINKAAANAD

-1361 SNDRD
+1361 NDERD

-1405 ETDGKPDFSLI
+1405 ETDGKPDFSLL
-1416 KNNPRVVYNGKSWDT
+1416 KNNPGVVYNGKSWDT

-1441 LYMDKA
+1441 LNMDKL
-1447 DNSIYVLDNGMML
+1447 DNSIYVLKDGMML
-1460 AATFDNSNYSTYL
+1460 AATYDNLNYSTYL
-1473 GKTTNPVRTEP
+1473 GTTTTPVRTEP

-1496 IAQNRVNTYTSTSL
+1496 LVPDWTGNY
-1510 QKVWDKYYQGNTNQL
+1510 QKTAAGKKAWDKYYQGNTNQW
-1525 DKQGD
+1525 DWAHSTGN
-1530 TYYNSIN
+1530 YNSIN
-1537 NDRKERYISGLQLA
+1537 NDRKERYVSGLQLA
-1551 VEMAA
+1551 VEIAA

-1561 HKNDP
+1561 HKNDA

-1593 VYGGFPKDGTPGE
+1593 VYGGFPKEGTPGE

-1620 SADAGRT
+1620 LADASRT

-1643 YRNANDELNISGDN
+1643 TGSTSDNLDISSFANEIVNKCAADATN
-1657 GGTNKVAMDIITE
+1657 GAT
-1670 CASDASGWWSKKAG
+1670 G

-1702 NVAGNG
+1702 HVAGDG
-1708 NGNAYMGNEYRCY
+1708 NNSAYNGNEYRCY
-1721 ESGSWYWKKY
+1721 DTEYYWKNY
-1731 TNGDKPGAYKEYKDV
+1731 VGGNKPSVYKEYKDV

-1757 LINYMAN
+1757 IINYMAN

-1802 GANSTISN
+1802 GAYSTISN
-1810 SFILNNLTT
+1810 SFVLNNLTT
-1819 DKNAITATDWK
+1819 DYNAKTMSNWSDGYVGAGVYNRTGNFG
-1830 DDNAVNNS
+1830 DN
-1838 NLYRLGDGDDY
+1838 DDY

-1869 VISHQIE
+1869 VVSHLTQ

-1889 FYNNTVAYNTSRRN
+1889 FYNNTVAYNTSRLN
-1903 GAGIEQWASAGNAT
+1903 GAGIEQWASGGNAT

-1930 YGNKSTDFPDN
+1930 YGNKSTDFPYN

-1963 KNSLAGVWNESG
+1963 KNSTAGVWNESG
-1975 SGSNA
+1975 GSNA

-1996 SEESANNPFAAGD
+1996 SEESSCNPFAAGD
-2009 NARKTNDYRLKADTP
+2009 NARKTNDYRLSSSTK
-2024 CMNGGTDNLNQNKE
+2024 CMNGGTDNLNQNNE
-2038 ENKVDLPLTDMDYS
+2038 ELKVHLPLTDMDYS

-2068 AYSNIAYE
+2068 TYSNIAYE

-2095 GRNPENAACAEKLQK
+2095 GCDPENAACAEKLQK

-2121 KKAGDTKF
+2121 KKSGDTAF
-2129 SAINKFVVK
+2129 SAIKKFVVK
-2138 VAGYNMNNASEGFI
+2138 VAGYNMNNSSEGFI

-2164 QSYTFVIP
+2164 QSYTYLIP

-2188 VSETVGTVT
+2188 VSETAGTET
-2197 TQKIKLVGYNWH
+2197 IKKIKLVGYNWY
-2209 DDNRNVFDG
+2209 DDNRNVWDG
-2218 WRKQADGTLA
+2218 WRKLTDGTLA

-2256 FGLWPTDDLQKWS
+2256 FGSWPTGDLQKWS
-2269 QEAVSDRATIDGC
+2269 QEAVSSSATIDGC

-2290 TNDGHKALGG
+2290 TNDGHKAFGG

-2308 HVRNCIIAGNKAVRG
+2308 HVRNCVISHNKAVRG

-2335 GTKIDKNEA
+2335 GTMIDENEA
-2344 RTGAGMYVDNG
+2344 RVGAGMYVDNG
-2355 DTKEGTPDNRAYVM
+2355 DTKDGTPDNRAYVM

-2397 VVWGNSA
+2397 VVWGNFA
-2404 SSDKNLSGIADKD
+2404 ASDKNLSGISDRD
-2417 FEDTKLYGSVSGNK
+2417 FKDTKLYGSVDGTN
-2431 AATGREYPF
+2431 AVTGREYPF

-2445 ETFKLKS
+2445 ETFKIKS
-2452 KHPNISMTSENT
+2452 NHPNISMTSENT
-2464 RYFLSGDMYVPRPFS
+2464 RYFRSGDTYVPRPFS

-2486 DNATMLDVW
+2486 DNATMLNVW

-2509 EFAVTNLQNKLTV
+2509 EFAVSNLQNKLTV

-2528 LAATENLFTRLFVS
+2528 LAATDNLFTRLFVS

-2576 RKMRASAK
+2576 RKMRASGK

-2637 ELYCTGKGLVDE
+2637 ELYCTGKGLVYE

-2676 NTSKY
+2676 NTSTY

-2720 YDDKQYSDADKKKK
+2720 YDDKTYAEADKAKK

-2759 ESGKERLNEVGH
+2759 DSSGKELLNEVGH

-2817 EAVADSRKRSESG
+2817 EAIADSRMRSEAG
-2830 KGGAVH
+2830 KGGALH

-2842 NTYGSFYTANSLYVN
+2842 NAYGSFYTANSLYVN
-2857 NGAEPSLDGSG
+2857 NSAEPLHDGTG
-2868 DGMGGAI
+2868 DSMGGAI
-2875 YFNVGNGASI
+2875 YFNVGNDATN

-2890 MNSIV
+2890 MNSIA

-2900 TLGAGM
+2900 TKGAGM

-2913 DGEHFACNSVVWGNK
+2913 EGKHFSCNSVVWGNK
-2928 ADKGQQM
+2928 ADKSQQM

-2949 NLDPKTDYQEVT
+2949 NLNPKTDYTDVT
-2961 REDGSVVRTLV
+2961 REDGSVVRTLI
-2972 NDNIVLSPDNM
+2972 NDNIVLSTDNM

-3022 VLKKDA
+3022 VLKKDNL
-3028 SGNFTDETGTY
+3028 GNFNNETGSY
-3039 YDFWKNV
+3039 YDFWNNV

-3054 FAADYGINRYMLRR
+3054 FAADYGISRYMLRR
-3068 QSSMNSNGTVSDTQ
+3068 QSNMNSNSTVSDTH

-3095 DGTPADKTIDIGLY
+3095 DGTLADKTIDIGLY
-3109 EYQYKVDFRKLI
+3109 EYQYKIDFRKLI
-3121 GVYIGTTEQ
+3121 GVYIGNTEQ

-3149 IAMANPDGAVNKDDG
+3149 IAMANPDGAVSTGGED
-3164 YKKRTV
+3164 KKRTV

-3178 SPTLHA
+3178 SPTLYA

-3192 SENDEWGESVTIK
+3192 SESDKWGESVTIK

-3223 QTVMVPSKLPIL
+3223 QTVIVPSKLPIL

-3250 TIEGLTFTNDYGRGL
+3250 TIEGLTFSNDYGRGL
-3265 RVQVDNNQGS
+3265 RAQVDDDRGS

-3283 RENVGSGMFVP
+3283 RENVGSGMFVA

-3349 GPAIAASPTTTEFGV
+3349 GPAIASSPKTTEFGEA
-3364 GSLNETRVFNSVSW
+3364 SLKDTRVFNSVSW
-3378 QNEDNKTDI
+3378 QNEDNKTDL
-3387 TQNEDGTTTIATG
+3387 TQLADGTTEIKPG
-3400 SIYANGG
+3400 SIYAPGG
-3407 AFCSDIQVDNT
+3407 VFWSDITGIKGTDFT
-3418 ATATNNNKAFA
+3418 HNNKAFA
-3429 YHYDEGNLPVG
+3429 YHYADG
-3440 KINGPANAD
+3440 KVRDGVVNGPANAD
-3449 AMYGPNF
+3449 AMNGPNF

-3485 LGYDEA
+3485 LGYDDA

-3601 EKSAMDE
+3601 EKSASDE
-3608 TTAGAKKVASDL
+3608 TTDGAKKVVSDL
-3620 LSNRHGAF
+3620 LGKRHGAF
-3628 ESGYSMSKIGSL
+3628 ESGYSMSKIKNL
-3640 TMNAD
+3640 TIDAD
-3645 AVVDGFDVT
+3645 AVVDGFDITV
-3654 ASAQLR
+3654 SAQLR
-3660 KGLLGGSLVECNVTG
+3660 KGLLGGALVECNVTG
-3675 TGEGVLYN
+3675 KGDGVLYN
-3683 SLVYDSNWEQTA
+3683 SLVYDSKWEQTA
-3695 KPSAISPLTVSGV
+3695 KPSAISQLTVSGV

-3719 QNVSTDASHKFSF
+3719 ENVSTDASHKFSF
-3732 MPNLL
+3732 MPDLL

-3743 APGWKQGEA
+3743 APGWKCDKA
-3752 VTGNVSVADTI
+3752 VTGTVSVADTI

-3769 PSSLLYR
+3769 PSSLRYR
-3776 CYQLNDDDNA
+3776 CYQLNDDDND
-3786 NLDRWDNQS
+3786 NLDRWDKTS

-3803 CIDKVGHAYDVL
+3803 CIYKVGHAYDVL

-3833 VIKDGETT
+3833 VLVDGETK

-3867 AVYPNPGTGYNA
+3867 GVYPNPGTDYNA

-3892 GLRSHSNW
+3892 GLRSRNNW

-3908 EREFENGQSQ
+3908 ERDFENGQSQ

-3924 LVDHVTNSDRFKAY
+3924 TVDHVTNSNHFKAY

-3951 YNATD
+3951 YNAND
-3956 GAWIAADRLSN
+3956 GAWIDADRLSY

-3976 GETAKFTARFY
+3976 RARTKFTARFY
-3987 SQQFGEHPKW
+3987 SKQLDEHPKW
-3997 QITGDNQNVTLQQ
+3997 QITGNNLNVTLQQ

-4039 SPYICSMNYKDMEY
+4039 SPYICSMNYNDMEY

-4076 ATQAGHIPPFDAV
+4076 AEQAGHIPPFDAV

-4100 KFSVAQSIGVS
+4100 KFSVEQSTDVL
-4111 GEAYASATRMAV
+4111 GEAYASTTRMAV

-4137 VHADEFAFQAV
+4137 NVSDEFAFQAV

-4183 SLLTA
+4183 SLLSA
-4188 LDEEGEVKIGVSVPE
+4188 LDEEGEVQIGVSVPE

-4221 AVLLKDAA
+4221 AVLLKDAS

-4237 EGDYTFSATAKGEH
+4237 EGSYTFSATAKGEQ
-4251 NNRFLIAFRKTADAD
+4251 NNRFSIAFRKTADAD

>member
-1 MLKIIKNGIAAA
+1 MAVA
-13 ALLIMPLALNAQTNY
+13 ALMAMPLALNAQNKY
-28 YVKAPHDLGTA
+28 YVKAPHDLTPA
-39 TSGVTAD
+39 TPEGTAD

-95 LPSGVRMYGGFKGDE
+95 LPSGVRMYGGFKGNE
-110 TEIIPDH
+110 TEINPEH

-154 TWLLFPQNSTRKD
+154 TWLLFPQNPTRRD
-167 NASHVVTMSLA
+167 NASHVVTMNLA
-178 PTAGNLNAGNDP
+178 PTAVNPNAGNYP
-190 TVLNGFYIVGGNASD
+190 TVLNGFYIVGGSASD
-205 NADSNGGGVYITDAN
+205 NADSYGGGVYITDAG

-226 GERGYDVARCFF
+226 GARGYDVSRCFF
-238 TNNYAVRG
+238 TNNYAERG
-246 GGIYVSANVKPKAL
+246 GGIYVAANVKPNAN
-260 KRAYIRYNTLF
+260 RSAYIRYNTLF
-271 NNVAGTRGADDN
+271 NNVAGTRGADEN

-296 TNNLVYCNTNGGMRV
+296 VNNLVYCNTNGGMCV
-311 SELTTIVNNTISRN
+311 SEQTTVVNNTISRN
-325 NSAGIDHTFPS
+325 NCAGIDHVSPDVN
-336 KSNKLTVYNSIV
+336 NKLTVYNSIV
-348 WGNDRLNKYQPAP
+348 WGNDRLNKYHPAP
-361 QFRNSAYYTHR
+361 QFRNGAYYTHR
-372 GEGDPG
+372 GEADPG
-378 NGTDVILEESN
+378 DDTNVLLEESN
-389 NSADGSTP
+389 NSTDGATP
-397 NFKQPATSP
+397 NFKDPATSP
-406 IYDRSYS
+406 IYDRSYT
-413 WTVTDYPKWSYA
+413 WTVTDYPQWSYA

-439 QYNSKTWG
+439 QYNSGTWG

-454 SRFGTDDNKN
+454 NRFGTDDDKN

-489 DGGSDDND
+489 KGGNDDND
-497 GLTWDKAYASPQ
+497 GLTWATAYASPQ
-509 KAINALNDG
+509 KAIDALNDG

-566 IDERDG
+566 LDQRDG
-572 YYEGSGDGQPNRDPQ
+572 YYDEEPDYQPNRDSQ
-587 YTWKFRDEYRT
+587 YTWKFRNEYRT
-598 IFQGESYTAP
+598 IFQGQSYTAP
-608 TWNPTK
+608 VWNSTK

-641 NKVGMFD
+641 NKVAMFD
-648 KETVLDGVTIEGGRL
+648 KETVLDGVTLEGGRH
-663 TVESGSVSQGY
+663 TVESGSVSEGY

-692 CVVRYCSAAG
+692 CVVRYCYAAG

-708 NGGGRVEQCLIYNNV
+708 NGGGRVEKCLIYNNV
-723 NTSGDGG
+723 NASGDGG

-736 FGIVSRSII
+736 FGIVSRCII

-758 KKGTQSNHAIL
+758 KKGNVADHAIL

-782 GAVYADQCGN
+782 GAVYADQSGN
-792 LTNNTI
+792 LIHNTI

-831 IIWNNRIKRTEGSLT
+831 IIWNNGIKRPEGSLASSAT
-846 TTPGQQAQI
+846 QQAQI
-855 YAANATADK
+855 YASNATAAN

-877 TVWNNVYQSGTRS
+877 AVWNNVYQSGTIS
-890 LGTNAADC
+890 LGGNAADC
-898 VFKLNDNGAAQYG
+898 VFKLNDVGAEQYG
-911 SWNQIIGCIGLQSS
+911 SWKQIIDCIGLQSS
-925 WNTIDYYW
+925 WDTIDYYW
-933 PTKNGS
+933 PTKNGAS
-939 VLRSAGLPEYMFDAE
+939 LRSSGLPQYMFDAE

-959 DADIV
+959 AADIV
-964 GDIFQTT
+964 GNIFNSY
-971 TIGAYYSDVVD
+971 TIGAYYSKVVD

-999 VDPNASKADGKGSS
+999 VDPNGSKADGNGSS
-1013 WSDNASSL
+1013 WRNNASSL
-1021 HEALVYF
+1021 HEALVFF
-1028 EYFTLPAAWS
+1028 EGFTLPAALS
-1038 FSKLNVETPE
+1038 FSKLNVETPD
-1048 AYPGQNSIKLTSD
+1048 AYPGQKSIKLDPAT
-1061 NTIFEICLREGN
+1061 TIFEICLREGD
-1073 IQPEFSYD
+1073 IQPEYSYD
-1081 ANDASAVSHRIP
+1081 ANDARSVSHRIP

-1107 ASANATPTDADRD
+1107 ASVNATPTDADRD

-1133 IGALSGHSHHTVRV
+1133 IGALSGHSYHTVRV
-1147 QNGANVTFDGIAV
+1147 QNGANVTFDGVAV
-1160 TGGNATENAT
+1160 TGGNATENST
-1170 IHTGAGVLLYNGAS
+1170 IHTGAGVLLFDGAR

-1193 NNQAYTGPAVGAT
+1193 NNRAYTGPAVGAT
-1206 TLADKVKLVMR
+1206 TLADDVKLVMR
-1217 NCVVNNNTVVPSP
+1217 NCVINNNTVVESQ
-1230 ENAVGGDDPWL
+1230 EKAGGDDPWL
-1241 LSIMPENMEFNHVTV
+1241 LSMQPQYMEFNHVTI

-1263 PQDNVLNRNAKTS
+1263 PQDELLNRKARTS
-1276 YALGNQYPL
+1276 YALGNQYPA
-1285 GTVSTSCNNTLLD
+1285 GTVTKSCNNTFLD

-1310 SNPSINVGAAESG
+1310 SNPSVNCGAAESG

-1342 QEVINKAAATTD
+1342 QVVINKAAVNAD

-1361 SNDRD
+1361 NDERD

-1405 ETDGKPDFSLI
+1405 EIDGTPDFNLL
-1416 KNNPRVVYNGKSWDT
+1416 NEHPGVVYNGKSWDT

-1441 LYMDKA
+1441 LNMDNA
-1447 DNSIYVLDNGMML
+1447 DNSIYVLKDGMML
-1460 AATFDNSNYSTYL
+1460 AATYDNSNYSTYL
-1473 GKTTNPVRTEP
+1473 GTTTTPVRTEP
-1484 YYGPASGHYTRF
+1484 YYGPVSGHYTRF
-1496 IAQNRVNTYTSTSL
+1496 LVPDWTGNYQNTAAGR
-1510 QKVWDKYYQGNTNQL
+1510 KAWDKYYQGNTNQW
-1525 DKQGD
+1525 DWARSTGN
-1530 TYYNSIN
+1530 YNSIN

-1551 VEMAA
+1551 VEIAA

-1561 HKNDP
+1561 HKNDA

-1593 VYGGFPKDGTPGE
+1593 VYGGFPKNGNPGE

-1620 SADAGRT
+1620 SADEHRT

-1643 YRNANDELNISGDN
+1643 TGSTSDDLDISSFANEIVNKCADDA
-1657 GGTNKVAMDIITE
+1657 TN
-1670 CASDASGWWSKKAG
+1670 DATG

-1702 NVAGNG
+1702 HVAGNS
-1708 NGNAYMGNEYRCY
+1708 NGAPYYANEYRCFS
-1721 ESGSWYWKKY
+1721 SGTYWKNY
-1731 TNGDKPGAYKEYKDV
+1731 VGGNKPSVYKEYEDV

-1757 LINYMAN
+1757 IINYMAN

-1802 GANSTISN
+1802 GANSKISN
-1810 SFILNNLTT
+1810 SFILKNLTT
-1819 DKNAITATDWK
+1819 DYNAKTM
-1830 DDNAVNNS
+1830 NNWS
-1838 NLYRLGDGDDY
+1838 DGYVGAGLYNRTGGFGDYDDY

-1869 VISHQIE
+1869 VVSYLTQ

-1930 YGNKSTDFPDN
+1930 YGNKSTDFPNN
-1941 PQVSSTSVGTFK
+1941 PQVSSTSIGTFK

-1963 KNSLAGVWNESG
+1963 KDSYVGVWNERG
-1975 SGSNA
+1975 KGN
-1980 DEKLYSSA
+1980 DTPENLYSSD
-1988 NGNIIYKG
+1988 NGNVVFKG

-2009 NARKTNDYRLKADTP
+2009 NARKTNDYRLSSTTP
-2024 CMNGGTDNLNQNKE
+2024 CMNGGTDNLNQNNE
-2038 ENKVDLPLTDMDYS
+2038 VLKVDLPLTDMDYS

-2068 AYSNIAYE
+2068 TYSNIAYE

-2095 GRNPENAACAEKLQK
+2095 GRNPENAACADKLQK

-2121 KKAGDTKF
+2121 KKAGDAAF
-2129 SAINKFVVK
+2129 SAIKKFVVK

-2188 VSETVGTVT
+2188 VSQTTGTVT

-2256 FGLWPTDDLQKWS
+2256 FGSWPTDDLQKWS
-2269 QEAVSDRATIDGC
+2269 QEAVSSSATIDGC

-2404 SSDKNLSGIADKD
+2404 ASDKNLSGIADKD

-2445 ETFKLKS
+2445 ETFKIKS

-2509 EFAVTNLQNKLTV
+2509 EFAVSNLQNKLTV

-2528 LAATENLFTRLFVS
+2528 LAAVDNLFTRLFVS

-2576 RKMRASAK
+2576 RKMRASGK
-2584 ATDDTHFEILLAKG
+2584 ATDETHFEILLAKG

-2609 STKLDNDMRMCSFSI
+2609 STKLDNDLRMCSFSI

-2637 ELYCTGKGLVDE
+2637 ELYCTGKRLVDE

-2676 NTSKY
+2676 NTSTY

-2720 YDDKQYSDADKKKK
+2720 YDGKKYAEADKAKR

-2759 ESGKERLNEVGH
+2759 ESGKEILNEVGH

-2817 EAVADSRKRSESG
+2817 EAIADSRMRSESG
-2830 KGGAVH
+2830 KGGALH

-2842 NTYGSFYTANSLYVN
+2842 NAYGSFYTANSLYVN
-2857 NGAEPSLDGSG
+2857 NSAEPSLDGTG

-2875 YFNVGNGASI
+2875 YFNVGNDATN

-2890 MNSIV
+2890 MNSIA

-2900 TLGAGM
+2900 TKGAGM
-2906 YWNGKIL
+2906 YWNGKII
-2913 DGEHFACNSVVWGNK
+2913 DDKHFACNSVVWGNK

-2944 SDVFV
+2944 SDVFA
-2949 NLDPKTDYQEVT
+2949 NLDPVADYKDVT
-2961 REDGSVVRTLV
+2961 REDGCVVRTLI
-2972 NDNIVLSPDNM
+2972 NDNIVLSTDNM

-3022 VLKKDA
+3022 VLKKDD
-3028 SGNFTDETGTY
+3028 SGNFTDEKGSY

-3054 FAADYGINRYMLRR
+3054 FAADYGISRYMLRR
-3068 QSSMNSNGTVSDTQ
+3068 QSNMNSNSTVSDTQ

-3095 DGTPADKTIDIGLY
+3095 DGTLADKTIDIGLY
-3109 EYQYKVDFRKLI
+3109 EYQYKIDFRKLI
-3121 GVYIGTTEQ
+3121 GVYIGNTEQ

-3192 SENDEWGESVTIK
+3192 SESKEWGESVTIK

-3223 QTVMVPSKLPIL
+3223 QTVIIPSKLPIL

-3250 TIEGLTFTNDYGRGL
+3250 TIEGLTFSNDYGRGL
-3265 RVQVDNNQGS
+3265 RAQVDEAQGS

-3283 RENVGSGMFVP
+3283 RENVGSGMFVA
-3294 QNKGKVLIYNTVF
+3294 QNMGKVLIYNTVF

-3349 GPAIAASPTTTEFGV
+3349 GPAIASSPKTDEFGEA
-3364 GSLNETRVFNSVSW
+3364 SLKDTRVFNSVSW
-3378 QNEDNKTDI
+3378 QNEDNKTDL
-3387 TQNEDGTTTIATG
+3387 TQLADGTTEIKPG
-3400 SIYANGG
+3400 SIYAPDGVF
-3407 AFCSDIQVDNT
+3407 ASDIIGIEGTDFT
-3418 ATATNNNKAFA
+3418 HNNKAFA
-3429 YHYDEGNLPVG
+3429 YYYADG
-3440 KINGPANAD
+3440 KVPDGVVNGPANAD
-3449 AMYGPNF
+3449 AMNGPNF

-3491 KITAAKPAIPDTEVE
+3491 KIKDANPAIPDTEVE

-3561 AGLYSRRNEDDSYV
+3561 AGLYSRRNGNDSYV

-3601 EKSAMDE
+3601 EKSASDE
-3608 TTAGAKKVASDL
+3608 ITDEAKKVVSDL
-3620 LSNRHGAF
+3620 LGKRHGAF
-3628 ESGYSMSKIGSL
+3628 ESGYSMSKIKNL
-3640 TMNAD
+3640 TIDAD
-3645 AVVDGFDVT
+3645 AVVDGFDIT

-3660 KGLLGGSLVECNVTG
+3660 KGLLGGALVECNVTG
-3675 TGEGVLYN
+3675 TGDGVLYN
-3683 SLVYDSNWEQTA
+3683 SLVYDSKWEQTA
-3695 KPSAISPLTVSGV
+3695 KPSAISQLTVSGV

-3719 QNVSTDASHKFSF
+3719 QNVSTDASRKFSF

-3743 APGWKQGEA
+3743 APGWKQDEA

-3769 PSSLLYR
+3769 PSLLRYR
-3776 CYQLNDDDNA
+3776 CYQLNDDDND
-3786 NLDRWDNQS
+3786 NLDRWAKTS
-3795 VQYAAAKM
+3795 TQYAAAQM

-3841 TINSA
+3841 TISSA

-3867 AVYPNPGTGYNA
+3867 GVYPNPGTGYNA

-3892 GLRSHSNW
+3892 GLRSRNNW

-3908 EREFENGQSQ
+3908 ERDFENGQSQ

-3924 LVDHVTNSDRFKAY
+3924 TVDRVTNSGCFKAY

-3987 SQQFGEHPKW
+3987 SKQLDEHPIW

-4015 PWSSPADGGAKFTHK
+4015 PWSKPADGGAKFTHK

-4076 ATQAGHIPPFDAV
+4076 AEQAGHIPPFDAV

-4100 KFSVAQSIGVS
+4100 KFSVAQSTDVS
-4111 GEAYASATRMAV
+4111 GEAYASTTRMAV

-4137 VHADEFAFQAV
+4137 NVSDEFAFQAV

-4183 SLLTA
+4183 SLLSA
-4188 LDEEGEVKIGVSVPE
+4188 LDEEGEVQIGVSVPE

-4237 EGDYTFSATAKGEH
+4237 EGSYTFSATAKGEQ
-4251 NNRFLIAFRKTADAD
+4251 NNRFSIAFRKTADAD

-4272 SRVAADRIRIVG
+4272 SRVAADRIRILG

>member
-1 MLKIIKNGIAAA
+1 MAAA
-13 ALLIMPLALNAQTNY
+13 ALMAMPLALNAQSKY
-28 YVKAPHDLGTA
+28 YVKAPHDLPSA
-39 TSGVTAD
+39 TPEGTAD

-53 ISLQDALNKAKA
+53 ISLQQALAKVKA

-73 YTAGEATG
+73 YTASEATG
-81 KAFYYTVPDAKGFV
+81 KAFYYTVPNAKGFV
-95 LPSGVRMYGGFKGDE
+95 LPSGVRMYGGFAGNE
-110 TEIIPDH
+110 TEINPDH
-117 LDAPDKDPRSCV
+117 LDNPADDPRSCV

-144 DIDCNDTVSD
+144 DIDFNDTVSD
-154 TWLLFPQNSTRKD
+154 TWLLFPQNPTRRD

-178 PTAGNLNAGNDP
+178 PTAGNLNTNSDP
-190 TVLNGFYIVGGNASD
+190 TVLNGFYIVGGSASD
-205 NADSNGGGVYITDAN
+205 PADSYGGGVYIADAG

-226 GERGYDVARCFF
+226 GERGYDVSRCFF

-246 GGIYVSANVKPKAL
+246 GAIYVDANVKPNANR
-260 KRAYIRYNTLF
+260 RAYIRYNTLF

-296 TNNLVYCNTNGGMRV
+296 VNNLVYCNINGGMRV
-311 SELTTIVNNTISRN
+311 SEATTVVNNTISRN
-325 NSAGIDHTFPS
+325 NSAGIDHVSPNDN
-336 KSNKLTVYNSIV
+336 NKLTVYNTIV
-348 WGNDRLNKYQPAP
+348 WGNHRLNKYSPAP
-361 QFRNSAYYTHR
+361 HFSHGAYYTHR
-372 GEGDPG
+372 GEDDPG
-378 NGTDVILEESN
+378 DDDTNVVLEESN
-389 NSADGSTP
+389 NAADGATP
-397 NFKQPATSP
+397 NFKDPVTSAR
-406 IYDRSYS
+406 YDRSYI
-413 WTVTDYPKWSYA
+413 WTTTDYPKWSYA

-439 QYNSKTWG
+439 QYNSTSWG

-454 SRFGTDDNKN
+454 SRFGTADNN
-464 TTIDIGAYAYTKVP
+464 TTTIDIGAYAYTKVP

-489 DGGSDDND
+489 NGGNDDND
-497 GLTWDKAYASPQ
+497 GLTWATAYASPQ

-530 TYAPSAHITEDTN
+530 TYAPSTHITEDNN

-572 YYEGSGDGQPNRDPQ
+572 YYEGSDDTHPNRDPQ
-587 YTWKFRDEYRT
+587 YTWKFRDQYRT
-598 IFQGESYTAP
+598 IFQGQSYKLSD
-608 TWNPTK
+608 WNPTK

-641 NKVGMFD
+641 NKVAMFD
-648 KETVLDGVTIEGGRL
+648 KETVLDGVTIEGGKH

-686 NSILRN
+686 NAILRD
-692 CVVRYCSAAG
+692 CVVRYCSASG

-708 NGGGRVEQCLIYNNV
+708 NGGGRVEKCLIYNNV
-723 NTSGDGG
+723 NTTGDGG

-736 FGIVSRSII
+736 FGIVSRCII
-745 TNNKARNGGGVYM
+745 TNNKAHNGGGVYM

-846 TTPGQQAQI
+846 TTPAQQAQI

-877 TVWNNVYQSGTRS
+877 AVWNNVYQSGTRS

-911 SWNQIIGCIGLQSS
+911 SWNQIIGCIGLQST

-964 GDIFQTT
+964 GNIFDSY
-971 TIGAYYSDVVD
+971 TIGAYYSDVVN

-994 VVRLY
+994 VLRLY
-999 VDPNASKADGKGSS
+999 VDPNGSKADGNGSS
-1013 WSDNASSL
+1013 WSNNAPSL
-1021 HEALVYF
+1021 HDALVFF
-1028 EYFTLPAAWS
+1028 ENRSLPEPWA

-1048 AYPGQNSIKLTSD
+1048 AYHGQNSIKLTSE

-1081 ANDASAVSHRIP
+1081 ANDASSVSHRIP

-1120 IKNCRTEFDGRYT
+1120 IQNHRTEFDGRYT

-1170 IHTGAGVLLYNGAS
+1170 IHTGGGVLLYNGAS

-1193 NNQAYTGPAVGAT
+1193 NNRAFTGPAVGAT
-1206 TLADKVKLVMR
+1206 TLADNVKLVMR
-1217 NCVVNNNTVVPSP
+1217 NCVINNNTVVESK
-1230 ENAVGGDDPWL
+1230 ENTGGDDPWL
-1241 LSIMPENMEFNHVTV
+1241 ISVDPKYMEFNHVTI

-1263 PQDNVLNRNAKTS
+1263 PQKEYLNPNAKTS
-1276 YALGNQYPL
+1276 YAVGNQYPA
-1285 GTVSTSCNNTLLD
+1285 GTVTASCNNTFLN

-1310 SNPSINVGAAESG
+1310 SNPSVNCGAAESG

-1342 QEVINKAAATTD
+1342 QVVINKAAVAAD
-1354 DMSVDIY
+1354 DMSVDLY
-1361 SNDRD
+1361 RNDRD

-1405 ETDGKPDFSLI
+1405 EIDGTPDFNLL
-1416 KNNPRVVYNGKSWDT
+1416 NEHPGVVYNGKSWDT

-1441 LYMDKA
+1441 LNMDNA
-1447 DNSIYVLDNGMML
+1447 DNSIYVLNNGMML
-1460 AATFDNSNYSTYL
+1460 AATYDNSNYSTYL
-1473 GKTTNPVRTEP
+1473 GTTTTPVRTEP

-1496 IAQNRVNTYTSTSL
+1496 LVPDWTGNYQNTAAGR
-1510 QKVWDKYYQGNTNQL
+1510 KAWDKYYQGNTNQW
-1525 DKQGD
+1525 DWAYSTGN
-1530 TYYNSIN
+1530 YNSIN

-1561 HKNDP
+1561 HKNDA

-1593 VYGGFPKDGTPGE
+1593 VYGGFPKDGNPGE

-1620 SADAGRT
+1620 SADKDRKKA
-1627 KSDYETIL
+1627 DYETIL

-1643 YRNANDELNISGDN
+1643 TGTTSDNLDISSFA
-1657 GGTNKVAMDIITE
+1657 TDIVNE
-1670 CASDASGWWSKKAG
+1670 CADDVTNNATG

-1702 NVAGNG
+1702 HVAGNS
-1708 NGNAYMGNEYRCY
+1708 NGAPYCANEYRCFS
-1721 ESGSWYWKKY
+1721 SGRYWENY
-1731 TNGDKPGAYKEYKDV
+1731 VGGDKPSVYKEYADV

-1757 LINYMAN
+1757 IINYMAN

-1802 GANSTISN
+1802 GVNSKISN
-1810 SFILNNLTT
+1810 SFILKNLTT
-1819 DKNAITATDWK
+1819 DYNAKTMSDWS
-1830 DDNAVNNS
+1830 DGYVGAGSYN
-1838 NLYRLGDGDDY
+1838 RTGGFGDVDDY

-1869 VISHQIE
+1869 VVSHLAQ

-1889 FYNNTVAYNTSRRN
+1889 FYNNTVAYNSSSQN
-1903 GAGIEQWASAGNAT
+1903 GAGIEQWASANNAT

-1930 YGNKSTDFPDN
+1930 YGNKSTAFSDR
-1941 PQVSSTSVGTFK
+1941 PQVSSTSVDTFK

-1963 KNSLAGVWNESG
+1963 TNSTVGVWNEK

-1996 SEESANNPFAAGD
+1996 SEESSCNPFAAGD
-2009 NARKTNDYRLKADTP
+2009 DARNTNDYRLNSTTK
-2024 CMNGGTDNLNQNKE
+2024 CLNGGTDNLNQNNE
-2038 ENKVDLPLTDMDYS
+2038 VAEVYLPLTDMDYS

-2095 GRNPENAACAEKLQK
+2095 GRNPENAACADKLQK

-2121 KKAGDTKF
+2121 KKAGDTAF
-2129 SAINKFVVK
+2129 SKINKFVVK
-2138 VAGYNMNNASEGFI
+2138 VAGYNMNNASEGFV
-2152 YHPNTLADPSDP
+2152 YHPNTLADASDP
-2164 QSYTFVIP
+2164 QSYTYLIP

-2188 VSETVGTVT
+2188 VSQTVGTVT
-2197 TQKIKLVGYNWH
+2197 TQTIKLVGYNWY
-2209 DDNRNVFDG
+2209 DDKRNVFDG

-2256 FGLWPTDDLQKWS
+2256 FGSWPTDDLQKWS

-2308 HVRNCIIAGNKAVRG
+2308 HVRNCIIAGNKAIRG

-2404 SSDKNLSGIADKD
+2404 ASDKNLSGISDKD
-2417 FEDTKLYGSVSGNK
+2417 FEDTKLYSSVDGTK
-2431 AATGREYPF
+2431 ASTGREYPF

-2495 KKRFDVATYDMRSV
+2495 KERFDVATYDMRSV
-2509 EFAVTNLQNKLTV
+2509 EFAVSNLQNKLTV

-2528 LAATENLFTRLFVS
+2528 LAAIDNLFTRLFVS

-2576 RKMRASAK
+2576 RKMRASGK

-2624 PVNTAL
+2624 PVNTSL
-2630 YGGFTGK
+2630 YGGFTGR

-2649 DFPGKPTGTFVADGK
+2649 EFTGKPTGTFVADGK

-2670 ERNKKE
+2670 ERNSKQ

-2720 YDDKQYSDADKKKK
+2720 YDDKTYQADEKAKK

-2753 SFLDFD
+2753 SFIDFD
-2759 ESGKERLNEVGH
+2759 DNGKERLNEVGH
-2771 GGGIYSNGVNVTLNR
+2771 GGGIYSHGVNVTLNR

-2805 DFSVLGSLVAGN
+2805 DLSILGSLVAGN
-2817 EAVADSRKRSESG
+2817 EAVADARKRSEGG
-2830 KGGAVH
+2830 KGGALH

-2857 NGAEPSLDGSG
+2857 NSAEPSLDGNG

-2875 YFNVGNGASI
+2875 YFNVGNGAST

-2890 MNSIV
+2890 INSIA

-2906 YWNGKIL
+2906 YWNGKISE
-2913 DGEHFACNSVVWGNK
+2913 GKHFSCNSVVWGNK

-2949 NLDPKTDYQEVT
+2949 NLDPKTDYVDVT
-2961 REDGSVVRTLV
+2961 REDGSVVRKLV
-2972 NDNIVLSPDNM
+2972 NDNIVLSTDNM
-2983 AIDGPRFTK
+2983 AIDGPRFAK

-3022 VLKKDA
+3022 VLEKDD
-3028 SGNFTDETGTY
+3028 SGNFTNETGSY

-3068 QSSMNSNGTVSDTQ
+3068 QSNTNTNGIASDTQ

-3095 DGTPADKTIDIGLY
+3095 DGTLADKTIDIGLY
-3109 EYQYKVDFRKLI
+3109 EYQYKLDFRKLI

-3149 IAMANPDGAVNKDDG
+3149 IAMANPDGAVNKGDG
-3164 YKKRTV
+3164 YRKRTV

-3192 SENDEWGESVTIK
+3192 SENNEWGESVTIK

-3211 GHGDKAQQDFSK
+3211 GHGDKALQDFSK
-3223 QTVMVPSKLPIL
+3223 QTVIVPSKLPIL

-3265 RVQVDNNQGS
+3265 RAQVDDARGS

-3283 RENVGSGMFVP
+3283 RENLGSGMFVA
-3294 QNKGKVLIYNTVF
+3294 QNMGKVLIYNTVF

-3319 TGEAAKVGNNAALV
+3319 TGEAAKVGNDAALV

-3349 GPAIAASPTTTEFGV
+3349 GPAIASSPTTTEFGAA
-3364 GSLNETRVFNSVSW
+3364 SLDNTRVFNSVSW
-3378 QNEDNKTDI
+3378 QNEDNKTDL
-3387 TQNEDGTTTIATG
+3387 TQLADGTTQIKAG
-3400 SIYANGG
+3400 SIYAPGG
-3407 AFCSDIQVDNT
+3407 VFESDITGIEST
-3418 ATATNNNKAFA
+3418 ALTRNNKAFA
-3429 YHYDEGNLPVG
+3429 YHYDDG
-3440 KINGPANAD
+3440 KVPSGVVNGPANAD
-3449 AMYGPNF
+3449 AMNGPNF
-3456 TNPAAKD
+3456 TDPAAKD

-3485 LGYDEA
+3485 LGYDDEA
-3491 KITAAKPAIPDTEVE
+3491 IKNANPAIPVIEVE
-3506 LANKRRLVGDA
+3506 LANKRRLVGEA

-3601 EKSAMDE
+3601 EKSASDE
-3608 TTAGAKKVASDL
+3608 TTGGANKVVSDL
-3620 LSNRHGAF
+3620 LGKRHGAF

-3645 AVVDGFDVT
+3645 AVVDGFDIT

-3660 KGLLGGSLVECNVTG
+3660 KGLLGGALVECNVTG

-3683 SLVYDSNWEQTA
+3683 SLVYDRNWEQTA
-3695 KPSAISPLTVSGV
+3695 KPSAISQLTVSGV

-3719 QNVSTDASHKFSF
+3719 ENVSTNASRKFSF
-3732 MPNLL
+3732 MPDLL

-3743 APGWKQGEA
+3743 APGWKRGEA
-3752 VTGNVSVADTI
+3752 VTGTVSVADTI

-3776 CYQLNDDDNA
+3776 CYQLNDNDND
-3786 NLDRWDNQS
+3786 NLDRWAKTS
-3795 VQYAAAKM
+3795 TQYAAAQE
-3803 CIDKVGHAYDVL
+3803 CINKVGHAYDVL

-3833 VIKDGETT
+3833 VLNGGETT
-3841 TINSA
+3841 TINAA

-3867 AVYPNPGTGYNA
+3867 GVYPDPGTGYNDK
-3879 NAYLAFLLLEHHA
+3879 AYLAFLLLEHHA
-3892 GLRSHSNW
+3892 GLRSHNNW

-3908 EREFENGQSQ
+3908 ERDFENGQSQ

-3924 LVDHVTNSDRFKAY
+3924 TVDHVTNSNRFKAY

-3951 YNATD
+3951 YNAKD
-3956 GAWIAADRLSN
+3956 GAWLAADRLSN
-3967 IGLALVPNA
+3967 IGLALVPNE
-3976 GETAKFTARFY
+3976 GETENFTARFY
-3987 SQQFGEHPKW
+3987 SKQLNEHPTW
-3997 QITGDNQNVTLQQ
+3997 QITGNNLNVTLQQ

-4100 KFSVAQSIGVS
+4100 KFSVAQTTDVS
-4111 GEAYASATRMAV
+4111 GEAYASTTRMAV
-4123 AIAPYAATRQASEA
+4123 AIAPYAATRQASDD
-4137 VHADEFAFQAV
+4137 VRADEFAFQAV

-4188 LDEEGEVKIGVSVPE
+4188 LDEEGEVQIGVSVPE

-4221 AVLLKDAA
+4221 AVLLKDASN
-4229 TGKAVDLL
+4229 GKAVDLL

-4251 NNRFLIAFRKTADAD
+4251 NNRFSIAFRKTADAD
-4266 ASRIYV
+4266 ASKIYV

>member
-1 MLKIIKNGIAAA
+1 MAAA
-13 ALLIMPLALNAQTNY
+13 ALMAMPLALNAQSKY
-28 YVKAPHDLGTA
+28 YVKASHDLPSA
-39 TSGVTAD
+39 TTESTAD

-53 ISLQDALNKAKA
+53 ISLQQALAKVKA

-73 YTAGEATG
+73 YTASEATS
-81 KAFYYTVPDAKGFV
+81 KAFYYIVPDSKGFV
-95 LPSGVRMYGGFKGDE
+95 LPSGVRMYGGFAGNE
-110 TEIIPDH
+110 TEINPEH
-117 LDAPDKDPRSCV
+117 LDDPADDPRSTAD
-129 GSDLSHMKYRSVLTA
+129 SDLSHMKYRSVLTA
-144 DIDCNDTVSD
+144 DIDCNDTVSE
-154 TWLLFPQNSTRKD
+154 TWLLYPQNSTRKD
-167 NASHVVTMSLA
+167 NARHVVTMSLA
-178 PTAGNLNAGNDP
+178 PTAGNLNAGSAP
-190 TVLNGFYIVGGNASD
+190 TVLNGFYIVGGSASGS
-205 NADSNGGGVYITDAN
+205 ADSYGGGVYIADAS

-226 GERGYDVARCFF
+226 GERGYDVSRCFF
-238 TNNYAVRG
+238 TNNYAGRG
-246 GGIYVSANVKPKAL
+246 GAIYVAANVKPKAGQ
-260 KRAYIRYNTLF
+260 RAYIRYNTLF

-289 AEGRADI
+289 AEGKATI
-296 TNNLVYCNTNGGMRV
+296 VNNLVYCNINGGMRV
-311 SELTTIVNNTISRN
+311 SEATTVVNNTISRN
-325 NSAGIDHTFPS
+325 NSAGIDHVSPNDN
-336 KSNKLTVYNSIV
+336 NKLTVYNTIV
-348 WGNDRLNKYQPAP
+348 WGNHRLNKYSPAP
-361 QFRNSAYYTHR
+361 HFSHGAYYTHR
-372 GEGDPG
+372 GEDDPG
-378 NGTDVILEESN
+378 DDTNVLLEESN
-389 NSADGSTP
+389 NAADGATP
-397 NFKQPATSP
+397 NFKDPVTSA
-406 IYDRSYS
+406 IYDRSYI
-413 WTVTDYPKWSYA
+413 WTTTDYPKWSYA
-425 IDYGSALIAKGDPT
+425 LDYGSALIAKGDPS

-454 SRFGTDDNKN
+454 SRFGTDDNKT
-464 TTIDIGAYAYTKVP
+464 TTIDIGAYAYAKVP

-489 DGGSDDND
+489 AGGNDDNN
-497 GLTWDKAYASPQ
+497 GLTWATAYASPQ
-509 KAINALNDG
+509 KAIDDLNDG

-530 TYAPSAHITEDTN
+530 TYAPSTNITGDHN

-566 IDERDG
+566 IDQRDG
-572 YYEGSGDGQPNRDPQ
+572 YYDDEADNDPNRDSQ
-587 YTWKFRDEYRT
+587 YTWKFRDKYRT
-598 IFQGESYTAP
+598 IFQGQSYKLSD
-608 TWNPTK
+608 WNSTK
-614 GEWVFSSGSYHVVW
+614 GEWTISSGSYHVVW
-628 FAPIAANGVGTAD
+628 FAPIAAHGVGTAD
-641 NKVGMFD
+641 NKVAMFD
-648 KETVLDGVTIEGGRL
+648 KETVLDGVTIEGGKH
-663 TVESGSVSQGY
+663 TVESGSVSEGY

-686 NSILRN
+686 NAILRN

-708 NGGGRVEQCLIYNNV
+708 NGGGRVEKCLIYNNV
-723 NTSGDGG
+723 NTTGDGG

-736 FGIVSRSII
+736 FGIVSRCIV
-745 TNNKARNGGGVYM
+745 TNNKAHNGGGVYM
-758 KKGTQSNHAIL
+758 KKGKVADHAIL

-782 GAVYADQCGN
+782 GAVYTDQSGN
-792 LTNNTI
+792 LIHNTI

-831 IIWNNRIKRTEGSLT
+831 IIWNNGIKRPEGSLASSAT
-846 TTPGQQAQI
+846 QQAQI
-855 YAANATADK
+855 YASNATAAN

-877 TVWNNVYQSGTRS
+877 AVWNNVYQSGTIS
-890 LGTNAADC
+890 LGANADEC
-898 VFKLNDNGAAQYG
+898 VFKLNDVGAQQYG
-911 SWNQIIGCIGLQSS
+911 SWNQIIDCLGLQSS
-925 WNTIDYYW
+925 WTSVDYYW
-933 PTKNGS
+933 PTKNGAS
-939 VLRSAGLPEYMFDAE
+939 LRSSGLPQYMFDAE
-954 LLFRP
+954 LLFFP
-959 DADIV
+959 AADIV
-964 GDIFQTT
+964 GDIFDSY
-971 TIGAYYSDVVD
+971 TIGAYYSDVVN
-982 FRPALLRRDGKD
+982 FHPALLRRDGKD

-999 VDPNASKADGKGSS
+999 VDPNGSKADGDGSS
-1013 WSDNASSL
+1013 WSNNAPSL
-1021 HEALVYF
+1021 HDALVFF
-1028 EYFTLPAAWS
+1028 ECFSLPATKS
-1038 FSKLNVETPE
+1038 FSNLNVETPE
-1048 AYPGQNSIKLTSD
+1048 AYSGQKSITLNPAT
-1061 NTIFEICLREGN
+1061 TIFEVCLREGS
-1073 IQPEFSYD
+1073 IQPEYSYD
-1081 ANDASAVSHRIP
+1081 DNDASSVSHRIP

-1120 IKNCRTEFDGRYT
+1120 IKNHRTEFDGRYT

-1147 QNGANVTFDGIAV
+1147 QKGADVTFDGVAV
-1160 TGGNATENAT
+1160 TGGNATENST
-1170 IHTGAGVLLYNGAS
+1170 IHTGAGVLLYNGAR

-1193 NNQAYTGPAVGAT
+1193 NNRAFTGPAVGAT
-1206 TLADKVKLVMR
+1206 TLADDVKLVMR
-1217 NCVVNNNTVVPSP
+1217 NCVINNNTVEVPA
-1230 ENAVGGDDPWL
+1230 ENAEGDNPWL
-1241 LSIMPENMEFNHVTV
+1241 ISVDPKYMEFNHVTIA
-1256 VNNIAWA
+1256 NNIAWA
-1263 PQDNVLNRNAKTS
+1263 PQDKYLNRNAKTS
-1276 YALGNQYPL
+1276 YAVGNQYPA
-1285 GTVSTSCNNTLLD
+1285 GTVTTSCNNTISD
-1298 IASTGKDGAANF
+1298 IASLGKDGAANF
-1310 SNPSINVGAAESG
+1310 SNPSVNCGAAESG

-1342 QEVINKAAATTD
+1342 HVVINKAAVSAD
-1354 DMSVDIY
+1354 DMTVDLY
-1361 SNDRD
+1361 RNDRD

-1405 ETDGKPDFSLI
+1405 ETDGKPDFNLLNEHSG
-1416 KNNPRVVYNGKSWDT
+1416 VVYNGKSWDT

-1441 LYMDKA
+1441 LNMDNA
-1447 DNSIYVLDNGMML
+1447 DNSIYVLKDGMML
-1460 AATFDNSNYSTYL
+1460 AATYDNSNYSTYL
-1473 GKTTNPVRTEP
+1473 GTTTTPARTEP

-1496 IAQNRVNTYTSTSL
+1496 LVPDWTAKYQNTAAG
-1510 QKVWDKYYQGNTNQL
+1510 KKAWDKYYQGNTNQW
-1525 DKQGD
+1525 DWASATGN
-1530 TYYNSIN
+1530 YNSIN

-1561 HKNDP
+1561 HKNDA

-1593 VYGGFPKDGTPGE
+1593 VYGGFPKDGNPGE

-1620 SADAGRT
+1620 SADKDRT
-1627 KSDYETIL
+1627 KADYETIL

-1643 YRNANDELNISGDN
+1643 TGSTSDNLDISSFASKIVN
-1657 GGTNKVAMDIITE
+1657 E
-1670 CASDASGWWSKKAG
+1670 CAEDATSNATG

-1702 NVAGNG
+1702 HVAGNS
-1708 NGNAYMGNEYRCY
+1708 NGAPYYANEYRCF
-1721 ESGSWYWKKY
+1721 SDGTYWKNY
-1731 TNGDKPGAYKEYKDV
+1731 ISGDKPSVYKEYEDV

-1757 LINYMAN
+1757 IINYMAN

-1802 GANSTISN
+1802 GANSKISN
-1810 SFILNNLTT
+1810 SFILKNLTT
-1819 DKNAITATDWK
+1819 D
-1830 DDNAVNNS
+1830 DNAKTMS
-1838 NLYRLGDGDDY
+1838 NWSDGYVGAGSYNRTGNFGDYDDY

-1869 VISHQIE
+1869 VVSPLKT

-1963 KNSLAGVWNESG
+1963 TNSTAGVWNER

-1980 DEKLYSSA
+1980 DENLYSSA

-1996 SEESANNPFAAGD
+1996 SEESTWNPFAAGD
-2009 NARKTNDYRLKADTP
+2009 DARKTNDYRLNSKTK
-2024 CMNGGTDNLNQNKE
+2024 CLNGGTDNLNQNNE
-2038 ENKVDLPLTDMDYS
+2038 VLKVDLPLTDMDYS

-2116 ECFAK
+2116 QCFAK
-2121 KKAGDTKF
+2121 KKAGEAAFDK
-2129 SAINKFVVK
+2129 INKFVVK

-2152 YHPNTLADPSDP
+2152 YHPNTLADASDP
-2164 QSYTFVIP
+2164 QSYTYVIP

-2188 VSETVGTVT
+2188 VSETTGTETVK
-2197 TQKIKLVGYNWH
+2197 KIKLVGYNWYN
-2209 DDNRNVFDG
+2209 DNRNVLGG

-2256 FGLWPTDDLQKWS
+2256 FGSWPTDDLQKWS
-2269 QEAVSDRATIDGC
+2269 QEAVSSSATIDGC
-2282 FIVSGEAI
+2282 FIISGQAI

-2308 HVRNCIIAGNKAVRG
+2308 HVRNCVIAHNEAIRG

-2335 GTKIDKNEA
+2335 GTMIDENEA
-2344 RTGAGMYVDNG
+2344 RVGAGMYVDNG
-2355 DTKEGTPDNRAYVM
+2355 NTKDGTPDNRAYVM

-2378 ENTGGGVF
+2378 ENTGGGIF
-2386 FEEGALMAANC
+2386 FEEGSLMAANC

-2404 SSDKNLSGIADKD
+2404 ASDKNLSGISDKD
-2417 FEDTKLYGSVSGNK
+2417 FEDTKLYSSVDGTK
-2431 AATGREYPF
+2431 ASTGREYPF

-2464 RYFLSGDMYVPRPFS
+2464 RYFRSGDTFVPRPFS
-2479 QLIHAGA
+2479 QLIHAGV
-2486 DNATMLDVW
+2486 DNSTMLDVW
-2495 KKRFDVATYDMRSV
+2495 KERFDVAAYDMRSV
-2509 EFAVTNLQNKLTV
+2509 EFAVSNLQNKLTV

-2528 LAATENLFTRLFVS
+2528 MAAIDNLFTRLFVS

-2553 QQKYVGRS
+2553 QQKYLGRS

-2576 RKMRASAK
+2576 RKMRAIGK
-2584 ATDDTHFEILLAKG
+2584 ATDETHFEILLAKG

-2649 DFPGKPTGTFVADGK
+2649 DFTGKPTGTFVADGK

-2670 ERNKKE
+2670 ERNSKQ
-2676 NTSKY
+2676 NTSTY

-2720 YDDKQYSDADKKKK
+2720 YDDKTYSDADKAKK

-2753 SFLDFD
+2753 SFIDFD
-2759 ESGKERLNEVGH
+2759 DNGNERLNEVGH
-2771 GGGIYSNGVNVTLNR
+2771 GGGIYSHGVNVTLNR

-2817 EAVADSRKRSESG
+2817 EAVADARKLSEGG
-2830 KGGAVH
+2830 KGGALH

-2857 NGAEPSLDGSG
+2857 NSAEPSRDGSG
-2868 DGMGGAI
+2868 DGMGGAV
-2875 YFNVGNGASI
+2875 YFNVGNGAST

-2890 MNSIV
+2890 MNSIA

-2906 YWNGKIL
+2906 YWNGKIF
-2913 DGEHFACNSVVWGNK
+2913 DGKHFSCNSVVWGNK

-2949 NLDPKTDYQEVT
+2949 NLDPVADYKDVT
-2961 REDGSVVRTLV
+2961 REDGSVVRTLI
-2972 NDNIVLSPDNM
+2972 NDNIVLSTDNM
-2983 AIDGPRFTK
+2983 AIDGPRFAK

-3022 VLKKDA
+3022 VLEKNA
-3028 SGNFTDETGTY
+3028 SGNFTNETGSY
-3039 YDFWKNV
+3039 YDFWNNV

-3068 QSSMNSNGTVSDTQ
+3068 QSNTNTNGIASDTQ

-3095 DGTPADKTIDIGLY
+3095 DGTLADKTIDIGLY
-3109 EYQYKVDFRKLI
+3109 EYQYKLDFRKLI

-3149 IAMANPDGAVNKDDG
+3149 IAMANPDGAVNKGDG

-3211 GHGDKAQQDFSK
+3211 GHGDKALQDFSK
-3223 QTVMVPSKLPIL
+3223 QTVIVPSKLPIL

-3265 RVQVDNNQGS
+3265 RTQVDHVDGS

-3283 RENVGSGMFVP
+3283 RENLGSGMFVA
-3294 QNKGKVLIYNTVF
+3294 QNMGKVLIYNTVF

-3319 TGEAAKVGNNAALV
+3319 TGEAAKQGNNAALV

-3349 GPAIAASPTTTEFGV
+3349 GLAIASSPTTTEFGAA
-3364 GSLNETRVFNSVSW
+3364 SLDNTRVFNSVSW
-3378 QNEDNKTDI
+3378 QNEDNKTDL
-3387 TQNEDGTTTIATG
+3387 TQHADGTTQIKTG
-3400 SIYANGG
+3400 SIYAQGG
-3407 AFCSDIQVDNT
+3407 VFESDITGIEGT
-3418 ATATNNNKAFA
+3418 ALTRNNKAFA
-3429 YHYDEGNLPVG
+3429 YHYADG
-3440 KINGPANAD
+3440 KVLNGGVNGPVNAD
-3449 AMYGPNF
+3449 AMNGPNF

-3485 LGYDEA
+3485 LGYDDA
-3491 KITAAKPAIPDTEVE
+3491 KIKDANPAIPDTEVE
-3506 LANKRRLVGDA
+3506 LANKRRLVGEA

-3585 LKLELDRV
+3585 LKLELNRV

-3601 EKSAMDE
+3601 EKSANDE
-3608 TTAGAKKVASDL
+3608 TTDGAKKVVDDL
-3620 LSNRHGAF
+3620 LSKRHGAF
-3628 ESGYSMSKIGSL
+3628 ESGYSMSKIKNL
-3640 TMNAD
+3640 TIDAD
-3645 AVVDGFDVT
+3645 AVVDGFDIT
-3654 ASAQLR
+3654 ASVQLR
-3660 KGLLGGSLVECNVTG
+3660 KGLLGGALVECDVTG

-3683 SLVYDSNWEQTA
+3683 SLVYDRNREQTA

-3719 QNVSTDASHKFSF
+3719 ENVSANASHKFSF

-3743 APGWKQGEA
+3743 APGWKRGEA
-3752 VTGNVSVADTI
+3752 VPGTVSVADTI

-3776 CYQLNDDDNA
+3776 RYQLNDDDKD
-3786 NLDRWDNQS
+3786 NLDRWDKTS
-3795 VQYAAAKM
+3795 AQYAAAQE
-3803 CIDKVGHAYDVL
+3803 CINKVGHAYDVL

-3833 VIKDGETT
+3833 VLANGETT
-3841 TINSA
+3841 TINAA

-3867 AVYPNPGTGYNA
+3867 GVYPDPGTGYNA

-3892 GLRSHSNW
+3892 GLRSHNNW

-3908 EREFENGQSQ
+3908 ERDFENGQSQ

-3924 LVDHVTNSDRFKAY
+3924 TVDHVTNSDSFKAY

-3951 YNATD
+3951 YNAKD
-3956 GAWIAADRLSN
+3956 GAWLAADRLSN
-3967 IGLALVPNA
+3967 IGLALVPNE
-3976 GETAKFTARFY
+3976 GEKTKFTARFY
-3987 SQQFGEHPKW
+3987 SKQLNEHPTW
-3997 QITGDNQNVTLQQ
+3997 QITGNNLNVTLQQ

-4076 ATQAGHIPPFDAV
+4076 ASQEGHIPPFDAV

-4100 KFSVAQSIGVS
+4100 KFSVAQTTDVS
-4111 GEAYASATRMAV
+4111 GDAYASTTRMAV
-4123 AIAPYAATRQASEA
+4123 AIAPYADTRQASET
-4137 VHADEFAFQAV
+4137 VRADEFAFQAV

-4183 SLLTA
+4183 SLLSA

-4221 AVLLKDAA
+4221 AVLLKDAS

-4237 EGDYTFSATAKGEH
+4237 EGDYTFNATAKGEQ
-4251 NNRFLIAFRKTADAD
+4251 NNRFSIAFRKTADAD

-4284 LQTDDDVRL
+4284 LQMDDDVRL

>member
-1 MLKIIKNGIAAA
+1 MV
-13 ALLIMPLALNAQTNY
+13 MPLALNAQTKY
-28 YVKAPHDLGTA
+28 YVKAPHDLPSA
-39 TSGVTAD
+39 TTEGTAD

-53 ISLQDALNKAKA
+53 ISLTKALSLVKA

-73 YTAGEATG
+73 YTASEATG
-81 KAFYYTVPDAKGFV
+81 KAFYYTVPDRNGFV
-95 LPSGVRMYGGFKGDE
+95 LPSGVRMYGGFAGNE
-110 TEIIPDH
+110 TEINPDH
-117 LDAPDKDPRSCV
+117 LDNPADDPRSTAD
-129 GSDLSHMKYRSVLTA
+129 SDLSHMKYRSVLNA
-144 DIDCNDTVSD
+144 DIDLNDTVSD

-178 PTAGNLNAGNDP
+178 PTAANLNANSDP
-190 TVLNGFYIVGGNASD
+190 TVLNGFYIVGGSASGSD
-205 NADSNGGGVYITDAN
+205 DSYGGGVYIADAS

-226 GERGYDVARCFF
+226 GKRGYDVSRCFF

-246 GGIYVSANVKPKAL
+246 GAIYVAANVKPNANQ
-260 KRAYIRYNTLF
+260 RAYIRYNTLF

-296 TNNLVYCNTNGGMRV
+296 VNDLVYCNINGGMRV
-311 SELTTIVNNTISRN
+311 SEATTVVNNTISRN
-325 NSAGIDHTFPS
+325 NSAGIDHVSPNDN
-336 KSNKLTVYNSIV
+336 NKLTIYNTIV
-348 WGNDRLNKYQPAP
+348 WGNHRLNKYSPAP
-361 QFRNSAYYTHR
+361 HFSHGAYYTHR
-372 GEGDPG
+372 GEDDPG
-378 NGTDVILEESN
+378 DDDTNNVVLEESN
-389 NSADGSTP
+389 NAADGATP
-397 NFKQPATSP
+397 NFKDPVTSAR
-406 IYDRSYS
+406 YDRSYI
-413 WTVTDYPKWSYA
+413 WTTTDYPQWSYA
-425 IDYGSALIAKGDPT
+425 IDYGSALIAKGDPA
-439 QYNSKTWG
+439 QYNSDTWG

-454 SRFGTDDNKN
+454 NRFGTDDNNN

-489 DGGSDDND
+489 AGGSDDHD
-497 GLTWDKAYASPQ
+497 GLTWATAYASPQ

-530 TYAPSAHITEDTN
+530 TYAPSAHITGDSN

-598 IFQGESYTAP
+598 IFQGEACSTP
-608 TWNPTK
+608 VWNSTK

-628 FAPIAANGVGTAD
+628 FAPIAANGVGTSD
-641 NKVGMFD
+641 NKVAMFD

-663 TVESGSVSQGY
+663 TVESGSVSEGY

-686 NSILRN
+686 NSILRD

-708 NGGGRVEQCLIYNNV
+708 NGGGRVEKCLIYNNV

-736 FGIVSRSII
+736 FGIVSRCVI

-758 KKGTQSNHAIL
+758 KKGKVADHAIL

-782 GAVYADQCGN
+782 GAVYADQSGN
-792 LTNNTI
+792 LIHNTI

-831 IIWNNRIKRTEGSLT
+831 IIWNNGIKRPEGSLASSAT
-846 TTPGQQAQI
+846 QQAQI
-855 YAANATADK
+855 YASNATAAN

-877 TVWNNVYQSGTRS
+877 AVWNNVYQSGTIS
-890 LGTNAADC
+890 LGANAADC
-898 VFKLNDNGAAQYG
+898 VFKLNDVGAAQYG
-911 SWNQIIGCIGLQSS
+911 SWNQIIDCIGLQSS

-933 PTKNGS
+933 PTKNGAS
-939 VLRSAGLPEYMFDAE
+939 LRSSGLPQYMFDAE
-954 LLFRP
+954 LLFFP
-959 DADIV
+959 AADII
-964 GDIFQTT
+964 GDIFNSY
-971 TIGAYYSDVVD
+971 TIGAYYSKVVD

-999 VDPNASKADGKGSS
+999 VDPNGSKADGDGSS
-1013 WSDNASSL
+1013 WSNNAPSL
-1021 HEALVYF
+1021 HDALVFF
-1028 EYFTLPAAWS
+1028 EGFKLPAAWL
-1038 FSKLNVETPE
+1038 FKKLNVETPD
-1048 AYPGQNSIKLTSD
+1048 AYPGQNSITLTQD
-1061 NTIFEICLREGN
+1061 NTIFEICLREGD
-1073 IQPEFSYD
+1073 IQPEYSYD
-1081 ANDASAVSHRIP
+1081 NNDARSVSHRIP

-1133 IGALSGHSHHTVRV
+1133 IGALSGHSYHTVRV
-1147 QNGANVTFDGIAV
+1147 QNGANVTFDGVAV
-1160 TGGNATENAT
+1160 TGGNATENST
-1170 IHTGAGVLLYNGAS
+1170 IHTGAGVLLFNGAS

-1193 NNQAYTGPAVGAT
+1193 NNRAYTGPAVGAT
-1206 TLADKVKLVMR
+1206 TLADDVKLVMR
-1217 NCVVNNNTVVPSP
+1217 NCVINNNTVVVSA
-1230 ENAVGGDDPWL
+1230 ENAEGDDPWL
-1241 LSIMPENMEFNHVTV
+1241 ISVDPKYMKFNHVTI

-1263 PQDNVLNRNAKTS
+1263 PQPEVLNRKAKTS
-1276 YALGNQYPL
+1276 YALGNQYPI
-1285 GTVSTSCNNTLLD
+1285 GMSSESCNNTFSD

-1310 SNPSINVGAAESG
+1310 SNPSVYCGAAESG

-1342 QEVINKAAATTD
+1342 QVVINKAAVNAD

-1361 SNDRD
+1361 NDERD

-1398 DNNEVLD
+1398 DNTEVLD
-1405 ETDGKPDFSLI
+1405 EIDGTPDFNLL
-1416 KNNPRVVYNGKSWDT
+1416 NEHPGVVYNGKSWDT

-1441 LYMDKA
+1441 LYMDKD
-1447 DNSIYVLDNGMML
+1447 DNSIYVRNNGMML
-1460 AATFDNSNYSTYL
+1460 AATYDNSNYSTYL

-1496 IAQNRVNTYTSTSL
+1496 IAQNTAKSYDTDKYRSI
-1510 QKVWDKYYQGNTNQL
+1510 WDKYYQGNTNQL
-1525 DKQGD
+1525 DKQGS

-1620 SADAGRT
+1620 SADASRT

-1643 YRNANDELNISGDN
+1643 YRNTSDELNISGDN
-1657 GGTNKVAMDIITE
+1657 GGTNTFAMDLVNT
-1670 CASDASGWWSKKAG
+1670 CADDKYL
-1684 MCQRHYV
+1684 CQRHYV

-1702 NVAGNG
+1702 HVSGDDNNC
-1708 NGNAYMGNEYRCY
+1708 AYKANEYRCY
-1721 ESGSWYWKKY
+1721 DDGNYYWKKY
-1731 TNGDKPGAYKEYKDV
+1731 ISGDKPSVYKEYADV

-1757 LINYMAN
+1757 IINYMAN
-1764 RDGGAGVRVFHGVE
+1764 RDGGAGVRVFHGVK

-1810 SFILNNLTT
+1810 SFVLNNLTT
-1819 DKNAITATDWK
+1819 DKNAMSMSDW
-1830 DDNAVNNS
+1830 S
-1838 NLYRLGDGDDY
+1838 DGNGIKNYSYYNFGGCDDY

-1869 VISHQIE
+1869 VVSHLAQV
-1876 SGSGGGIFIENAK
+1876 GSGGGIFIENAK
-1889 FYNNTVAYNTSRRN
+1889 FYNNTVAYNTSLRN

-1930 YGNKSTDFPDN
+1930 YGNKSTDFPNN

-1963 KNSLAGVWNESG
+1963 TNSTAGVWNES

-1996 SEESANNPFAAGD
+1996 SEESLCNPFAAGD
-2009 NARKTNDYRLKADTP
+2009 DARNTNDYRLSSTTK
-2024 CMNGGTDNLNQNKE
+2024 CLNGGTDNLNQNNE
-2038 ENKVDLPLTDMDYS
+2038 VLKVDLPLTDMDYS

-2068 AYSNIAYE
+2068 TYSNIAYE

-2095 GRNPENAACAEKLQK
+2095 GRNPENAACADKLQK

-2116 ECFAK
+2116 SCFAK
-2121 KKAGDTKF
+2121 KKANDATF
-2129 SAINKFVVK
+2129 SAIKKFVVK
-2138 VAGYNMNNASEGFI
+2138 VAGYNMNNASEGFV

-2183 GEQQT
+2183 GDQQT
-2188 VSETVGTVT
+2188 VSQTVGTVT
-2197 TQKIKLVGYNWH
+2197 TQTIKLVGYNWH

-2218 WRKQADGTLA
+2218 WRKQTDGTLA

-2256 FGLWPTDDLQKWS
+2256 FGSWPTDDLQKWS
-2269 QEAVSDRATIDGC
+2269 QEAVSSSATIDGC
-2282 FIVSGEAI
+2282 FIISGEAI

-2308 HVRNCIIAGNKAVRG
+2308 HVRNCVIAHNKAVRG

-2335 GTKIDKNEA
+2335 GTMIDENEA
-2344 RTGAGMYVDNG
+2344 RVGAGMYVDNG
-2355 DTKEGTPDNRAYVM
+2355 DTKDGTCDNRAYVI

-2404 SSDKNLSGIADKD
+2404 ASDKNLSGIADKD

-2464 RYFLSGDMYVPRPFS
+2464 RYFLSGDKYIPRPFS

-2528 LAATENLFTRLFVS
+2528 LAAVENLFTRLFVS

-2576 RKMRASAK
+2576 RKMRASGK
-2584 ATDDTHFEILLAKG
+2584 ATDETHFEILLAKG

-2624 PVNTAL
+2624 PVNTSL

-2637 ELYCTGKGLVDE
+2637 ELYCTGKGLVNE
-2649 DFPGKPTGTFVADGK
+2649 DFTGKPAGTFVADGK

-2676 NTSKY
+2676 NTSTY

-2720 YDDKQYSDADKKKK
+2720 YDGKKYAEADKAKK
-2734 RQQLGIVLDGITIQ
+2734 RQKLGIVLDGITIQ

-2817 EAVADSRKRSESG
+2817 EAVADARMRSEAG
-2830 KGGAVH
+2830 KGGALH

-2857 NGAEPSLDGSG
+2857 NSAEPSRDGTG

-2875 YFNVGNGASI
+2875 YFNVGNGAST

-2890 MNSIV
+2890 MNSIA

-2900 TLGAGM
+2900 TMGAGM

-2913 DGEHFACNSVVWGNK
+2913 EGKHFACNSVVWGNK

-2949 NLDPKTDYQEVT
+2949 NLNPKTDYTDVK
-2961 REDGSVVRTLV
+2961 REDGSVVRTLI

-3022 VLKKDA
+3022 VLKKDN
-3028 SGNFTDETGTY
+3028 SGNFNNETGSY

-3068 QSSMNSNGTVSDTQ
+3068 QTQSNSNGIVEDAQ

-3095 DGTPADKTIDIGLY
+3095 DGSLADKTIDIGLY
-3109 EYQYKVDFRKLI
+3109 EYQYKLDFGKLI

-3130 GDGDGRDWA
+3130 GDADGRDWA

-3149 IAMANPDGAVNKDDG
+3149 IAMANPDGAVNQNEG
-3164 YKKRTV
+3164 YTKRTV

-3192 SENDEWGESVTIK
+3192 SESNKWGESVTIK

-3211 GHGDKAQQDFSK
+3211 GHGDKALQDFSK
-3223 QTVMVPSKLPIL
+3223 QTVIVPSKLPIL

-3265 RVQVDNNQGS
+3265 RTQVDNAQGS

-3283 RENVGSGMFVP
+3283 RENVGSGMFVA
-3294 QNKGKVLIYNTVF
+3294 QNMGKVLIYNTVF

-3349 GPAIAASPTTTEFGV
+3349 GPAIASSPTTTEFGAA
-3364 GSLNETRVFNSVSW
+3364 SLDNTRVFNSVSW
-3378 QNEDNKTDI
+3378 QNEDNKTDL
-3387 TQNEDGTTTIATG
+3387 TQLADGTTQIKAG
-3400 SIYANGG
+3400 SIYAPGG
-3407 AFCSDIQVDNT
+3407 VFESDITGIEST
-3418 ATATNNNKAFA
+3418 ALTRNNKAFA
-3429 YHYDEGNLPVG
+3429 YHYDDG
-3440 KINGPANAD
+3440 KVPSGVVNGPANAD
-3449 AMYGPNF
+3449 AMNGPNF
-3456 TNPAAKD
+3456 TDPAAKD

-3485 LGYDEA
+3485 LGYDDEA
-3491 KITAAKPAIPDTEVE
+3491 IKNANPAIPVIEVE
-3506 LANKRRLVGDA
+3506 LANKRRLVGEA

-3601 EKSAMDE
+3601 EKSASDE
-3608 TTAGAKKVASDL
+3608 TTGGANKVVSDL
-3620 LSNRHGAF
+3620 LGKRHGAF

-3645 AVVDGFDVT
+3645 AVVDGFDIT

-3660 KGLLGGSLVECNVTG
+3660 KGLLGGALVECNVTG

-3683 SLVYDSNWEQTA
+3683 SLVYDRNWEQTA
-3695 KPSAISPLTVSGV
+3695 KPSAISQLTVSGV

-3719 QNVSTDASHKFSF
+3719 ENVSTNASRKFSF
-3732 MPNLL
+3732 MPDLL

-3743 APGWKQGEA
+3743 APGWKRGEA
-3752 VTGNVSVADTI
+3752 VTGTVSVADTI

-3776 CYQLNDDDNA
+3776 CYQLNDNDND
-3786 NLDRWDNQS
+3786 NLDRWAKTS
-3795 VQYAAAKM
+3795 TQYAAAQE
-3803 CIDKVGHAYDVL
+3803 CINKVGHAYDVL

-3833 VIKDGETT
+3833 VLNGGETT
-3841 TINSA
+3841 TINAA

-3867 AVYPNPGTGYNA
+3867 GVYPDPGTGYNDK
-3879 NAYLAFLLLEHHA
+3879 AYLAFLLLEHHA
-3892 GLRSHSNW
+3892 GLRSHNNW

-3908 EREFENGQSQ
+3908 ERDFENGQSQ

-3924 LVDHVTNSDRFKAY
+3924 TVDNVTNANRFKAY

-3951 YNATD
+3951 YNAKD
-3956 GAWIAADRLSN
+3956 GAWTAADRLSN

-3987 SQQFGEHPKW
+3987 SKQLNEHPTW
-3997 QITGDNQNVTLQQ
+3997 QITGNNLNVTLQQ

-4076 ATQAGHIPPFDAV
+4076 AEQPGHIPPFDAV

-4100 KFSVAQSIGVS
+4100 KFSVAQSTGVS
-4111 GEAYASATRMAV
+4111 GEAYASTTRMAV

-4137 VHADEFAFQAV
+4137 NVSDEFAFQAV

-4183 SLLTA
+4183 SLLSA
-4188 LDEEGEVKIGVSVPE
+4188 LDEEGEVQIGVSVPE

-4237 EGDYTFSATAKGEH
+4237 EGDYTFNATAKGEQ
-4251 NNRFLIAFRKTADAD
+4251 NNRFSIAFRKTADAD

>member
-1 MLKIIKNGIAAA
+1 MAAA
-13 ALLIMPLALNAQTNY
+13 ALMAMPLALNAQSKY
-28 YVKAPHDLGTA
+28 YVKASHDLPSA
-39 TSGVTAD
+39 TTESTAD

-53 ISLQDALNKAKA
+53 ISLQQALAKVKA

-73 YTAGEATG
+73 YTASEATS
-81 KAFYYTVPDAKGFV
+81 KAFYYTVPDRNGFV
-95 LPSGVRMYGGFKGDE
+95 LPSGVRMYGGFAGNE
-110 TEIIPDH
+110 TEINPEH
-117 LDAPDKDPRSCV
+117 LDNPANDPRSTV

-154 TWLLFPQNSTRKD
+154 TWLLYPQNATRKD
-167 NASHVVTMSLA
+167 NARHVVTMSLA
-178 PTAGNLNAGNDP
+178 PTTDNLNAGNAP
-190 TVLNGFYIVGGNASD
+190 TVLNGFYVVGGSASGS
-205 NADSNGGGVYITDAN
+205 ADSYGGGVYITDAS

-226 GERGYDVARCFF
+226 GERGYDVSRCFF

-246 GGIYVSANVKPKAL
+246 GAIYVAANVKPNAGQ
-260 KRAYIRYNTLF
+260 RAYIRYNTLF

-289 AEGRADI
+289 ADGKATI
-296 TNNLVYCNTNGGMRV
+296 VNNLVYCNINGGMRV
-311 SELTTIVNNTISRN
+311 SEATTVVNNTISRN
-325 NSAGIDHTFPS
+325 NSAGIDHVSPD
-336 KSNKLTVYNSIV
+336 KNNKLTVYNTIV
-348 WGNDRLNKYQPAP
+348 WGNHRLNKYSPAP
-361 QFRNSAYYTHR
+361 HFSHGAYYTHR
-372 GEGDPG
+372 GEDDPG
-378 NGTDVILEESN
+378 DDTNVLLEESN
-389 NSADGSTP
+389 NAADGATP
-397 NFKQPATSP
+397 NFKDPVTSA
-406 IYDRSYS
+406 IYDRSYI
-413 WTVTDYPKWSYA
+413 WTTTDYPKWSYA
-425 IDYGSALIAKGDPT
+425 LDYGSALIAKGDPT
-439 QYNSKTWG
+439 QYNSDTWG

-454 SRFGTDDNKN
+454 NRFGTDDNKT

-489 DGGSDDND
+489 AGGNDDNN
-497 GLTWDKAYASPQ
+497 GLTWATAYASPQ

-530 TYAPSAHITEDTN
+530 TYAPSVHITEDTN

-566 IDERDG
+566 IDQRDG
-572 YYEGSGDGQPNRDPQ
+572 YYDGETDPDPNRDSQ
-587 YTWKFRDEYRT
+587 YTWKFRDQYRT
-598 IFQGESYTAP
+598 IFQGASYTLSD
-608 TWNPTK
+608 WNSTK
-614 GEWVFSSGSYHVVW
+614 GEWIINSGSYHVVW
-628 FAPIAANGVGTAD
+628 FAPIAAHGVGTAD
-641 NKVGMFD
+641 NKVAMFD
-648 KETVLDGVTIEGGRL
+648 KETVLDGVTIEGGKL
-663 TVESGSVSQGY
+663 TVEAGTVPEGY
-674 LPNDGAGVLMGE
+674 LPHDGAGVLMGE
-686 NSILRN
+686 NAILRN

-708 NGGGRVEQCLIYNNV
+708 NGGGRVEKCLIYNNV
-723 NTSGDGG
+723 NTAGDGG

-736 FGIVSRSII
+736 FGIVSRCIV
-745 TNNKARNGGGVYM
+745 TNNKAHNGGGVYM
-758 KKGTQSNHAIL
+758 KKGKVADHAIL

-782 GAVYADQCGN
+782 GAVYTDQSGN
-792 LTNNTI
+792 LIHNTI

-831 IIWNNRIKRTEGSLT
+831 IIWNNGIKRPEGSLASSAT
-846 TTPGQQAQI
+846 QQAQI
-855 YAANATADK
+855 YASNATAAN

-877 TVWNNVYQSGTRS
+877 AVWNNVYQSGTIS
-890 LGTNAADC
+890 LGANAADC
-898 VFKLNDNGAAQYG
+898 VFKLNDVGAQQYG
-911 SWNQIIGCIGLQSS
+911 SWSQIINCLGLQSS
-925 WNTIDYYW
+925 WTSVDYYW
-933 PTKNGS
+933 PTKNGAS
-939 VLRSAGLPEYMFDAE
+939 LRSSGLPQYMFDAE
-954 LLFRP
+954 LLFFP
-959 DADIV
+959 AADIV
-964 GDIFQTT
+964 GDIFDSY

-982 FRPALLRRDGKD
+982 FHPALLRRDGKD

-999 VDPNASKADGKGSS
+999 VDPNGSKPDGDGSS
-1013 WSDNASSL
+1013 WSNNAPSL
-1021 HEALVYF
+1021 HDALVFF
-1028 EYFTLPAAWS
+1028 ERFSLSVPWS
-1038 FSKLNVETPE
+1038 FSKLNVETP
-1048 AYPGQNSIKLTSD
+1048 ADYTGQKSIKFDPAT
-1061 NTIFEICLREGN
+1061 TIFEVCLREGS
-1073 IQPEFSYD
+1073 IQPEYSYD
-1081 ANDASAVSHRIP
+1081 DNDASSVSHRIP
-1093 RMDCPLR
+1093 RMDCLLR

-1120 IKNCRTEFDGRYT
+1120 IKNYRTEFDGRYT

-1147 QNGANVTFDGIAV
+1147 QKGADVTFDGVAV
-1160 TGGNATENAT
+1160 TGGNATENST
-1170 IHTGAGVLLYNGAS
+1170 IHTGAGVLLYNGAR

-1193 NNQAYTGPAVGAT
+1193 NNRAFTGPAVGAT
-1206 TLADKVKLVMR
+1206 TLADNVKLVMR
-1217 NCVVNNNTVVPSP
+1217 NCVINNNTVEVSA
-1230 ENAVGGDDPWL
+1230 ENAEGDDPWL
-1241 LSIMPENMEFNHVTV
+1241 ISVDPKYMEFNHVTI

-1263 PQDNVLNRNAKTS
+1263 PQDTLLNRNAKTS
-1276 YALGNQYPL
+1276 YAVGNQYPA
-1285 GTVSTSCNNTLLD
+1285 GTVTTSCNNTFSD
-1298 IASTGKDGAANF
+1298 IASLGKDGAANF
-1310 SNPSINVGAAESG
+1310 SNPSVNCGAAESG

-1342 QEVINKAAATTD
+1342 HVVINKAAVAAD
-1354 DMSVDIY
+1354 DMSVDLY
-1361 SNDRD
+1361 RNDRD

-1405 ETDGKPDFSLI
+1405 ETDGKPDFSLL
-1416 KNNPRVVYNGKSWDT
+1416 KDNPTVVYNGKSWDT

-1441 LYMDKA
+1441 LNMDNA
-1447 DNSIYVLDNGMML
+1447 DNSIYVLENGMML
-1460 AATFDNSNYSTYL
+1460 AATYDNSNYSTYL
-1473 GKTTNPVRTEP
+1473 GTTTTPTRTEP

-1496 IAQNRVNTYTSTSL
+1496 LVPDWTGNY
-1510 QKVWDKYYQGNTNQL
+1510 QKTAAGKKAWDKYYQGNTNQW
-1525 DKQGD
+1525 DWASGIGN
-1530 TYYNSIN
+1530 YNSIN

-1561 HKNDP
+1561 HKNDA

-1593 VYGGFPKDGTPGE
+1593 VYGGFPKDGNPGE

-1620 SADAGRT
+1620 SADKDRT
-1627 KSDYETIL
+1627 KADYETIL

-1643 YRNANDELNISGDN
+1643 TGSTSDNLGISSFASKIVN
-1657 GGTNKVAMDIITE
+1657 E
-1670 CASDASGWWSKKAG
+1670 CAADATNDATG

-1702 NVAGNG
+1702 HVAGNS
-1708 NGNAYMGNEYRCY
+1708 NGAPYYANEYRCF
-1721 ESGSWYWKKY
+1721 STGTYWKNY
-1731 TNGDKPGAYKEYKDV
+1731 ISGNKPSVYKEYSDV

-1757 LINYMAN
+1757 IINYMAN

-1802 GANSTISN
+1802 GANSKISN
-1810 SFILNNLTT
+1810 SFILKNLTT
-1819 DKNAITATDWK
+1819 DYNAKTM
-1830 DDNAVNNS
+1830 NNWS
-1838 NLYRLGDGDDY
+1838 DGYVGAGSYNQTGNFGDVDDY

-1869 VISHQIE
+1869 VVSYQAKT
-1876 SGSGGGIFIENAK
+1876 GSGGGIFIENAK
-1889 FYNNTVAYNTSRRN
+1889 FYNNTVAYNSSRCN
-1903 GAGIEQWASAGNAT
+1903 GAGIEQWASADNAT

-1930 YGNKSTDFPDN
+1930 YGNKSTDFPNN

-1963 KNSLAGVWNESG
+1963 TNSTAGVWNER

-1996 SEESANNPFAAGD
+1996 SEESSCNPFAAGD
-2009 NARKTNDYRLKADTP
+2009 DARKTNDYRLNSTTK
-2024 CMNGGTDNLNQNKE
+2024 CLNGGTDNLNQNNE
-2038 ENKVDLPLTDMDYS
+2038 VLKVDLPLTDMDYS

-2110 VLNVAG
+2110 VLDVAG
-2116 ECFAK
+2116 QCFAK
-2121 KKAGDTKF
+2121 KKANDTAF
-2129 SAINKFVVK
+2129 SAIKKFVVK

-2152 YHPNTLADPSDP
+2152 YHPNTLADASDP
-2164 QSYTFVIP
+2164 QSYTYVIP

-2188 VSETVGTVT
+2188 VSETVGTETVK
-2197 TQKIKLVGYNWH
+2197 KIKLVGYNWYN
-2209 DDNRNVFDG
+2209 DNRNVLGG
-2218 WRKQADGTLA
+2218 WRKQTDGTLA

-2256 FGLWPTDDLQKWS
+2256 FGSWPTDDLQKWS
-2269 QEAVSDRATIDGC
+2269 QEAVSSSATIDGC
-2282 FIVSGEAI
+2282 FIISGQAI

-2308 HVRNCIIAGNKAVRG
+2308 HVRNCVIAHNEAIRG

-2335 GTKIDKNEA
+2335 GTMIDENEA
-2344 RTGAGMYVDNG
+2344 HVGAGMYVDNG
-2355 DTKEGTPDNRAYVM
+2355 DTKDGTPDNRAYVM

-2378 ENTGGGVF
+2378 ENTGGGIF
-2386 FEEGALMAANC
+2386 FEEGSLMAANC

-2404 SSDKNLSGIADKD
+2404 ASDKNLSGISDKD
-2417 FEDTKLYGSVSGNK
+2417 FEDTKLYGSVGGTK
-2431 AATGREYPF
+2431 VATGREYPF

-2464 RYFLSGDMYVPRPFS
+2464 RYFRSGDTFVPRPFS
-2479 QLIHAGA
+2479 QLIHAGV
-2486 DNATMLDVW
+2486 DNSTMLDVW
-2495 KKRFDVATYDMRSV
+2495 KERFDVATYDMRSV
-2509 EFAVTNLQNKLTV
+2509 EFAVSNLQNKLTV

-2528 LAATENLFTRLFVS
+2528 MAAIDKLFTRLFVS

-2553 QQKYVGRS
+2553 QQKYLGRS

-2576 RKMRASAK
+2576 RKMRASGK
-2584 ATDDTHFEILLAKG
+2584 ATDETHFEILLAKG

-2624 PVNTAL
+2624 PVNTSL
-2630 YGGFTGK
+2630 YGGFTGR
-2637 ELYCTGKGLVDE
+2637 ELYCTGKEFVNE
-2649 DFPGKPTGTFVADGK
+2649 EFTGKPTGTFVADSK

-2670 ERNKKE
+2670 ERNSKQ
-2676 NTSKY
+2676 NTSTY

-2720 YDDKQYSDADKKKK
+2720 YDDKTYSDADKAKK

-2753 SFLDFD
+2753 SFIDFD
-2759 ESGKERLNEVGH
+2759 DNGKERLNEVGH
-2771 GGGIYSNGVNVTLNR
+2771 GGGIYSHGVNVTLNR

-2817 EAVADSRKRSESG
+2817 EAVADARKLSEGG
-2830 KGGAVH
+2830 KGGALH

-2857 NGAEPSLDGSG
+2857 NSAEPSRDGSG
-2868 DGMGGAI
+2868 DGMGGAV
-2875 YFNVGNGASI
+2875 YFNVGNGAST

-2890 MNSIV
+2890 MNSIA

-2906 YWNGKIL
+2906 YWNGKISE
-2913 DGEHFACNSVVWGNK
+2913 GKHFSCNSVVWGNK

-2949 NLDPKTDYQEVT
+2949 NLDPVADYKDVT
-2961 REDGSVVRTLV
+2961 RKDGSVVRTLI

-3022 VLKKDA
+3022 VLKKDG
-3028 SGNFTDETGTY
+3028 SGNFTNETGSY
-3039 YDFWKNV
+3039 YDFWNNV

-3068 QSSMNSNGTVSDTQ
+3068 QSNTNTNGITSDTQ

-3095 DGTPADKTIDIGLY
+3095 DGTLADKTIDIGLY
-3109 EYQYKVDFRKLI
+3109 EYQYKLDFRKLI

-3164 YKKRTV
+3164 YQKRTV
-3170 YVRGGEYF
+3170 YVRGGQYF

-3192 SENDEWGESVTIK
+3192 SESNEWGVSVTIK

-3211 GHGDKAQQDFSK
+3211 GHGDKALQDFSK
-3223 QTVMVPSKLPIL
+3223 QTVIVPSKLPIL

-3265 RVQVDNNQGS
+3265 RTQVDDARGS

-3283 RENVGSGMFVP
+3283 RENLGSGMFVAE
-3294 QNKGKVLIYNTVF
+3294 NKGKVLIYNTVF

-3319 TGEAAKVGNNAALV
+3319 TGEAAKLGNNAALV

-3349 GPAIAASPTTTEFGV
+3349 GPAIASSPTTHEFGTA
-3364 GSLNETRVFNSVSW
+3364 SLDNTRVFNSVSW
-3378 QNEDNKTDI
+3378 QNEDNKTDL
-3387 TQNEDGTTTIATG
+3387 TQHANGTTEINEG
-3400 SIYANGG
+3400 SIYAPGG
-3407 AFCSDIQVDNT
+3407 VFASDIAGIEGT
-3418 ATATNNNKAFA
+3418 ALTRNNKAFA
-3429 YHYDEGNLPVG
+3429 YHYADG
-3440 KINGPANAD
+3440 KVPSGVVNGPVNAD
-3449 AMYGPNF
+3449 AMNGPNF
-3456 TNPAAKD
+3456 TDPAAKD

-3474 RGSNTHYQKEV
+3474 RGSNIHYQKEV
-3485 LGYDEA
+3485 LGYDDKA
-3491 KITAAKPAIPDTEVE
+3491 IKDANPAIPDTEVE
-3506 LANKRRLVGDA
+3506 LANKHRLVGEA

-3575 FVDQKVSVDN
+3575 FVDQNVSVGN
-3585 LKLELDRV
+3585 LKLELNRV

-3601 EKSAMDE
+3601 EKSAKDE
-3608 TTAGAKKVASDL
+3608 TADGAKKVVDDL
-3620 LSNRHGAF
+3620 LVKRHGAF
-3628 ESGYSMSKIGSL
+3628 ESGYSMSKIKNL
-3640 TMNAD
+3640 TIDAD
-3645 AVVDGFDVT
+3645 AVVDGFDIT

-3660 KGLLGGSLVECNVTG
+3660 KGLLGGALVECNVTG

-3695 KPSAISPLTVSGV
+3695 KPSAISQLTVSGV

-3719 QNVSTDASHKFSF
+3719 ENVSANASNKFSF

-3743 APGWKQGEA
+3743 APGWKQGKA

-3769 PSSLLYR
+3769 PLSLLYR

-3786 NLDRWDNQS
+3786 NLDRWDKTS
-3795 VQYAAAKM
+3795 EQYAAAKE

-3833 VIKDGETT
+3833 VLVDGETT
-3841 TINSA
+3841 TINAA

-3867 AVYPNPGTGYNA
+3867 GVYPDPGTGYNA

-3892 GLRSHSNW
+3892 GLRSHNNW

-3908 EREFENGQSQ
+3908 ERDFENGQSQ

-3924 LVDHVTNSDRFKAY
+3924 TVDHVTNSNRFKAY

-3951 YNATD
+3951 YNAKD
-3956 GAWIAADRLSN
+3956 GAWLAADRLSN
-3967 IGLALVPNA
+3967 IGLALVPNE
-3976 GETAKFTARFY
+3976 GEKTKFTARFY
-3987 SQQFGEHPKW
+3987 SKQLNEHPTW
-3997 QITGDNQNVTLQQ
+3997 QITGNNLNVTLQQ

-4076 ATQAGHIPPFDAV
+4076 ATQEGHIPPFDAV

-4100 KFSVAQSIGVS
+4100 KFSVAQTTDVS
-4111 GEAYASATRMAV
+4111 GDAYASTTRMAV
-4123 AIAPYAATRQASEA
+4123 AIAPYADTRQASDE
-4137 VHADEFAFQAV
+4137 VRADEFAFQAV

-4183 SLLTA
+4183 SLLSA

-4221 AVLLKDAA
+4221 AVLLKDASN
-4229 TGKAVDLL
+4229 GKAVDLL
-4237 EGDYTFSATAKGEH
+4237 EGDYTFNATAKGEQ
-4251 NNRFLIAFRKTADAD
+4251 NNRFSIAFRKTADAD
-4266 ASRIYV
+4266 ASIIYV

-4284 LQTDDDVRL
+4284 LQMDDDVRL